1 MNLLKKNKYSIRK
14 YKVGIFSTLI
24 GTVLLLSN
32 PNGAQALTTD
42 HNVQGGSNQALPG
55 NSQNTNADTNRDI
68 VNDSQNTPNAHATD
82 NTSTNQALTNHQN
95 VDVANQ
101 VGPAP
106 IQPSASPAQNNNNS
120 NANST
125 ATEPAANTNNNL
137 ASNNNTL
144 NVPNNTDNN
153 DSARHLTLKEIQ
165 EDVRHSSDK
174 PELVAIAEEASN
186 RPKKRSRRAAPTDP
200 NATPADPTATPADPT
215 AGNGSAPVAIT
226 APYTPTTDPN
236 ANNIGQN
243 APNEVLSFDDN
254 NIRPSTNR
262 SVPTV
267 TVVDNLPGY
276 TLINGGKVG
285 VFSHAMVRTSMFDSG
300 DAKNYQAQGNVIALG
315 RIRGNDTN
323 DHGDFNGIEKTLTVN
338 PNSELIFEFNTMTT
352 KNYQA
357 QGNVIALGR
366 IRGNDTND
374 HGDFNGIEKTLT
386 VNPNSELIFEFNTMT
401 TKNYQGMTNLIIKNA
416 DNDTVIGEK
425 VVAYGPIWR
434 LLKVP
439 ENVSHLKIQFVPK
452 NDAITDARGIYQL
465 RDGYKYY
472 DFVDSIGL
480 HSGSHV
486 YVERRTMEPTATNNK
501 EFTVTTS
508 LKNNGNFG
516 ASFNTDDFVYKIQ
529 LPEGVEYVNN
539 SLTKDFPSGNSGVDI
554 NDMNV
559 TYDAANRIIT
569 IKSTGGGTGN
579 SPARLMP
586 DKILDL
592 KYKLRVNNV
601 PTPRTVTFN
610 DTLTYKTYSQDFI
623 NSPAESHTV
632 STNPYTID
640 IIMNKDALQAEV
652 DRRIQQADY
661 TFASLDIFNDLKRRA
676 QTILDENRNNVPLNK
691 RVSQADI
698 DSLANQMQ
706 HTLIRSVDAE
716 NAVNRKVD
724 DMEDLVNQ
732 NDELTDEEKQAAIQ
746 VIEEHKNEIIG
757 NIGDQTTDD
766 GVTRIK
772 DQGIQTL
779 SGDTATP
786 VVKPNAKQAIRDKA
800 AKQREIINH
809 TPDATQDEIQDAL
822 NQLTTDETDAID
834 NVTNATTNADVETAK
849 NNGINTIGAV
859 APQVTHKQAARDA
872 INQATAT
879 KRQQINSN
887 REATQEEKNAAL
899 NELTQATNHA
909 LEQINQATTNDDV
922 DTAKGDGLNAI
933 NPIAP
938 VTVVKQA
945 ARDAV
950 SHDAQQHIAE
960 INANPD
966 ATQEERQA
974 AIEKVNAAVAVANT
988 NILNANT
995 NADVEQ
1001 VKTNAIQGIQAI
1013 EPATKVKTDAKN
1025 AIDQSAETQHNAIF
1039 NNNDATLEEQQAA
1052 QQLLDQAVATAKQ
1065 NINAAD
1071 TNQEVAQAKDQ
1082 GTQNIVVIQPATQ
1095 VKTDARNAVNE
1106 KAREAITNINATP
1119 GATREEKQ
1127 EAINRVNTLKNR
1139 ALNDIGVTSTTA
1151 MVNSIRDDAV
1161 NQIGAVQPHV
1171 TKKQTATGV
1180 LTDLATAKKQEINQ
1194 NTNATTEEKQVAL
1207 NQVDQDLAT
1216 AINNIN
1222 QADTNAEVDQ
1232 AQQLGTKAIN
1242 AIQPNIVKKPAAL
1255 AQTNQHYSA
1264 KLVEINATPD
1274 ATDDEKNAAIN
1285 TLNQDRQQAI
1295 ESIKQANTNAEVD
1308 QAATVA
1314 ENNIDAVQ
1322 VDVVKK
1328 QAARDKITA
1337 EVAKRIEAVKQ
1348 TPNATDEEKQA
1359 AVNQINQ
1366 LKDQAFNQI
1375 NQNQTN
1381 DQVDATTN
1389 QAINAIDN
1397 VEAEVVIKPKAIA
1410 DIEKAVKEKQQQI
1423 DNSLDSTDNEKEV
1436 ALQALAKEKEKA
1448 LAAIDQAQTNSQVN
1462 QAATN
1467 GVSAIKIIQP
1477 ETKIKPAAR
1486 EKINQKANEL
1496 RAQINQDKEAT
1507 AEERQAALDKINDLV
1522 AKAMTNITNDR
1533 TNQQVNDSTN
1543 QALDDIALVTP
1554 DHIVRAAAR
1563 DAVKQ
1568 QYEAKKHEI
1577 EQAEHATD
1585 EEKQVALNQLANNEK
1600 RALQNINQAIA
1611 NNDVKRVESNGIA
1624 TLKGV
1629 EPHIV
1634 VKPEA
1639 QEAIK
1644 ASADN
1649 QVESIKDTPHATT
1662 DELDEANQQIN
1673 DTLKQGQQDIDNTTQ
1688 DAAVNDVRNQTI
1700 KAIEQIKPKVRR
1712 KRAALDNIDESN
1724 NNQLDA
1730 IRNTLDTTQDERN
1743 VAIAALN
1750 KIVNAIK
1757 NDIAQNKTN
1766 AEVDQTEADGNNN
1779 IKVILPKVQVKPA
1792 ARQSVSAKAEAQN
1805 ALIDQSDLST
1815 EEERLAA
1822 KHLVE
1827 QALNQAIDQINH
1839 ADKTAQVNQNSIDAQ
1854 NIISKIKPA
1863 TTVKATALQQI
1874 QNIATN
1880 KINLIKANNEATDE
1894 EQNAAIVQVEKELIK
1909 AKQQIAGAV
1918 TNADVAYL
1926 LHDGKNEIREIEPVI
1941 NKKATAREQLT
1952 TLFNDKKQAI
1962 EANVQAT
1969 VEERNSIL
1977 AQLQNIYDTAIG
1989 QIDQDR
1995 SNAQVDKTA
2004 TLNLQTIHDLDVHPI
2019 KKPDA
2024 EKTIN
2029 DDLARVTHLVQNY
2042 RKVSDRNKA
2051 DALKAITALKLQMDE
2066 ELKTARTNADVDAVL
2081 KRFNVA
2087 LGDIEAVITEKE
2099 NSLLRI
2105 DNIAQQTYAKF
2116 KAIATPEQ
2124 LAKVKA
2130 LIDQYVADGNRM
2142 VDEDATLND
2151 IKKDTQLI
2159 IDEILAIKLP
2169 AEVIKASP
2177 KVGQPA
2183 PKVCTPIKKEDKQ
2196 EVRKVVKELPNTGS
2210 EEMDLPLKELA
2221 LITGAAL
2228 LARRRSKKEKES

>member
-42 HNVQGGSNQALPG
+42 NNVQSDTNQATPV
-55 NSQNTNADTNRDI
+55 NSQDTNVANNRGLA
-68 VNDSQNTPNAHATD
+68 NSAQNTPNQSATT
-82 NTSTNQALTNHQN
+82 NQSTNQALVNHN
-95 VDVANQ
+95 NGSIANQ
-101 VGPAP
+101 ATPTSV
-106 IQPSASPAQNNNNS
+106 QSSTPSAQNNNHTDGNTTATETVS
-120 NANST
+120 NAN
-125 ATEPAANTNNNL
+125 NKDVV
-137 ASNNNTL
+137 SNNTIL
-144 NVPNNTDNN
+144 NVPNKTNENG
-153 DSARHLTLKEIQ
+153 SGGHLTLKEIQ

-174 PELVAIAEEASN
+174 PELVAIAEQASN
-186 RPKKRSRRAAPTDP
+186 RPKKRSRRAAPADP
-200 NATPADPTATPADPT
+200 NATPADPAAAA
-215 AGNGSAPVAIT
+215 AGNGGAPVAIT

-236 ANNIGQN
+236 ANNAGQN

-254 NIRPSTNR
+254 GIRPSTNR
-262 SVPTV
+262 SVPSV
-267 TVVDNLPGY
+267 TVVDNLPGF

-315 RIRGNDTN
+315 RIKGNDTN
-323 DHGDFNGIEKTLTVN
+323 DHGDFNGIEK
-338 PNSELIFEFNTMTT
+338 S
-352 KNYQA
+352 
-357 QGNVIALGR
+357 
-366 IRGNDTND
+366 
-374 HGDFNGIEKTLT
+374 LT

-401 TKNYQGMTNLIIKNA
+401 TKNYQGVTNLIIKNA
-416 DNDTVIGEK
+416 DNDTVIAEK
-425 VVAYGPIWR
+425 SVAYGPIWR
-434 LLKVP
+434 LFKVP

-516 ASFNTDDFVYKIQ
+516 ASFNTDDFVYKVQ

-539 SLTKDFPSGNSGVDI
+539 SLTKDFPSSNSGVDM
-554 NDMNV
+554 NDFNV
-559 TYDAANRIIT
+559 TYDAANRVIT
-569 IKSTGGGTGN
+569 IKSTGGGSGN

-610 DTLTYKTYSQDFI
+610 DTLTYKTYTQDFI

-698 DSLANQMQ
+698 DSLTNQMQ

-716 NAVNRKVD
+716 NAVNKKVD
-724 DMEDLVNQ
+724 QMEDLVNQ

-786 VVKPNAKQAIRDKA
+786 VVKPNAKKAIRDKA
-800 AKQREIINH
+800 MKQREIINA
-809 TPDATQDEIQDAL
+809 TPDATEDEIQDAL
-822 NQLTTDETDAID
+822 NQLATDETDAID
-834 NVTNATTNADVETAK
+834 NVTNATTNADVEIAK

-859 APQVTHKQAARDA
+859 VPQVTHKQAARDA

-909 LEQINQATTNDDV
+909 LEQINQATTNADV
-922 DTAKGDGLNAI
+922 DNAKGDGLNAI

-974 AIEKVNAAVAVANT
+974 AIDKVNAAVTAANT

-1013 EPATKVKTDAKN
+1013 TPATKVKTDAKN
-1025 AIDQSAETQHNAIF
+1025 AIDKSAETQHNTIF

-1095 VKTDARNAVNE
+1095 VKTDARNAVND

-1139 ALNDIGVTSTTA
+1139 ALTDIGVTSTTA

-1180 LTDLATAKKQEINQ
+1180 LNDLATAKKQEINQ

-1207 NQVDQDLAT
+1207 NQVDQELAT

-1255 AQTNQHYSA
+1255 AQINQHYNA
-1264 KLVEINATPD
+1264 KLAEINATPD
-1274 ATDDEKNAAIN
+1274 ATNDEKNAAIN

-1366 LKDQAFNQI
+1366 LKDQAINQI

-1381 DQVDATTN
+1381 DQVDTTTN
-1389 QAINAIDN
+1389 QAVNAIDN

-1436 ALQALAKEKEKA
+1436 ASQALAKEKEKA

-1477 ETKIKPAAR
+1477 ETKVKPAAR

-1496 RAQINQDKEAT
+1496 RAKINQDKEAT
-1507 AEERQAALDKINDLV
+1507 AEERQVALDKINEFV
-1522 AKAMTNITNDR
+1522 NQAMTDITNNR
-1533 TNQQVNDSTN
+1533 TNQQVDDTTS
-1543 QALDDIALVTP
+1543 QALDSIALVAP
-1554 DHIVRAAAR
+1554 EHIVRAAAR

-1568 QYEAKKHEI
+1568 QYEAKKQEI

-1600 RALQNINQAIA
+1600 LALQNINQAVT
-1611 NNDVKRVESNGIA
+1611 NNDVKRVETNGIA

-1629 EPHIV
+1629 QPHIV
-1634 VKPEA
+1634 IKPEA
-1639 QEAIK
+1639 QQAIK
-1644 ASADN
+1644 ATAEN
-1649 QVESIKDTPHATT
+1649 QVESIKDTPHATV
-1662 DELDEANQQIN
+1662 DELDEANQLIS
-1673 DTLKQGQQDIDNTTQ
+1673 DTLKQAQQEIENTNQ
-1688 DAAVNDVRNQTI
+1688 DAAVTDVRNQTI

-1712 KRAALDNIDESN
+1712 KRAALDSIEEN
-1724 NNQLDA
+1724 NKNQLDA
-1730 IRNTLDTTQDERN
+1730 IRNTLDTTQDERD
-1743 VAIAALN
+1743 VAIDTLN
-1750 KIVNAIK
+1750 KIVNTIK

-1766 AEVDQTEADGNNN
+1766 AEVDRTETDGNDN

-1792 ARQSVSAKAEAQN
+1792 ARQSVGVKAEAQN

-1839 ADKTAQVNQNSIDAQ
+1839 ADKTAQVNQDSIDAQ

-1894 EQNAAIVQVEKELIK
+1894 EQNIAIAQVEKELIK
-1909 AKQQIAGAV
+1909 AKQQIASAV

-1926 LHDGKNEIREIEPVI
+1926 LHDEKNEIREIEPVI
-1941 NKKATAREQLT
+1941 NRKASAREQLT

-1962 EANVQAT
+1962 EANIQAT

-2004 TLNLQTIHDLDVHPI
+2004 SLNLQTIHDLDVHPI

-2029 DDLARVTHLVQNY
+2029 DDLARVTALVQNY
-2042 RKVSDRNKA
+2042 RKVSNRNKA

-2087 LGDIEAVITEKE
+2087 LSDIEAVITEKE

-2124 LAKVKA
+2124 LAKVKV

-2142 VDEDATLND
+2142 IDEDATLND
-2151 IKKDTQLI
+2151 IKQHTQFI
-2159 IDEILAIKLP
+2159 VDEILAIKLP
-2169 AEVIKASP
+2169 AEATKVSP
-2177 KVGQPA
+2177 KEIQPA
-2183 PKVCTPIKKEDKQ
+2183 PKVCTPIKKE
-2196 EVRKVVKELPNTGS
+2196 ETHESRKVEKELPNTGS
-2210 EEMDLPLKELA
+2210 EGMDLPLKEFA

-2228 LARRRSKKEKES
+2228 LARRRTKNEKES

>member
-42 HNVQGGSNQALPG
+42 NNVQSDTNQATPV
-55 NSQNTNADTNRDI
+55 NSQDTNVANNRGLA
-68 VNDSQNTPNAHATD
+68 NSAQNTPNQSATT
-82 NTSTNQALTNHQN
+82 NQSTNQALVNHN
-95 VDVANQ
+95 NGSIANQ
-101 VGPAP
+101 ATPTSV
-106 IQPSASPAQNNNNS
+106 QSSTPSAQNNNHTDGNTTATETVS
-120 NANST
+120 NAN
-125 ATEPAANTNNNL
+125 NKDVV
-137 ASNNNTL
+137 SNNTTL
-144 NVPNNTDNN
+144 NVPNKTNENG
-153 DSARHLTLKEIQ
+153 SGGHLTLKEIQ

-174 PELVAIAEEASN
+174 PELVAIAEQASN
-186 RPKKRSRRAAPTDP
+186 RPKKRSRRAAPADP
-200 NATPADPTATPADPT
+200 NATPADPAAAA
-215 AGNGSAPVAIT
+215 AGNGGAPVAIT

-236 ANNIGQN
+236 ANNAGQN

-254 NIRPSTNR
+254 GIRPSTNR
-262 SVPTV
+262 SVPSV
-267 TVVDNLPGY
+267 TVVDNLPGF

-315 RIRGNDTN
+315 RIKGNDTN
-323 DHGDFNGIEKTLTVN
+323 DHGDFNGIEK
-338 PNSELIFEFNTMTT
+338 S
-352 KNYQA
+352 
-357 QGNVIALGR
+357 
-366 IRGNDTND
+366 
-374 HGDFNGIEKTLT
+374 LT

-401 TKNYQGMTNLIIKNA
+401 TKNYQGVTNLIIKNA
-416 DNDTVIGEK
+416 DNDTVIAEK
-425 VVAYGPIWR
+425 SVAYGPIWR
-434 LLKVP
+434 LFKVP

-516 ASFNTDDFVYKIQ
+516 ASFNTDDFVYKVQ

-539 SLTKDFPSGNSGVDI
+539 SLTKDFPSSNSGVDM
-554 NDMNV
+554 NDFNV
-559 TYDAANRIIT
+559 TYDAANRVIT
-569 IKSTGGGTGN
+569 IKSTGGGSGN

-610 DTLTYKTYSQDFI
+610 DTLTYKTYTQDFI

-691 RVSQADI
+691 RVSQVDI
-698 DSLANQMQ
+698 DSLTNQMQ

-716 NAVNRKVD
+716 NAVNKKVD
-724 DMEDLVNQ
+724 QMEDLVNQ

-786 VVKPNAKQAIRDKA
+786 VVKPNAKKAIRDKA
-800 AKQREIINH
+800 TKQREIINA
-809 TPDATQDEIQDAL
+809 TPDATEDEIQDAL
-822 NQLTTDETDAID
+822 NQLATDETDAID
-834 NVTNATTNADVETAK
+834 NVTNATTNADVEIAK

-859 APQVTHKQAARDA
+859 VPQVTHKQAARDA

-909 LEQINQATTNDDV
+909 LEQINQATTNADV
-922 DTAKGDGLNAI
+922 DNAKGDGLNAI

-974 AIEKVNAAVAVANT
+974 AIDKVNAAVTAANT

-1013 EPATKVKTDAKN
+1013 TPATKVKTDAKN
-1025 AIDQSAETQHNAIF
+1025 AIDKSAETQHNTIF

-1095 VKTDARNAVNE
+1095 VKTDARNAVND

-1139 ALNDIGVTSTTA
+1139 ALTDIGVTSTTA

-1180 LTDLATAKKQEINQ
+1180 LNDLATAKKQEINQ

-1207 NQVDQDLAT
+1207 NQVDQELAT

-1255 AQTNQHYSA
+1255 AQINQHYNA
-1264 KLVEINATPD
+1264 KLAEINATPD
-1274 ATDDEKNAAIN
+1274 ATNDEKNAAIN

-1366 LKDQAFNQI
+1366 LKDQAINQI

-1381 DQVDATTN
+1381 DQVDTTTN
-1389 QAINAIDN
+1389 QAVNAIDN
-1397 VEAEVVIKPKAIA
+1397 VEAEVVIKPTAIA

-1436 ALQALAKEKEKA
+1436 ASQALAKEKEKA

-1477 ETKIKPAAR
+1477 ETKVKPAAR

-1496 RAQINQDKEAT
+1496 RAKINQDKEAT
-1507 AEERQAALDKINDLV
+1507 AEERQVALDKINEFV
-1522 AKAMTNITNDR
+1522 NQAMTDITNNR
-1533 TNQQVNDSTN
+1533 TNQQVDDTTS
-1543 QALDDIALVTP
+1543 QALDSIALVAP
-1554 DHIVRAAAR
+1554 EHIVRAAAR

-1568 QYEAKKHEI
+1568 QYEAKKQEI

-1600 RALQNINQAIA
+1600 LALQNINQAVT
-1611 NNDVKRVESNGIA
+1611 NNDVKRVETNGIA

-1629 EPHIV
+1629 QPHIV
-1634 VKPEA
+1634 IKPEA
-1639 QEAIK
+1639 QQAIK
-1644 ASADN
+1644 ATAEN
-1649 QVESIKDTPHATT
+1649 QVESIKDTPHATV
-1662 DELDEANQQIN
+1662 DELDEANQLIS
-1673 DTLKQGQQDIDNTTQ
+1673 DTLKQAQQEIENTNQ
-1688 DAAVNDVRNQTI
+1688 DAAVTDVRNQTI

-1712 KRAALDNIDESN
+1712 KRAALDSIEEN
-1724 NNQLDA
+1724 NKNQLDA
-1730 IRNTLDTTQDERN
+1730 IRNTLDTTQDERD
-1743 VAIAALN
+1743 VAIDTLN
-1750 KIVNAIK
+1750 KIVNTIK
-1757 NDIAQNKTN
+1757 NDIAKNKTN
-1766 AEVDQTEADGNNN
+1766 AEVDRTETDGNDN

-1792 ARQSVSAKAEAQN
+1792 ARQSVGVKAEAQN

-1839 ADKTAQVNQNSIDAQ
+1839 ADKTAQVNQDSIDAQ

-1894 EQNAAIVQVEKELIK
+1894 EQNIAIAQVEKELIK
-1909 AKQQIAGAV
+1909 AKQQIASAV

-1926 LHDGKNEIREIEPVI
+1926 LHDEKNEIREIEPVI
-1941 NKKATAREQLT
+1941 NRKASAREQLT

-1962 EANVQAT
+1962 EANIQAT

-2004 TLNLQTIHDLDVHPI
+2004 SLNLQTIHDLDVHPI

-2029 DDLARVTHLVQNY
+2029 DDLARVTALVQNY
-2042 RKVSDRNKA
+2042 RKVSNRNKA

-2087 LGDIEAVITEKE
+2087 LSDIEAVITEKE

-2124 LAKVKA
+2124 LAKVKV

-2142 VDEDATLND
+2142 IDEDATLND
-2151 IKKDTQLI
+2151 IKQHTQFI
-2159 IDEILAIKLP
+2159 VDEILAIKLP
-2169 AEVIKASP
+2169 AEATKVSP
-2177 KVGQPA
+2177 KEIQPA
-2183 PKVCTPIKKEDKQ
+2183 PKVCTPIKKE
-2196 EVRKVVKELPNTGS
+2196 ETHESRKVEKELPNTGS
-2210 EEMDLPLKELA
+2210 EGMDLPLKEFA

-2228 LARRRSKKEKES
+2228 LARRRTKNEKES

>member
-42 HNVQGGSNQALPG
+42 NNVQSDTNQATPV
-55 NSQNTNADTNRDI
+55 NSQDTNVANNRGLA
-68 VNDSQNTPNAHATD
+68 NSAQNTPNQSATT
-82 NTSTNQALTNHQN
+82 NQSTNQALVNHN
-95 VDVANQ
+95 NGSIANQ
-101 VGPAP
+101 ATPTSV
-106 IQPSASPAQNNNNS
+106 QSSTPSAQNNNHTDGNTTATETVS
-120 NANST
+120 NAN
-125 ATEPAANTNNNL
+125 NKDVV
-137 ASNNNTL
+137 SNNTTL
-144 NVPNNTDNN
+144 NVPNKTNENG
-153 DSARHLTLKEIQ
+153 SGGHLTLKEIQ

-174 PELVAIAEEASN
+174 PELVAIAEQASN
-186 RPKKRSRRAAPTDP
+186 RPKKRSRRAAPADP
-200 NATPADPTATPADPT
+200 NATPADPAAAA
-215 AGNGSAPVAIT
+215 AGNGGAPVAIT

-236 ANNIGQN
+236 ANNAGQN

-254 NIRPSTNR
+254 GIRPSTNR
-262 SVPTV
+262 SVPSV
-267 TVVDNLPGY
+267 TVVDNLPGF

-315 RIRGNDTN
+315 RIKGNDTN
-323 DHGDFNGIEKTLTVN
+323 DHGDFNGIEK
-338 PNSELIFEFNTMTT
+338 S
-352 KNYQA
+352 
-357 QGNVIALGR
+357 
-366 IRGNDTND
+366 
-374 HGDFNGIEKTLT
+374 LT

-401 TKNYQGMTNLIIKNA
+401 TKNYQGVTNLIIKNA
-416 DNDTVIGEK
+416 DNDTVIAEK
-425 VVAYGPIWR
+425 SVAYGPIWR
-434 LLKVP
+434 LFKVP

-516 ASFNTDDFVYKIQ
+516 ASFNTDDFVYKVQ

-539 SLTKDFPSGNSGVDI
+539 SLTKDFPSSNSGVDM
-554 NDMNV
+554 NDFNV
-559 TYDAANRIIT
+559 TYDAANRVIT
-569 IKSTGGGTGN
+569 IKSTGGGSGN

-610 DTLTYKTYSQDFI
+610 DTLTYKTYTQDFI

-698 DSLANQMQ
+698 DSLTNQMQ

-716 NAVNRKVD
+716 NAVNKKVD
-724 DMEDLVNQ
+724 QMEDLVNQ

-786 VVKPNAKQAIRDKA
+786 VVKPNAKKAIRDKA
-800 AKQREIINH
+800 TKQREIINA
-809 TPDATQDEIQDAL
+809 TPDATEDEIQDAL
-822 NQLTTDETDAID
+822 NQLATDETDAID
-834 NVTNATTNADVETAK
+834 NVTNATTNADVEIAK

-859 APQVTHKQAARDA
+859 VPQVTHKQAARDA

-909 LEQINQATTNDDV
+909 LEQINQATTNADV
-922 DTAKGDGLNAI
+922 DNAKGDGLNAI

-974 AIEKVNAAVAVANT
+974 AIDKVNAAVTAANT

-1013 EPATKVKTDAKN
+1013 TPATKVKTDAKN
-1025 AIDQSAETQHNAIF
+1025 AIDKSAETQHNTIF

-1095 VKTDARNAVNE
+1095 VKTDARNAVND

-1139 ALNDIGVTSTTA
+1139 ALTDIGVTSTTA

-1180 LTDLATAKKQEINQ
+1180 LNDLATAKKQEINQ

-1207 NQVDQDLAT
+1207 NQVDQELAT

-1255 AQTNQHYSA
+1255 AQINQHYNA
-1264 KLVEINATPD
+1264 KLAEINATPD
-1274 ATDDEKNAAIN
+1274 ATNDEKNAAIN

-1366 LKDQAFNQI
+1366 LKDQAINQI

-1381 DQVDATTN
+1381 DQVDTTTN
-1389 QAINAIDN
+1389 QAVNAIDN
-1397 VEAEVVIKPKAIA
+1397 VEAEVVIKPTAIA

-1436 ALQALAKEKEKA
+1436 ASQALAKEKEKA

-1477 ETKIKPAAR
+1477 ETKVKPAAR

-1496 RAQINQDKEAT
+1496 RAKINQDKEAT
-1507 AEERQAALDKINDLV
+1507 AEERQVALDKINEFV
-1522 AKAMTNITNDR
+1522 NQAMTDITNNR
-1533 TNQQVNDSTN
+1533 TNQQVDDTTS
-1543 QALDDIALVTP
+1543 QALDSIALVAP
-1554 DHIVRAAAR
+1554 EHIVRAAAR

-1568 QYEAKKHEI
+1568 QYEAKKQEI

-1600 RALQNINQAIA
+1600 LALQNINQAVT
-1611 NNDVKRVESNGIA
+1611 NNDVKRVETNGIA

-1629 EPHIV
+1629 QPHIV
-1634 VKPEA
+1634 IKPEA
-1639 QEAIK
+1639 QQAIK
-1644 ASADN
+1644 ATAEN
-1649 QVESIKDTPHATT
+1649 QVESIKDTPHATV
-1662 DELDEANQQIN
+1662 DELDEANQLIS
-1673 DTLKQGQQDIDNTTQ
+1673 DTLKQAQQEIENTNQ
-1688 DAAVNDVRNQTI
+1688 DAAVTDVRNQTI

-1712 KRAALDNIDESN
+1712 KRAALDSIEEN
-1724 NNQLDA
+1724 NKNQLDA
-1730 IRNTLDTTQDERN
+1730 IRNTLDTTQDERD
-1743 VAIAALN
+1743 VAIDTLN
-1750 KIVNAIK
+1750 KIVNTIK

-1766 AEVDQTEADGNNN
+1766 AEVDRTETDGNDN

-1792 ARQSVSAKAEAQN
+1792 ARQSVGVKAEAQN

-1839 ADKTAQVNQNSIDAQ
+1839 ADKTAQVNQDSIDAQ

-1894 EQNAAIVQVEKELIK
+1894 EQNIAIAQVEKELIK
-1909 AKQQIAGAV
+1909 AKQQIASAV

-1926 LHDGKNEIREIEPVI
+1926 LHDEKNEIREIEPVI
-1941 NKKATAREQLT
+1941 NRKASAREQLT

-1962 EANVQAT
+1962 EANIQAT

-2004 TLNLQTIHDLDVHPI
+2004 SLNLQTIHDLDVHPI

-2029 DDLARVTHLVQNY
+2029 DDLARVTALVQNY
-2042 RKVSDRNKA
+2042 RKVSNRNKA

-2087 LGDIEAVITEKE
+2087 LSDIEAVITEKE

-2124 LAKVKA
+2124 LAKVKV

-2142 VDEDATLND
+2142 IDEDATLND
-2151 IKKDTQLI
+2151 IKQHTQFI
-2159 IDEILAIKLP
+2159 VDEILAIKLP
-2169 AEVIKASP
+2169 AEATKVSP
-2177 KVGQPA
+2177 KEIQPA
-2183 PKVCTPIKKEDKQ
+2183 PKVCTPIKKE
-2196 EVRKVVKELPNTGS
+2196 ETHESRKVGKELPNTGS
-2210 EEMDLPLKELA
+2210 EGMDLPLKEFA

-2228 LARRRSKKEKES
+2228 LARRRTKNEKES

>member
-42 HNVQGGSNQALPG
+42 NNVQSDTNQATPV
-55 NSQNTNADTNRDI
+55 NSQDTNVSNNRGLA
-68 VNDSQNTPNAHATD
+68 NSAQNTPNQSATT
-82 NTSTNQALTNHQN
+82 NQSTNQALVNHN
-95 VDVANQ
+95 NGSIANQ
-101 VGPAP
+101 ATPTSV
-106 IQPSASPAQNNNNS
+106 QSSTPSAQNNNHTDGNTTATETVS
-120 NANST
+120 NAN
-125 ATEPAANTNNNL
+125 NKDVV
-137 ASNNNTL
+137 SNNTTL
-144 NVPNNTDNN
+144 NVPNKTNENG
-153 DSARHLTLKEIQ
+153 SGGHLTLKEIQ

-174 PELVAIAEEASN
+174 PELVAIAEQASN
-186 RPKKRSRRAAPTDP
+186 RPKKRSRRAAPADP
-200 NATPADPTATPADPT
+200 NATPADPAAAA
-215 AGNGSAPVAIT
+215 AGNGGAPVAIT

-236 ANNIGQN
+236 ANNAGQN

-254 NIRPSTNR
+254 GIRPSTNR
-262 SVPTV
+262 SVPSV
-267 TVVDNLPGY
+267 TVVDNLPGF

-315 RIRGNDTN
+315 RIKGNDTN
-323 DHGDFNGIEKTLTVN
+323 DHGDFNGIEK
-338 PNSELIFEFNTMTT
+338 S
-352 KNYQA
+352 
-357 QGNVIALGR
+357 
-366 IRGNDTND
+366 
-374 HGDFNGIEKTLT
+374 LT

-401 TKNYQGMTNLIIKNA
+401 TKNYQGVTNLIIKNA
-416 DNDTVIGEK
+416 DNDTVIAEK
-425 VVAYGPIWR
+425 SVAYGPIWR
-434 LLKVP
+434 LFKVP

-516 ASFNTDDFVYKIQ
+516 ASFNTDDFVYKVQ

-539 SLTKDFPSGNSGVDI
+539 SLTKDFPSSNSGVDM
-554 NDMNV
+554 NDFNV
-559 TYDAANRIIT
+559 TYDAANRVIT
-569 IKSTGGGTGN
+569 IKSTGGGSGN

-610 DTLTYKTYSQDFI
+610 DTLTYKTYTQDFI

-698 DSLANQMQ
+698 DSLTNQMQ

-716 NAVNRKVD
+716 NAVNKKVD
-724 DMEDLVNQ
+724 QMEDLVNQ

-786 VVKPNAKQAIRDKA
+786 VVKPNAKKAIRDKA
-800 AKQREIINH
+800 TKQREIINA
-809 TPDATQDEIQDAL
+809 TPDATEDEIQDAL
-822 NQLTTDETDAID
+822 NQLATDETDAID
-834 NVTNATTNADVETAK
+834 NVTNATTNADVEIAK

-859 APQVTHKQAARDA
+859 VPQVTHKQAARDA

-909 LEQINQATTNDDV
+909 LEQINQATTNADV
-922 DTAKGDGLNAI
+922 DNAKGDGLNAI

-974 AIEKVNAAVAVANT
+974 AIDKVNAAVTAANT

-1013 EPATKVKTDAKN
+1013 TPATKVKTDAKN
-1025 AIDQSAETQHNAIF
+1025 AIDKSAETQHNTIF

-1095 VKTDARNAVNE
+1095 VKTDARNAVND

-1139 ALNDIGVTSTTA
+1139 ALTDIGVTSTTA

-1180 LTDLATAKKQEINQ
+1180 LNDLATAKKQEINQ

-1207 NQVDQDLAT
+1207 NQVDQELAT

-1255 AQTNQHYSA
+1255 AQINQHYNA
-1264 KLVEINATPD
+1264 KLAEINATPD
-1274 ATDDEKNAAIN
+1274 ATNDEKNAAIN

-1366 LKDQAFNQI
+1366 LKDQAINQI

-1381 DQVDATTN
+1381 DQVDTTTN
-1389 QAINAIDN
+1389 QAVNAIDN
-1397 VEAEVVIKPKAIA
+1397 VEAEVVIKPTAIA

-1436 ALQALAKEKEKA
+1436 ASQALAKEKEKA

-1477 ETKIKPAAR
+1477 ETKVKPAAR

-1496 RAQINQDKEAT
+1496 RAKINQDKEAT
-1507 AEERQAALDKINDLV
+1507 AEERQVALDKINEFV
-1522 AKAMTNITNDR
+1522 NQAMTDITNNR
-1533 TNQQVNDSTN
+1533 TNQQVDDTTS
-1543 QALDDIALVTP
+1543 QALDSIALVAP
-1554 DHIVRAAAR
+1554 EHIVRAAAR

-1568 QYEAKKHEI
+1568 QYEAKKQEI

-1600 RALQNINQAIA
+1600 LALQNINQAVT
-1611 NNDVKRVESNGIA
+1611 NNDVKRVETNGIA

-1629 EPHIV
+1629 QPHIV
-1634 VKPEA
+1634 IKPEA
-1639 QEAIK
+1639 QQAIK
-1644 ASADN
+1644 ATAEN
-1649 QVESIKDTPHATT
+1649 QVESIKDTPHATV
-1662 DELDEANQQIN
+1662 DELDEANQLIS
-1673 DTLKQGQQDIDNTTQ
+1673 DTLKQAQQEIENTNQ
-1688 DAAVNDVRNQTI
+1688 DAAVTDVRNQTI

-1712 KRAALDNIDESN
+1712 KRAALDSIEEN
-1724 NNQLDA
+1724 NKNQLDA
-1730 IRNTLDTTQDERN
+1730 IRNTLDTTQDERD
-1743 VAIAALN
+1743 VAIDTLN
-1750 KIVNAIK
+1750 KIVNTIK

-1766 AEVDQTEADGNNN
+1766 AEVDRTETDGNDN

-1792 ARQSVSAKAEAQN
+1792 ARQSVGVKAEAQN

-1839 ADKTAQVNQNSIDAQ
+1839 ADKTAQVNQDSIDAQ

-1894 EQNAAIVQVEKELIK
+1894 EQNIAIAQVEKELIK
-1909 AKQQIAGAV
+1909 AKQQIASAV

-1926 LHDGKNEIREIEPVI
+1926 LHDEKNEIREIEPVI
-1941 NKKATAREQLT
+1941 NRKASAREQLT

-1962 EANVQAT
+1962 EANIQAT

-2004 TLNLQTIHDLDVHPI
+2004 SLNLQTIHDLDVHPI

-2029 DDLARVTHLVQNY
+2029 DDLARVTALVQNY
-2042 RKVSDRNKA
+2042 RKVSNRNKA

-2087 LGDIEAVITEKE
+2087 LSDIEAVITEKE

-2124 LAKVKA
+2124 LAKVKV

-2142 VDEDATLND
+2142 IDEDATLND
-2151 IKKDTQLI
+2151 IKQHTQFI
-2159 IDEILAIKLP
+2159 VDEILAIKLP
-2169 AEVIKASP
+2169 AEATKVSP
-2177 KVGQPA
+2177 KEIQPA
-2183 PKVCTPIKKEDKQ
+2183 PKVCTPIKKE
-2196 EVRKVVKELPNTGS
+2196 ETHESRKVEKELPNTGS
-2210 EEMDLPLKELA
+2210 EGMDLPLKEFA

-2228 LARRRSKKEKES
+2228 LARRRTKNEKES

>member
-55 NSQNTNADTNRDI
+55 NSPNTNADTNRDI
-68 VNDSQNTPNAHATD
+68 VNGSQNTPNAHATD

-95 VDVANQ
+95 VGVANQ
-101 VGPAP
+101 VAPAP
-106 IQPSASPAQNNNNS
+106 IQPSTSSASNNNHS
-120 NANST
+120 DANST

-186 RPKKRSRRAAPTDP
+186 RPKKRSRRAAPADP
-200 NATPADPTATPADPT
+200 NATPADPT

-226 APYTPTTDPN
+226 APFTPTTDPN

-243 APNEVLSFDDN
+243 APNEVLTFDDN

-315 RIRGNDTN
+315 RIKGNDTN
-323 DHGDFNGIEKTLTVN
+323 DHGG
-338 PNSELIFEFNTMTT
+338 
-352 KNYQA
+352 
-357 QGNVIALGR
+357 
-366 IRGNDTND
+366 
-374 HGDFNGIEKTLT
+374 FNGIEKTLT

-610 DTLTYKTYSQDFI
+610 DILTYKTYTQDFI

-640 IIMNKDALQAEV
+640 IIMNKDVLQAEV

-661 TFASLDIFNDLKRRA
+661 TFASLDIFNELKRRA

-698 DSLANQMQ
+698 DSLVNQMQ

-779 SGDTATP
+779 SGGTATP
-786 VVKPNAKQAIRDKA
+786 VVKTNAKQAIRDKA
-800 AKQREIINH
+800 AKQREIINN

-974 AIEKVNAAVAVANT
+974 AIEKVNAAVAAANT

-1095 VKTDARNAVNE
+1095 VKTDARNAVND

-1194 NTNATTEEKQVAL
+1194 NTNATDEEKQVAL

-1242 AIQPNIVKKPAAL
+1242 AIQPNIVKKPTAL
-1255 AQTNQHYSA
+1255 AQINQHYNA
-1264 KLVEINATPD
+1264 KLAEINATPD

-1397 VEAEVVIKPKAIA
+1397 VEAKVVIKPKAIA

-1436 ALQALAKEKEKA
+1436 ALLALAKEKEKA

-1477 ETKIKPAAR
+1477 ETKVKPAAR

-1554 DHIVRAAAR
+1554 DHIVRATAR

-1600 RALQNINQAIA
+1600 RALQNIDQAIA

-1909 AKQQIAGAV
+1909 AKQQIASAV

-1952 TLFNDKKQAI
+1952 TLFNDKKLAI

-2004 TLNLQTIHDLDVHPI
+2004 SLNLQTIHDLDVHPI

-2130 LIDQYVADGNRM
+2130 LIDQYVADGIRM
-2142 VDEDATLND
+2142 IDEDATLND
-2151 IKKDTQLI
+2151 IKQHTQFI
-2159 IDEILAIKLP
+2159 VDEILAIKLP
-2169 AEVIKASP
+2169 AEATKVLP

-2183 PKVCTPIKKEDKQ
+2183 PKLCTSIKKVDKQ

-2228 LARRRSKKEKES
+2228 LARRRNKNEKES

>member
-42 HNVQGGSNQALPG
+42 NNVQSDTNQATPV
-55 NSQNTNADTNRDI
+55 NSQDTNVANNRGLA
-68 VNDSQNTPNAHATD
+68 NSAQNTPNQSATT
-82 NTSTNQALTNHQN
+82 NQSTNQALVNHN
-95 VDVANQ
+95 NGSIANQ
-101 VGPAP
+101 ATPTSV
-106 IQPSASPAQNNNNS
+106 QSSTPSAQNNNHTDGNTTATETVS
-120 NANST
+120 NAN
-125 ATEPAANTNNNL
+125 NKDVV
-137 ASNNNTL
+137 SNNTTL
-144 NVPNNTDNN
+144 NVPNKTNENG
-153 DSARHLTLKEIQ
+153 SGGHLTLKEIQ

-174 PELVAIAEEASN
+174 PELVAIAEQASN
-186 RPKKRSRRAAPTDP
+186 RPKKRSRRAAPADP
-200 NATPADPTATPADPT
+200 NATPADPAAAA
-215 AGNGSAPVAIT
+215 AGNGGAPVAIT

-236 ANNIGQN
+236 ANNAGQN

-254 NIRPSTNR
+254 GIRPSTNR
-262 SVPTV
+262 SVPSV
-267 TVVDNLPGY
+267 TVVDNLPGF

-315 RIRGNDTN
+315 RIKGNDTN
-323 DHGDFNGIEKTLTVN
+323 DHGDFNGIEK
-338 PNSELIFEFNTMTT
+338 S
-352 KNYQA
+352 
-357 QGNVIALGR
+357 
-366 IRGNDTND
+366 
-374 HGDFNGIEKTLT
+374 LT

-401 TKNYQGMTNLIIKNA
+401 TKNYQGVTNLIIKNA
-416 DNDTVIGEK
+416 DNDTVIAEK
-425 VVAYGPIWR
+425 SVAYGPIWR
-434 LLKVP
+434 LFKVP

-516 ASFNTDDFVYKIQ
+516 ASFNTDDFVYKVQ

-539 SLTKDFPSGNSGVDI
+539 SLTKDFPSSNSGVDM
-554 NDMNV
+554 NDFNV
-559 TYDAANRIIT
+559 TYDAANRVIT
-569 IKSTGGGTGN
+569 IKSTGGGSGN

-601 PTPRTVTFN
+601 PIPRTVTFN
-610 DTLTYKTYSQDFI
+610 DTLTYKTYTQDFI

-698 DSLANQMQ
+698 DSLTNQMQ

-716 NAVNRKVD
+716 NAVNKKVD
-724 DMEDLVNQ
+724 QMEDLVNQ

-786 VVKPNAKQAIRDKA
+786 VVKPNAKKAIRDKA
-800 AKQREIINH
+800 TKQREIINA
-809 TPDATQDEIQDAL
+809 TPDATEDEIQDAL
-822 NQLTTDETDAID
+822 NQLATDETDAID
-834 NVTNATTNADVETAK
+834 NVTNATTNADVEIAK

-859 APQVTHKQAARDA
+859 VPQVTHKQAARDA

-909 LEQINQATTNDDV
+909 LEQINQATTNADV
-922 DTAKGDGLNAI
+922 DNAKGDGLNAI

-974 AIEKVNAAVAVANT
+974 AIDKVNAAVTAANT

-1013 EPATKVKTDAKN
+1013 TPATKVKTDAKN
-1025 AIDQSAETQHNAIF
+1025 AIDKSAETQHNTIF

-1095 VKTDARNAVNE
+1095 VKTDARNAVND

-1139 ALNDIGVTSTTA
+1139 ALTDIGVTSTTA

-1180 LTDLATAKKQEINQ
+1180 LNDLATAKKQEINQ

-1207 NQVDQDLAT
+1207 NQVDQELAT

-1255 AQTNQHYSA
+1255 AQINQHYNA
-1264 KLVEINATPD
+1264 KLAEINATPD
-1274 ATDDEKNAAIN
+1274 ATNDEKNAAIN

-1366 LKDQAFNQI
+1366 LKDQAINQI

-1381 DQVDATTN
+1381 DQVDTTTN
-1389 QAINAIDN
+1389 QAVNAIDN

-1436 ALQALAKEKEKA
+1436 ASQALAKEKEKA

-1477 ETKIKPAAR
+1477 ETKVKPAAR

-1496 RAQINQDKEAT
+1496 RAKINQDKEAT
-1507 AEERQAALDKINDLV
+1507 AEERQVALDKINEFV
-1522 AKAMTNITNDR
+1522 NQAMTDITNNR
-1533 TNQQVNDSTN
+1533 TNQQVDDTTS
-1543 QALDDIALVTP
+1543 QALDSIALVAP
-1554 DHIVRAAAR
+1554 EHIVRAAAR

-1568 QYEAKKHEI
+1568 QYEAKKQEI

-1600 RALQNINQAIA
+1600 LALQNINQAVT
-1611 NNDVKRVESNGIA
+1611 NNDVKRVETNGIA

-1629 EPHIV
+1629 QPHIV
-1634 VKPEA
+1634 IKPEA
-1639 QEAIK
+1639 QQAIK
-1644 ASADN
+1644 ATAEN
-1649 QVESIKDTPHATT
+1649 QVESIKDTPHATV
-1662 DELDEANQQIN
+1662 DELDEANQLIS
-1673 DTLKQGQQDIDNTTQ
+1673 DTLKQAQQEIENTNQ
-1688 DAAVNDVRNQTI
+1688 DAAVTDVRNQTI

-1712 KRAALDNIDESN
+1712 KRAALDSIEEN
-1724 NNQLDA
+1724 NKNQLDA
-1730 IRNTLDTTQDERN
+1730 IRNTLDTTQDERD
-1743 VAIAALN
+1743 VAIDTLN
-1750 KIVNAIK
+1750 KIVNTIK

-1766 AEVDQTEADGNNN
+1766 AEVDRTETDGNDN

-1792 ARQSVSAKAEAQN
+1792 ARQSVGVKAEAQN

-1839 ADKTAQVNQNSIDAQ
+1839 ADKTAQVNQDSIDAQ

-1894 EQNAAIVQVEKELIK
+1894 EQNIAIAQVEKELIK
-1909 AKQQIAGAV
+1909 AKQQIASAV

-1926 LHDGKNEIREIEPVI
+1926 LHDEKNEIREIEPVI
-1941 NKKATAREQLT
+1941 NRKASAREQLT

-1962 EANVQAT
+1962 EANIQAT

-2004 TLNLQTIHDLDVHPI
+2004 SLNLQTIHDLDVHPI

-2029 DDLARVTHLVQNY
+2029 DDLARVTALVQNY
-2042 RKVSDRNKA
+2042 RKVSNRNKA

-2087 LGDIEAVITEKE
+2087 LSDIEAVITEKE

-2124 LAKVKA
+2124 LAKVKV

-2142 VDEDATLND
+2142 IDEDATLND
-2151 IKKDTQLI
+2151 IKQHTQFI
-2159 IDEILAIKLP
+2159 VDEILAIKLP
-2169 AEVIKASP
+2169 AEATKVSP
-2177 KVGQPA
+2177 KEIQPA
-2183 PKVCTPIKKEDKQ
+2183 PKVCTPIKKE
-2196 EVRKVVKELPNTGS
+2196 ETHESRKVEKELPNTGS
-2210 EEMDLPLKELA
+2210 EGMDLPLKEFA

-2228 LARRRSKKEKES
+2228 LARRRTKNEKES

>member
-42 HNVQGGSNQALPG
+42 NNVQSDTNQATPV
-55 NSQNTNADTNRDI
+55 NSQDTNVANNRGLA
-68 VNDSQNTPNAHATD
+68 NSAQNTPNQSATT
-82 NTSTNQALTNHQN
+82 NQSTNQALVNHN
-95 VDVANQ
+95 NGSIANQ
-101 VGPAP
+101 ATPTSV
-106 IQPSASPAQNNNNS
+106 QSSTPSAQNNNHTDGNTTATETVS
-120 NANST
+120 NAN
-125 ATEPAANTNNNL
+125 NKDVV
-137 ASNNNTL
+137 SNNTTL
-144 NVPNNTDNN
+144 NVPNKTNENG
-153 DSARHLTLKEIQ
+153 SGGHLTLKEIQ

-174 PELVAIAEEASN
+174 PELVAIAEQASN
-186 RPKKRSRRAAPTDP
+186 RPKKRSRRAAPADP
-200 NATPADPTATPADPT
+200 NATPADPAAAA
-215 AGNGSAPVAIT
+215 AGNGGAPVAIT

-236 ANNIGQN
+236 ANNAGQN

-254 NIRPSTNR
+254 GIRPSTNR
-262 SVPTV
+262 SVPSV
-267 TVVDNLPGY
+267 TVVDNLPGF

-315 RIRGNDTN
+315 RIKGNDTN
-323 DHGDFNGIEKTLTVN
+323 DHGDFNGIEK
-338 PNSELIFEFNTMTT
+338 S
-352 KNYQA
+352 
-357 QGNVIALGR
+357 
-366 IRGNDTND
+366 
-374 HGDFNGIEKTLT
+374 LT

-401 TKNYQGMTNLIIKNA
+401 TKNYQGVTNLIIKNA
-416 DNDTVIGEK
+416 DNDTVIAEK
-425 VVAYGPIWR
+425 SVAYGPIWR
-434 LLKVP
+434 LFKVP

-516 ASFNTDDFVYKIQ
+516 ASFNTDDFVYKVQ

-539 SLTKDFPSGNSGVDI
+539 SLTKDFPSSNSGVDM
-554 NDMNV
+554 NDFNV
-559 TYDAANRIIT
+559 TYDAANRVIT
-569 IKSTGGGTGN
+569 IKSTGGGSGN

-610 DTLTYKTYSQDFI
+610 DTLTYKTYTQDFI

-698 DSLANQMQ
+698 DSLTNQMQ

-716 NAVNRKVD
+716 NAVNKKVD
-724 DMEDLVNQ
+724 QMEDLVNQ

-786 VVKPNAKQAIRDKA
+786 VVKPNAKKAIRDKA
-800 AKQREIINH
+800 TKQREIINA
-809 TPDATQDEIQDAL
+809 TPDATEDEIQDAL
-822 NQLTTDETDAID
+822 NQLATDETDAID
-834 NVTNATTNADVETAK
+834 NVTNATTNADVEIAK

-859 APQVTHKQAARDA
+859 VPQVTHKQAARDA

-909 LEQINQATTNDDV
+909 LEQINQATTNADV
-922 DTAKGDGLNAI
+922 DNAKGDGLNAI

-974 AIEKVNAAVAVANT
+974 AIDKVNAAVTAANT

-1013 EPATKVKTDAKN
+1013 TPATKVKTDAKN
-1025 AIDQSAETQHNAIF
+1025 AIDKSAETQHNTIF

-1095 VKTDARNAVNE
+1095 VKTDARNAVND

-1139 ALNDIGVTSTTA
+1139 ALTDIGVTSTTA

-1180 LTDLATAKKQEINQ
+1180 LNDLATAKKQKINQ

-1207 NQVDQDLAT
+1207 NQVDQELAT

-1255 AQTNQHYSA
+1255 AQINQHYNA
-1264 KLVEINATPD
+1264 KLAEINATPD
-1274 ATDDEKNAAIN
+1274 ATNDEKNAAIN

-1366 LKDQAFNQI
+1366 LKDQAINQI

-1381 DQVDATTN
+1381 DQVDTTTN
-1389 QAINAIDN
+1389 QAVNAIDN

-1436 ALQALAKEKEKA
+1436 ASQALAKEKA

-1477 ETKIKPAAR
+1477 ETKVKPAAR

-1496 RAQINQDKEAT
+1496 RAKINQDKEAT
-1507 AEERQAALDKINDLV
+1507 AEERQVALDKINEFV
-1522 AKAMTNITNDR
+1522 NQAMTDITNNR
-1533 TNQQVNDSTN
+1533 TNQQVDDTTS
-1543 QALDDIALVTP
+1543 QALDSIALVAP
-1554 DHIVRAAAR
+1554 EHIVRAAAR

-1568 QYEAKKHEI
+1568 QYEAKKQEI

-1600 RALQNINQAIA
+1600 LALQNINQAVT
-1611 NNDVKRVESNGIA
+1611 NNDVKRVETNGIA

-1629 EPHIV
+1629 QPHIV
-1634 VKPEA
+1634 IKPEA
-1639 QEAIK
+1639 QQAIK
-1644 ASADN
+1644 ATAEN
-1649 QVESIKDTPHATT
+1649 QVESIKDTPHATV
-1662 DELDEANQQIN
+1662 DELDEANQLIS
-1673 DTLKQGQQDIDNTTQ
+1673 DTLKQAQQEIENTNQ
-1688 DAAVNDVRNQTI
+1688 DAAVTDVRNQTI

-1712 KRAALDNIDESN
+1712 KRAALDSIEEN
-1724 NNQLDA
+1724 NKNQLDA
-1730 IRNTLDTTQDERN
+1730 IRNTLDTTQDERD
-1743 VAIAALN
+1743 VAIDTLN
-1750 KIVNAIK
+1750 KIVNTIK

-1766 AEVDQTEADGNNN
+1766 AEVDRTETDGNDN

-1792 ARQSVSAKAEAQN
+1792 ARQSVGVKAEAQN

-1839 ADKTAQVNQNSIDAQ
+1839 ADKTAQVNQDSIDAQ

-1894 EQNAAIVQVEKELIK
+1894 EQNIAIAQVEKELIK
-1909 AKQQIAGAV
+1909 AKQQIASAV

-1926 LHDGKNEIREIEPVI
+1926 LHDEKNEIREIEPVI
-1941 NKKATAREQLT
+1941 NRKASAREQLT

-1962 EANVQAT
+1962 EANIQAT

-2004 TLNLQTIHDLDVHPI
+2004 SLNLQTIHDLDVHPI

-2029 DDLARVTHLVQNY
+2029 DDLARVTALVQNY
-2042 RKVSDRNKA
+2042 RKVSNRNKA

-2087 LGDIEAVITEKE
+2087 LSDIEAVITEKE

-2124 LAKVKA
+2124 LAKVKV

-2142 VDEDATLND
+2142 IDEDATLND
-2151 IKKDTQLI
+2151 IKQHTQFI
-2159 IDEILAIKLP
+2159 VDEILAIKLP
-2169 AEVIKASP
+2169 AEATKVSP
-2177 KVGQPA
+2177 KEIQPA
-2183 PKVCTPIKKEDKQ
+2183 PKVCTPIKKE
-2196 EVRKVVKELPNTGS
+2196 ETHESRKVEKELPNTGS
-2210 EEMDLPLKELA
+2210 EGMDLPLKEFA

-2228 LARRRSKKEKES
+2228 LARRRTKNEKES

>member
-42 HNVQGGSNQALPG
+42 NNVQSDTNQATPV
-55 NSQNTNADTNRDI
+55 NSQDTNVANNRGLA
-68 VNDSQNTPNAHATD
+68 NSAQNTPNQSATT
-82 NTSTNQALTNHQN
+82 NQSTNQALVNHN
-95 VDVANQ
+95 NGSIANQ
-101 VGPAP
+101 ATPTSV
-106 IQPSASPAQNNNNS
+106 QSSTPSAQNNNHTDGNTTATETVS
-120 NANST
+120 NAN
-125 ATEPAANTNNNL
+125 NKDVV
-137 ASNNNTL
+137 SNNTTL
-144 NVPNNTDNN
+144 NVPNKTNENG
-153 DSARHLTLKEIQ
+153 SGGHLTLKEIQ

-174 PELVAIAEEASN
+174 PELVAIAEQASN
-186 RPKKRSRRAAPTDP
+186 RPKKRSRRAAPADP
-200 NATPADPTATPADPT
+200 NATPADPAAAA
-215 AGNGSAPVAIT
+215 AGNGGAPVAIT

-236 ANNIGQN
+236 ANNAGQN

-254 NIRPSTNR
+254 GIRPSTNR
-262 SVPTV
+262 SVPSV
-267 TVVDNLPGY
+267 TVVDNLPGF

-300 DAKNYQAQGNVIALG
+300 YAKNYQAQGNVIALG
-315 RIRGNDTN
+315 RIKGNDTN
-323 DHGDFNGIEKTLTVN
+323 DHGDFNGIEK
-338 PNSELIFEFNTMTT
+338 S
-352 KNYQA
+352 
-357 QGNVIALGR
+357 
-366 IRGNDTND
+366 
-374 HGDFNGIEKTLT
+374 LT

-401 TKNYQGMTNLIIKNA
+401 TKNYQGVTNLIIKNA
-416 DNDTVIGEK
+416 DNDTVIAEK
-425 VVAYGPIWR
+425 SVAYGPIWR
-434 LLKVP
+434 LFKVP

-516 ASFNTDDFVYKIQ
+516 ASFNTDDFVYKVQ

-539 SLTKDFPSGNSGVDI
+539 SLTKDFPSSNSGVDM
-554 NDMNV
+554 NDFNV
-559 TYDAANRIIT
+559 TYDAANRVIT
-569 IKSTGGGTGN
+569 IKSTGGGSGN

-610 DTLTYKTYSQDFI
+610 DTLTYKTYTQDFI

-698 DSLANQMQ
+698 DSLTNQMQ

-716 NAVNRKVD
+716 NAVNKKVD
-724 DMEDLVNQ
+724 QMEDLVNQ

-786 VVKPNAKQAIRDKA
+786 VVKPNAKKAIRDKA
-800 AKQREIINH
+800 TKQREIINA
-809 TPDATQDEIQDAL
+809 TPDATEDEIQDAL
-822 NQLTTDETDAID
+822 NQLATDETDAID
-834 NVTNATTNADVETAK
+834 NVTNATTNADVEIAK

-859 APQVTHKQAARDA
+859 VPQVTHKQAARDA

-909 LEQINQATTNDDV
+909 LEQINQATTNADV
-922 DTAKGDGLNAI
+922 DNAKGDGLNAI

-974 AIEKVNAAVAVANT
+974 AIDKVNAAVTAANT

-1013 EPATKVKTDAKN
+1013 TPATKVKTDAKN
-1025 AIDQSAETQHNAIF
+1025 AIDKSAETQHNTIF

-1095 VKTDARNAVNE
+1095 VKTDARNAVND

-1139 ALNDIGVTSTTA
+1139 ALTDIGVTSTTA

-1180 LTDLATAKKQEINQ
+1180 LNDLATAKKQEINQ

-1207 NQVDQDLAT
+1207 NQVDQELAT

-1255 AQTNQHYSA
+1255 AQINQHYNA
-1264 KLVEINATPD
+1264 KLAEINATPD
-1274 ATDDEKNAAIN
+1274 ATNDEKNAAIN

-1366 LKDQAFNQI
+1366 LKDQAINQI

-1381 DQVDATTN
+1381 DQVDTTTN
-1389 QAINAIDN
+1389 QAVNAIDN

-1436 ALQALAKEKEKA
+1436 ASQALAKEKEKA

-1477 ETKIKPAAR
+1477 ETKVKPAAR

-1496 RAQINQDKEAT
+1496 RAKINQDKEAT
-1507 AEERQAALDKINDLV
+1507 AEERQVALDKINEFV
-1522 AKAMTNITNDR
+1522 NQAMTDITNNR
-1533 TNQQVNDSTN
+1533 TNQQVDDTTS
-1543 QALDDIALVTP
+1543 QALDSIALVAP
-1554 DHIVRAAAR
+1554 EHIVRAAAR

-1568 QYEAKKHEI
+1568 QYEAKKQEI

-1600 RALQNINQAIA
+1600 LALQNINQAVT
-1611 NNDVKRVESNGIA
+1611 NNDVKRVETNGIA

-1629 EPHIV
+1629 QPHIV
-1634 VKPEA
+1634 IKPEA
-1639 QEAIK
+1639 QQAIK
-1644 ASADN
+1644 ASAEN
-1649 QVESIKDTPHATT
+1649 QVESIKDTPHATV
-1662 DELDEANQQIN
+1662 DELDEANQLIS
-1673 DTLKQGQQDIDNTTQ
+1673 DTLKQAQQEIENTNQ
-1688 DAAVNDVRNQTI
+1688 DAAVTDVRNQTI

-1712 KRAALDNIDESN
+1712 KRAALDSIEEN
-1724 NNQLDA
+1724 NKNQLDA
-1730 IRNTLDTTQDERN
+1730 IRNTLDTTQDERD
-1743 VAIAALN
+1743 VAIDTLN
-1750 KIVNAIK
+1750 KIVNTIK

-1766 AEVDQTEADGNNN
+1766 AEVDRTETDGNDN

-1792 ARQSVSAKAEAQN
+1792 ARQSVGVKAEAQN

-1839 ADKTAQVNQNSIDAQ
+1839 ADKTAQVNQDSIDAQ

-1894 EQNAAIVQVEKELIK
+1894 EQNIAIAQVEKELIK
-1909 AKQQIAGAV
+1909 AKQQIASAV

-1926 LHDGKNEIREIEPVI
+1926 LHDEKNEIREIEPVI
-1941 NKKATAREQLT
+1941 NRKASAREQLT

-1962 EANVQAT
+1962 EANIQAT

-2004 TLNLQTIHDLDVHPI
+2004 SLNLQTIHDLDVHPI

-2029 DDLARVTHLVQNY
+2029 DDLARVTALVQNY
-2042 RKVSDRNKA
+2042 RKVSNGNKA

-2087 LGDIEAVITEKE
+2087 LSDIEAVITEKE

-2124 LAKVKA
+2124 
-2130 LIDQYVADGNRM
+2130 
-2142 VDEDATLND
+2142 
-2151 IKKDTQLI
+2151 
-2159 IDEILAIKLP
+2159 
-2169 AEVIKASP
+2169 
-2177 KVGQPA
+2177 
-2183 PKVCTPIKKEDKQ
+2183 
-2196 EVRKVVKELPNTGS
+2196 
-2210 EEMDLPLKELA
+2210 
-2221 LITGAAL
+2221 
-2228 LARRRSKKEKES
+2228 

>member
-42 HNVQGGSNQALPG
+42 NNVQSDTNQATPV
-55 NSQNTNADTNRDI
+55 NSQDTNVANNRGLA
-68 VNDSQNTPNAHATD
+68 NSAQNTPNQSATT
-82 NTSTNQALTNHQN
+82 NQSTNQALVNHN
-95 VDVANQ
+95 NGSIANQ
-101 VGPAP
+101 ATPTSV
-106 IQPSASPAQNNNNS
+106 QSSTPSAQNNNHTDGNTTATETVS
-120 NANST
+120 NAN
-125 ATEPAANTNNNL
+125 NKDVV
-137 ASNNNTL
+137 SNNTTL
-144 NVPNNTDNN
+144 NVPNKTNENG
-153 DSARHLTLKEIQ
+153 SGGHLTLKEIQ

-174 PELVAIAEEASN
+174 PELVAIAEQASN
-186 RPKKRSRRAAPTDP
+186 RPKKRSRRAAPADP
-200 NATPADPTATPADPT
+200 NATPADPAAAA
-215 AGNGSAPVAIT
+215 AGNGGAPVAIT

-236 ANNIGQN
+236 ANNAGQN

-254 NIRPSTNR
+254 GIRPSTNR
-262 SVPTV
+262 SVPSV
-267 TVVDNLPGY
+267 TVVDNLPGF

-315 RIRGNDTN
+315 RIKGNDTN
-323 DHGDFNGIEKTLTVN
+323 DHGDFNGIEK
-338 PNSELIFEFNTMTT
+338 S
-352 KNYQA
+352 
-357 QGNVIALGR
+357 
-366 IRGNDTND
+366 
-374 HGDFNGIEKTLT
+374 LT

-401 TKNYQGMTNLIIKNA
+401 TKNYQGVTNLIIKNA
-416 DNDTVIGEK
+416 DNDTVIAEK
-425 VVAYGPIWR
+425 SVAYGPIWR
-434 LLKVP
+434 LFKVP

-516 ASFNTDDFVYKIQ
+516 ASFNTDDFVYKVQ

-539 SLTKDFPSGNSGVDI
+539 SLTKDFPSSNSGVDM
-554 NDMNV
+554 NDFNV
-559 TYDAANRIIT
+559 TYDAANRVIT
-569 IKSTGGGTGN
+569 IKSTGGGSGN

-610 DTLTYKTYSQDFI
+610 DTLTYKTYTQDFI

-698 DSLANQMQ
+698 DSLTNQMQ

-716 NAVNRKVD
+716 NAVNKKVD
-724 DMEDLVNQ
+724 QMEDLVNQ

-786 VVKPNAKQAIRDKA
+786 VVKPNAKKAIRDKA
-800 AKQREIINH
+800 TKQREIINA
-809 TPDATQDEIQDAL
+809 TPDATEDEIQDAL
-822 NQLTTDETDAID
+822 NQLATDETDAID
-834 NVTNATTNADVETAK
+834 NVTNATTNADVEIAK

-859 APQVTHKQAARDA
+859 VPQVTHKQAARDA

-909 LEQINQATTNDDV
+909 LEQINQATTNADV
-922 DTAKGDGLNAI
+922 DNAKGDGLNAI

-974 AIEKVNAAVAVANT
+974 AIDKVNAAVTAANT

-1013 EPATKVKTDAKN
+1013 TPATKVKTDAKN
-1025 AIDQSAETQHNAIF
+1025 AIDKSAETQHNTIF

-1095 VKTDARNAVNE
+1095 VKTDARNAVND

-1139 ALNDIGVTSTTA
+1139 ALTDIGVTSTTA

-1180 LTDLATAKKQEINQ
+1180 LNDLATAKKQEINQ

-1207 NQVDQDLAT
+1207 NQVDQELAT

-1255 AQTNQHYSA
+1255 AQINQHYNA
-1264 KLVEINATPD
+1264 KLAEINATPD
-1274 ATDDEKNAAIN
+1274 ATNDEKNAAIN

-1366 LKDQAFNQI
+1366 LKDQAINQI

-1381 DQVDATTN
+1381 DQVDTTTN
-1389 QAINAIDN
+1389 QAVNAIDN
-1397 VEAEVVIKPKAIA
+1397 VEAEVVIKPTAIA

-1436 ALQALAKEKEKA
+1436 ASQALAKEKEKA

-1477 ETKIKPAAR
+1477 ETKVKPAAR

-1496 RAQINQDKEAT
+1496 RAKINQDKEAT
-1507 AEERQAALDKINDLV
+1507 AEERQVALDKINEFV
-1522 AKAMTNITNDR
+1522 NQAMTDITNNR
-1533 TNQQVNDSTN
+1533 TNQQVDDTTS
-1543 QALDDIALVTP
+1543 QALDSIALVAP
-1554 DHIVRAAAR
+1554 EHIVRAAAR

-1568 QYEAKKHEI
+1568 QYEAKKQEI

-1600 RALQNINQAIA
+1600 LALQNINQAVT
-1611 NNDVKRVESNGIA
+1611 NNDVKRVETNGIA

-1629 EPHIV
+1629 QPHIV
-1634 VKPEA
+1634 IKPEA
-1639 QEAIK
+1639 QQAIK
-1644 ASADN
+1644 ATAEN
-1649 QVESIKDTPHATT
+1649 QVESIKDTPHATV
-1662 DELDEANQQIN
+1662 DELDEANQLIS
-1673 DTLKQGQQDIDNTTQ
+1673 DTLKQAQQEIENTNQ
-1688 DAAVNDVRNQTI
+1688 DAAVTDVRNQTI

-1712 KRAALDNIDESN
+1712 KRAALDSIEEN
-1724 NNQLDA
+1724 NKNQLDA
-1730 IRNTLDTTQDERN
+1730 IRNTLDTTQDERD
-1743 VAIAALN
+1743 VAIDILN
-1750 KIVNAIK
+1750 KIVNTIK

-1766 AEVDQTEADGNNN
+1766 AEVDRTETDGNDN

-1792 ARQSVSAKAEAQN
+1792 ARQSVGVKAEAQN

-1839 ADKTAQVNQNSIDAQ
+1839 ADKTAQVNQDSIDAQ

-1894 EQNAAIVQVEKELIK
+1894 EQNIAIAQVEKELIK
-1909 AKQQIAGAV
+1909 AKQQIASAV

-1926 LHDGKNEIREIEPVI
+1926 LHDEKNEIREIEPVI
-1941 NKKATAREQLT
+1941 NRKASAREQLT

-1962 EANVQAT
+1962 EANIQAT

-2004 TLNLQTIHDLDVHPI
+2004 SLNLQTIHDLDVHPI

-2029 DDLARVTHLVQNY
+2029 DDLARVTALVQNY
-2042 RKVSDRNKA
+2042 RKVSNRNKA

-2087 LGDIEAVITEKE
+2087 LSDIEAVITEKE

-2124 LAKVKA
+2124 LAKVKV

-2142 VDEDATLND
+2142 IDEDATLND
-2151 IKKDTQLI
+2151 IKQHTQFI
-2159 IDEILAIKLP
+2159 VDEILAIKLP
-2169 AEVIKASP
+2169 AEATKVSP
-2177 KVGQPA
+2177 KEIQPA
-2183 PKVCTPIKKEDKQ
+2183 PKVCTPIKKE
-2196 EVRKVVKELPNTGS
+2196 ETHESRKVEKELPNTGS
-2210 EEMDLPLKELA
+2210 EGMDLPLKEFA

-2228 LARRRSKKEKES
+2228 LARRRTKNEKES

>member
-14 YKVGIFSTLI
+14 YKIGIFSTLI

-42 HNVQGGSNQALPG
+42 NNVQSDTNQATPV
-55 NSQNTNADTNRDI
+55 NSQDKDVANNRGLA
-68 VNDSQNTPNAHATD
+68 NSAQNTPNQSATT
-82 NTSTNQALTNHQN
+82 NQATNQALVNHN
-95 VDVANQ
+95 NGSIVNQ
-101 VGPAP
+101 ATPTSV
-106 IQPSASPAQNNNNS
+106 QSSTPSAQNNNHTDGNTTATETVS
-120 NANST
+120 NAN
-125 ATEPAANTNNNL
+125 NNDV
-137 ASNNNTL
+137 ASNNTTL
-144 NVPNNTDNN
+144 NVPNKTNENG
-153 DSARHLTLKEIQ
+153 SGGHLTLKEIQ

-174 PELVAIAEEASN
+174 PELVAIAEPASN
-186 RPKKRSRRAAPTDP
+186 RPKKRSRRAAPADP
-200 NATPADPTATPADPT
+200 NATPADPGAAA
-215 AGNGSAPVAIT
+215 AGNGGAPVAIT

-236 ANNIGQN
+236 ANNAGQN

-254 NIRPSTNR
+254 SIRPSTNR
-262 SVPTV
+262 SVPSV
-267 TVVDNLPGY
+267 TVVDNLPGF

-285 VFSHAMVRTSMFDSG
+285 VLSHAMVRTSMFEAGS
-300 DAKNYQAQGNVIALG
+300 NRTYQAQGNVLALG
-315 RIRGNDTN
+315 RISGTDASN
-323 DHGDFNGIEKTLTVN
+323 HGDFNGIEKSLTVN
-338 PNSELIFEFNTMTT
+338 PNSELIFEFNTMPT
-352 KNYQA
+352 KNG
-357 QGNVIALGR
+357 QGATNV
-366 IRGNDTND
+366 
-374 HGDFNGIEKTLT
+374 
-386 VNPNSELIFEFNTMT
+386 
-401 TKNYQGMTNLIIKNA
+401 IIKNA
-416 DNDTVIGEK
+416 DTNDTIAEK
-425 VVAYGPIWR
+425 TVEGGPTLR
-434 LLKVP
+434 LFKVP
-439 ENVSHLKIQFVPK
+439 DNVRNLKIQFVPK

-465 RDGYKYY
+465 KDGYKYY
-472 DFVDSIGL
+472 SFVDSIGL

-508 LKNNGNFG
+508 LKNNGNSG
-516 ASFNTDDFVYKIQ
+516 ASLDTDEFVYKIQ

-539 SLTKDFPSGNSGVDI
+539 SLTKDFPSNNSGVDV

-559 TYDAANRIIT
+559 TYDAANRVIT
-569 IKSTGGGTGN
+569 IKSTGGGTTN

-610 DTLTYKTYSQDFI
+610 DTLTYKTYTQDFI
-623 NSPAESHTV
+623 NSAAESHTV

-661 TFASLDIFNDLKRRA
+661 TFASLDIFNDLKKRA
-676 QTILDENRNNVPLNK
+676 QTILAENRNNVPLNK

-698 DSLANQMQ
+698 DSLTNQMQ

-716 NAVNRKVD
+716 NAVNQKAD
-724 DMEDLVNQ
+724 QMEDLVNQ

-746 VIEEHKNEIIG
+746 VIEEHKGNIIG
-757 NIGDQTTDD
+757 DIGDQTTDD

-786 VVKPNAKQAIRDKA
+786 VVKPNAKKAIRDKA
-800 AKQREIINH
+800 TKQREIINA
-809 TPDATQDEIQDAL
+809 TPDATEDEIQDAL
-822 NQLTTDETDAID
+822 NQLATDETDAID

-859 APQVTHKQAARDA
+859 VPQVTHKKAARDA

-909 LEQINQATTNDDV
+909 LEQINQATTNADV
-922 DTAKGDGLNAI
+922 DNAKGDGLNAI

-974 AIEKVNAAVAVANT
+974 AIDKVNAAVTAANT

-1013 EPATKVKTDAKN
+1013 TPATKVKTDAKN
-1025 AIDQSAETQHNAIF
+1025 AIDKSAETQHNTIF

-1095 VKTDARNAVNE
+1095 VKTDARNVVND

-1139 ALNDIGVTSTTA
+1139 ALTDIGVTSTTA

-1180 LTDLATAKKQEINQ
+1180 LNDLATAKKQEINQ

-1207 NQVDQDLAT
+1207 NQVDQELAT

-1222 QADTNAEVDQ
+1222 QADTNEEVDQ

-1255 AQTNQHYSA
+1255 AQINQHYNA
-1264 KLVEINATPD
+1264 KLAEINATPD
-1274 ATDDEKNAAIN
+1274 ATNDEKNAAIN

-1295 ESIKQANTNAEVD
+1295 ESIKKANTNAEVD

-1389 QAINAIDN
+1389 QAVNAIDN

-1436 ALQALAKEKEKA
+1436 ASQALAKEKEKA

-1477 ETKIKPAAR
+1477 ETKVKPAAR

-1496 RAQINQDKEAT
+1496 RAKINQDKEAT
-1507 AEERQAALDKINDLV
+1507 AEERQVALDKINEFV
-1522 AKAMTNITNDR
+1522 NQAMTDIMNNR
-1533 TNQQVNDSTN
+1533 TNQQVDDTTS
-1543 QALDDIALVTP
+1543 QALDSIALVAP
-1554 DHIVRAAAR
+1554 EHIVRAAAR

-1568 QYEAKKHEI
+1568 QYEAKKQEI

-1600 RALQNINQAIA
+1600 LALQNINQAVT
-1611 NNDVKRVESNGIA
+1611 NNDVKRVETNGIA

-1629 EPHIV
+1629 QPHIV
-1634 VKPEA
+1634 IKPEA
-1639 QEAIK
+1639 QQAIK
-1644 ASADN
+1644 ASAEN
-1649 QVESIKDTPHATT
+1649 QVESIKDTPHATV
-1662 DELDEANQQIN
+1662 DELDEANQLIS
-1673 DTLKQGQQDIDNTTQ
+1673 DTLKQAQQEIENTNQ
-1688 DAAVNDVRNQTI
+1688 DAAVTDVRNQTI

-1712 KRAALDNIDESN
+1712 KRAALDSIEEN
-1724 NNQLDA
+1724 NKNQLDA
-1730 IRNTLDTTQDERN
+1730 IRNTLDTTQDERD
-1743 VAIAALN
+1743 VAIDTLN
-1750 KIVNAIK
+1750 KIVNTIK

-1766 AEVDQTEADGNNN
+1766 AEVDRTETDGNDN

-1792 ARQSVSAKAEAQN
+1792 ARQSVGVKAEAQN

-1839 ADKTAQVNQNSIDAQ
+1839 ADKTAQVNQDSINAQ

-1894 EQNAAIVQVEKELIK
+1894 EQNIAIAQVEKELIK
-1909 AKQQIAGAV
+1909 AKQQIASAV

-1926 LHDGKNEIREIEPVI
+1926 LHN
-1941 NKKATAREQLT
+1941 
-1952 TLFNDKKQAI
+1952 
-1962 EANVQAT
+1962 
-1969 VEERNSIL
+1969 
-1977 AQLQNIYDTAIG
+1977 
-1989 QIDQDR
+1989 
-1995 SNAQVDKTA
+1995 
-2004 TLNLQTIHDLDVHPI
+2004 
-2019 KKPDA
+2019 
-2024 EKTIN
+2024 EKTKFVKSN
-2029 DDLARVTHLVQNY
+2029 LL
-2042 RKVSDRNKA
+2042 
-2051 DALKAITALKLQMDE
+2051 L
-2066 ELKTARTNADVDAVL
+2066 
-2081 KRFNVA
+2081 
-2087 LGDIEAVITEKE
+2087 TERRLLE
-2099 NSLLRI
+2099 N
-2105 DNIAQQTYAKF
+2105 N
-2116 KAIATPEQ
+2116 
-2124 LAKVKA
+2124 
-2130 LIDQYVADGNRM
+2130 
-2142 VDEDATLND
+2142 
-2151 IKKDTQLI
+2151 
-2159 IDEILAIKLP
+2159 
-2169 AEVIKASP
+2169 
-2177 KVGQPA
+2177 
-2183 PKVCTPIKKEDKQ
+2183 
-2196 EVRKVVKELPNTGS
+2196 
-2210 EEMDLPLKELA
+2210 
-2221 LITGAAL
+2221 
-2228 LARRRSKKEKES
+2228 

>member
-42 HNVQGGSNQALPG
+42 NNVQSDTNQATPV
-55 NSQNTNADTNRDI
+55 NSQDKDVANNRGLA
-68 VNDSQNTPNAHATD
+68 NSAQNTPNQSATT
-82 NTSTNQALTNHQN
+82 NQATNQALVNHN
-95 VDVANQ
+95 NGSIVNQ
-101 VGPAP
+101 ATPTSV
-106 IQPSASPAQNNNNS
+106 QSSTPSAQNNNHTDGNTTATETVS
-120 NANST
+120 NAN
-125 ATEPAANTNNNL
+125 NND
-137 ASNNNTL
+137 AVSNNTTL
-144 NVPNNTDNN
+144 NVPNKTNENG
-153 DSARHLTLKEIQ
+153 SGGHLTLKEIQ

-174 PELVAIAEEASN
+174 PELVAIAEPASN
-186 RPKKRSRRAAPTDP
+186 RPKKRSRRAAPADP
-200 NATPADPTATPADPT
+200 NATPADPAAAA
-215 AGNGSAPVAIT
+215 AGNGGAPVAIT

-236 ANNIGQN
+236 ANNAGQN

-254 NIRPSTNR
+254 GIRPSTNR
-262 SVPTV
+262 SVPSV
-267 TVVDNLPGY
+267 TVVDNLPGF

-285 VFSHAMVRTSMFDSG
+285 VFSHAMVRTSMFDSA

-315 RIRGNDTN
+315 RI
-323 DHGDFNGIEKTLTVN
+323 K
-338 PNSELIFEFNTMTT
+338 
-352 KNYQA
+352 
-357 QGNVIALGR
+357 
-366 IRGNDTND
+366 GNDTND

-401 TKNYQGMTNLIIKNA
+401 TKNYQGVTNLIIKNA
-416 DNDTVIGEK
+416 DNDTVIAEK
-425 VVAYGPIWR
+425 SVAYGPIWR
-434 LLKVP
+434 LFKVP

-516 ASFNTDDFVYKIQ
+516 ASFNTDDFVYQVQ

-539 SLTKDFPSGNSGVDI
+539 SLTKDFPSSNSGVDM
-554 NDMNV
+554 NDFNV
-559 TYDAANRIIT
+559 TYDAANRVIT
-569 IKSTGGGTGN
+569 IKSTGGGSGN

-610 DTLTYKTYSQDFI
+610 DTLTYKTYTQDFI

-698 DSLANQMQ
+698 DSLTNQMQ

-716 NAVNRKVD
+716 NAVNKKVD
-724 DMEDLVNQ
+724 QMEDLVNQ

-786 VVKPNAKQAIRDKA
+786 VVKPNAKKAIRDKA
-800 AKQREIINH
+800 TKQREIINA
-809 TPDATQDEIQDAL
+809 TPDATEDEIQDAL
-822 NQLTTDETDAID
+822 NQLATDETDAID

-859 APQVTHKQAARDA
+859 VPQVTHKKAARDA

-909 LEQINQATTNDDV
+909 LEQINQATTNADV
-922 DTAKGDGLNAI
+922 DNAKGDGLNAI

-974 AIEKVNAAVAVANT
+974 AIDKVNAAVTAANT

-1013 EPATKVKTDAKN
+1013 TPATKVKTDAKN
-1025 AIDQSAETQHNAIF
+1025 AIDKSAETQHNTIF

-1095 VKTDARNAVNE
+1095 VKTDARNVVND

-1139 ALNDIGVTSTTA
+1139 ALTDIGVTSTTA

-1180 LTDLATAKKQEINQ
+1180 LNDLATAKKQEINQ

-1207 NQVDQDLAT
+1207 NQVDQELAT

-1255 AQTNQHYSA
+1255 AQINQHYNA
-1264 KLVEINATPD
+1264 KLAEINATPD

-1295 ESIKQANTNAEVD
+1295 ESVKQANTNAEVD

-1381 DQVDATTN
+1381 DQVDTTTN
-1389 QAINAIDN
+1389 QALNAIDN

-1436 ALQALAKEKEKA
+1436 ASQALAKEKEKA

-1477 ETKIKPAAR
+1477 ETKVKPAAR
-1486 EKINQKANEL
+1486 EKINQKVNEL
-1496 RAQINQDKEAT
+1496 RAKINQDKEAT
-1507 AEERQAALDKINDLV
+1507 AEERQVALDKINEFV
-1522 AKAMTNITNDR
+1522 NQAMTDITNNR
-1533 TNQQVNDSTN
+1533 TNQQVDDTTS
-1543 QALDDIALVTP
+1543 QALDSIALVAP
-1554 DHIVRAAAR
+1554 EHIVRAAAR

-1568 QYEAKKHEI
+1568 QYEAKNQEI

-1600 RALQNINQAIA
+1600 LALQNINQAVT
-1611 NNDVKRVESNGIA
+1611 NNDVKRVETNGIA

-1629 EPHIV
+1629 QPHIV
-1634 VKPEA
+1634 IKPEV
-1639 QEAIK
+1639 QQAIK
-1644 ASADN
+1644 ASAEN
-1649 QVESIKDTPHATT
+1649 QVESIKDTPHATV
-1662 DELDEANQQIN
+1662 DELDEANQLIS
-1673 DTLKQGQQDIDNTTQ
+1673 DTLKQAQQEIENTNQ
-1688 DAAVNDVRNQTI
+1688 DAAVTDVRNQTI

-1712 KRAALDNIDESN
+1712 KRAALDSIEEN
-1724 NNQLDA
+1724 NKNQLDA
-1730 IRNTLDTTQDERN
+1730 IRNTLDTTQDERD
-1743 VAIAALN
+1743 VAIDTLN
-1750 KIVNAIK
+1750 KIVNTIK

-1766 AEVDQTEADGNNN
+1766 AEVDRTETDGNDN

-1792 ARQSVSAKAEAQN
+1792 ARQSVGVKAEAQN

-1839 ADKTAQVNQNSIDAQ
+1839 ADKTAQVNQDSIDAQ

-1880 KINLIKANNEATDE
+1880 KINLSKANNEATDE
-1894 EQNAAIVQVEKELIK
+1894 EQNIAIAQVEKELIK
-1909 AKQQIAGAV
+1909 AKQQIASAV

-1926 LHDGKNEIREIEPVI
+1926 LHDEKNEIREIEPVI
-1941 NKKATAREQLT
+1941 NRKASAREQLT

-1962 EANVQAT
+1962 EANIQAT

-2004 TLNLQTIHDLDVHPI
+2004 SLNLQTIHDLDVHPI

-2029 DDLARVTHLVQNY
+2029 DDLARVTALVQNY
-2042 RKVSDRNKA
+2042 RKVSNRNKA

-2087 LGDIEAVITEKE
+2087 LSDIEAVITEKE

-2124 LAKVKA
+2124 LAKVKV

-2142 VDEDATLND
+2142 IDEDATLND
-2151 IKKDTQLI
+2151 IKQHTQFI
-2159 IDEILAIKLP
+2159 VDEILAIKLP
-2169 AEVIKASP
+2169 AEPTKVSP
-2177 KVGQPA
+2177 KVIQPA
-2183 PKVCTPIKKEDKQ
+2183 PKVCTPIKKE
-2196 EVRKVVKELPNTGS
+2196 ETHESRKVEKELPNTGS
-2210 EEMDLPLKELA
+2210 EGMDLPLKEFA

-2228 LARRRSKKEKES
+2228 LARRRTKNEKES

>member
-42 HNVQGGSNQALPG
+42 NNVQSDTNQATPV
-55 NSQNTNADTNRDI
+55 NSQDTNVANNRGLA
-68 VNDSQNTPNAHATD
+68 NSAQNTPNQSATT
-82 NTSTNQALTNHQN
+82 NQSTNQALVNHN
-95 VDVANQ
+95 NGSIANQ
-101 VGPAP
+101 ATPTSV
-106 IQPSASPAQNNNNS
+106 QSSTPSVQNNNHTDGNTTATETVS
-120 NANST
+120 NAN
-125 ATEPAANTNNNL
+125 NNDVV
-137 ASNNNTL
+137 SNNTTL
-144 NVPNNTDNN
+144 NVPNKTNENG
-153 DSARHLTLKEIQ
+153 SGGHLTLKEIQ

-174 PELVAIAEEASN
+174 PELVAIAEQASN
-186 RPKKRSRRAAPTDP
+186 RPKKRSRRAAPADP
-200 NATPADPTATPADPT
+200 NATSADPAVAAANGTVPAGNTAT
-215 AGNGSAPVAIT
+215 
-226 APYTPTTDPN
+226 YTPTTDPN
-236 ANNIGQN
+236 ANNAGQN

-254 NIRPSTNR
+254 GIRPSTNR

-267 TVVDNLPGY
+267 NVVNNLPGF

-300 DAKNYQAQGNVIALG
+300 DNKNYQAQGNVIALG
-315 RIRGNDTN
+315 RIHGTDTN

-352 KNYQA
+352 KNG
-357 QGNVIALGR
+357 QGATNV
-366 IRGNDTND
+366 
-374 HGDFNGIEKTLT
+374 
-386 VNPNSELIFEFNTMT
+386 
-401 TKNYQGMTNLIIKNA
+401 IIKNA
-416 DNDTVIGEK
+416 DTNDTIAEK
-425 VVAYGPIWR
+425 TVEGGPTLR
-434 LLKVP
+434 LFKVP
-439 ENVSHLKIQFVPK
+439 DNVRNLKIQFVPK

-465 RDGYKYY
+465 KDGYKYY
-472 DFVDSIGL
+472 SFVDSIGL

-516 ASFNTDDFVYKIQ
+516 ASFNTDDFVYKVQ

-539 SLTKDFPSGNSGVDI
+539 SLTKDFPSSNSGVDM
-554 NDMNV
+554 NDFNV
-559 TYDAANRIIT
+559 TYDAANRVIT
-569 IKSTGGGTGN
+569 IKSTGGGSGN

-610 DTLTYKTYSQDFI
+610 DTLTYKTYTQDFI

-661 TFASLDIFNDLKRRA
+661 TFASLDIFNSLKRRA

-698 DSLANQMQ
+698 DALANQMQ

-716 NAVNRKVD
+716 NAVNQKVNQ
-724 DMEDLVNQ
+724 MEDLVNQ
-732 NDELTDEEKQAAIQ
+732 NDELTDEEKQDAIQ
-746 VIEEHKNEIIG
+746 VIEQHKDEIIG

-786 VVKPNAKQAIRDKA
+786 VVKPNAKKAIRDKA
-800 AKQREIINH
+800 TKQREIINA
-809 TPDATQDEIQDAL
+809 TPDATEDEIQDAI
-822 NQLTTDETDAID
+822 NQLATDETDAID

-859 APQVTHKQAARDA
+859 VPQVTHKKAARDA

-879 KRQQINSN
+879 KRQQINNN
-887 REATQEEKNAAL
+887 REATQEEKDAAL

-909 LEQINQATTNDDV
+909 LEQINQATTNADV
-922 DTAKGDGLNAI
+922 DNAKGDGLNAI

-974 AIEKVNAAVAVANT
+974 AIDKVNAAVTAANT

-995 NADVEQ
+995 NANVEQ

-1013 EPATKVKTDAKN
+1013 TPATKVKTDAKN
-1025 AIDQSAETQHNAIF
+1025 AIDKSSETQHNTIF

-1095 VKTDARNAVNE
+1095 VKTDARNVVND

-1139 ALNDIGVTSTTA
+1139 ALTDIGVTSTTA

-1180 LTDLATAKKQEINQ
+1180 LNDLATAKKQEINQ

-1207 NQVDQDLAT
+1207 NQVDQELAT

-1255 AQTNQHYSA
+1255 AQINQHYNA
-1264 KLVEINATPD
+1264 KLAEINATPD
-1274 ATDDEKNAAIN
+1274 ATNDEKNAAIN

-1337 EVAKRIEAVKQ
+1337 EVAKRVEAVKQ

-1366 LKDQAFNQI
+1366 FKDQAFNQI

-1389 QAINAIDN
+1389 QAVNAIDN

-1436 ALQALAKEKEKA
+1436 ASQALAKEKEKA

-1477 ETKIKPAAR
+1477 ETKVKPAAR

-1496 RAQINQDKEAT
+1496 RAKINQDKEAT
-1507 AEERQAALDKINDLV
+1507 AEERQVALDKINEFV
-1522 AKAMTNITNDR
+1522 NQAMTDITNNR
-1533 TNQQVNDSTN
+1533 TNQQVDDTTS
-1543 QALDDIALVTP
+1543 QALDSIALVTP
-1554 DHIVRAAAR
+1554 EHIVRAGAR

-1568 QYEAKKHEI
+1568 QYEAKKQEI

-1600 RALQNINQAIA
+1600 LALQNINQAVT
-1611 NNDVKRVESNGIA
+1611 NNDVKRVETNGIA

-1629 EPHIV
+1629 QPHIV
-1634 VKPEA
+1634 IKPEA
-1639 QEAIK
+1639 QQAIK
-1644 ASADN
+1644 ASAEN
-1649 QVESIKDTPHATT
+1649 QVESIKDTPHATV
-1662 DELDEANQQIN
+1662 DELDEANQLIS
-1673 DTLKQGQQDIDNTTQ
+1673 DTLKQAQQEIENTNQ
-1688 DAAVNDVRNQTI
+1688 DAAVTDVRNQTI

-1712 KRAALDNIDESN
+1712 KRAALDSIEEN
-1724 NNQLDA
+1724 NKNQLDA
-1730 IRNTLDTTQDERN
+1730 IRDTLDTTQDERD
-1743 VAIAALN
+1743 VAIDTLN
-1750 KIVNAIK
+1750 KIVNTIK

-1766 AEVDQTEADGNNN
+1766 AEVDRTETDGNDN
-1779 IKVILPKVQVKPA
+1779 IKVILPKVQVKPS
-1792 ARQSVSAKAEAQN
+1792 ARQSVGVKAEAQN

-1839 ADKTAQVNQNSIDAQ
+1839 ADKTAQVNQDSINAQ

-1894 EQNAAIVQVEKELIK
+1894 EQNAAIAQVEKELIK
-1909 AKQQIAGAV
+1909 AKQQIASAV

-1926 LHDGKNEIREIEPVI
+1926 LHDEKNEIREIEPVI
-1941 NKKATAREQLT
+1941 NRKASAREQLT

-1962 EANVQAT
+1962 EANIQAT

-2004 TLNLQTIHDLDVHPI
+2004 SLNIQTIHDLDVHPI

-2029 DDLARVTHLVQNY
+2029 DDLARVTALVQNY

-2087 LGDIEAVITEKE
+2087 LSDIEAVITEKE

-2124 LAKVKA
+2124 LAKVKV

-2142 VDEDATLND
+2142 IDEDATLND
-2151 IKKDTQLI
+2151 IKQHTQFI
-2159 IDEILAIKLP
+2159 VDEILAIKLP
-2169 AEVIKASP
+2169 AEATKVSP
-2177 KVGQPA
+2177 KVIQSA
-2183 PKVCTPIKKEDKQ
+2183 PKVCTPIKKE
-2196 EVRKVVKELPNTGS
+2196 EIHESRKVEKELPNTGS
-2210 EEMDLPLKELA
+2210 EGMDLPLKEFA

-2228 LARRRSKKEKES
+2228 LARRRTKNEKES

>member
-42 HNVQGGSNQALPG
+42 NNVQSDTNQATPV
-55 NSQNTNADTNRDI
+55 NSQDKDVANNRGLA
-68 VNDSQNTPNAHATD
+68 NSAQNTPNQSATT
-82 NTSTNQALTNHQN
+82 NQSTNQALVNHN
-95 VDVANQ
+95 NGSIVNQ
-101 VGPAP
+101 ATPTSV
-106 IQPSASPAQNNNNS
+106 QSSTPSAQNNNHTDGNTTATETVS
-120 NANST
+120 NAN
-125 ATEPAANTNNNL
+125 NND
-137 ASNNNTL
+137 AVSNNTTL
-144 NVPNNTDNN
+144 NVPNKTNENG
-153 DSARHLTLKEIQ
+153 SGGHLTLKEIQ
-165 EDVRHSSDK
+165 EDVRHSSDT
-174 PELVAIAEEASN
+174 PELVAIAEPASN
-186 RPKKRSRRAAPTDP
+186 RPKKRSRRAAPADP
-200 NATPADPTATPADPT
+200 NATPADPGAAA
-215 AGNGSAPVAIT
+215 AGNGGAPVAIT

-236 ANNIGQN
+236 ANNAGQN

-254 NIRPSTNR
+254 SIRPSTNR
-262 SVPTV
+262 SVPSV
-267 TVVDNLPGY
+267 TVVDNLPGF

-285 VFSHAMVRTSMFDSG
+285 VLSHAMVRTSMFEAGS
-300 DAKNYQAQGNVIALG
+300 NRTYQAQGNVLALG
-315 RIRGNDTN
+315 RISGTDASN
-323 DHGDFNGIEKTLTVN
+323 HGDFNGIEKSLTVN

-352 KNYQA
+352 KNG
-357 QGNVIALGR
+357 QGATNV
-366 IRGNDTND
+366 
-374 HGDFNGIEKTLT
+374 
-386 VNPNSELIFEFNTMT
+386 
-401 TKNYQGMTNLIIKNA
+401 IIKNA
-416 DNDTVIGEK
+416 DTNDTIAEK
-425 VVAYGPIWR
+425 TVEGGPTLR
-434 LLKVP
+434 LFKVP
-439 ENVSHLKIQFVPK
+439 DNVRNLKIQFVPK

-465 RDGYKYY
+465 KDGYKYY
-472 DFVDSIGL
+472 SFVDSIGL

-486 YVERRTMEPTATNNK
+486 YVERRTMDPTATNNK

-508 LKNNGNFG
+508 LKNNGNSG
-516 ASFNTDDFVYKIQ
+516 ASLDTNDFVYQVQ

-539 SLTKDFPSGNSGVDI
+539 SLTKDFPSNNSGVDV

-559 TYDAANRIIT
+559 TYDAANRVIT
-569 IKSTGGGTGN
+569 IKSTGGGTAN

-592 KYKLRVNNV
+592 RYKLRVNNV
-601 PTPRTVTFN
+601 PTPRRVTFN
-610 DTLTYKTYSQDFI
+610 ETLTYKTYTQDFI

-661 TFASLDIFNDLKRRA
+661 TFASLDIFNDLKKRA
-676 QTILDENRNNVPLNK
+676 QTILAENRNNVPLNK

-698 DSLANQMQ
+698 DTLTNQMQ

-716 NAVNRKVD
+716 NAVNQKAD
-724 DMEDLVNQ
+724 QMEDLVNQ

-746 VIEEHKNEIIG
+746 VIEEHKGNIIG
-757 NIGDQTTDD
+757 DIGDQTTDD

-786 VVKPNAKQAIRDKA
+786 VVKPNAKKAIRDKA
-800 AKQREIINH
+800 TKQREIINA
-809 TPDATQDEIQDAL
+809 TPDATEDEIQDAI
-822 NQLTTDETDAID
+822 NQLATDETDAID

-859 APQVTHKQAARDA
+859 VPQVTHKKAARDA

-909 LEQINQATTNDDV
+909 LEQINQATTNADV
-922 DTAKGDGLNAI
+922 DNAKGDGLNAI

-974 AIEKVNAAVAVANT
+974 AIDKVNAAVTAANT

-995 NADVEQ
+995 NAEVEQ

-1013 EPATKVKTDAKN
+1013 TPATKVKTDAKN
-1025 AIDQSAETQHNAIF
+1025 VIDKSAETQHNTIF

-1095 VKTDARNAVNE
+1095 VKTDARNVVND

-1127 EAINRVNTLKNR
+1127 EAINRVNTLKYR
-1139 ALNDIGVTSTTA
+1139 ALTDIGVTSTTA

-1180 LTDLATAKKQEINQ
+1180 LNDLATAKKQEINQ

-1207 NQVDQDLAT
+1207 NQVDQELAT

-1222 QADTNAEVDQ
+1222 
-1232 AQQLGTKAIN
+1232 
-1242 AIQPNIVKKPAAL
+1242 
-1255 AQTNQHYSA
+1255 
-1264 KLVEINATPD
+1264 
-1274 ATDDEKNAAIN
+1274 
-1285 TLNQDRQQAI
+1285 
-1295 ESIKQANTNAEVD
+1295 QANTNAEVD

-1389 QAINAIDN
+1389 QAVNAIDN

-1436 ALQALAKEKEKA
+1436 ASQALAKEKEKA

-1477 ETKIKPAAR
+1477 ETKVKPAAR

-1496 RAQINQDKEAT
+1496 RAKINQDKEAT
-1507 AEERQAALDKINDLV
+1507 AEERQVALDKINEFV
-1522 AKAMTNITNDR
+1522 NQAMTDITNNR
-1533 TNQQVNDSTN
+1533 TNQQVDDTTS
-1543 QALDDIALVTP
+1543 QALDSIALVTP

-1568 QYEAKKHEI
+1568 QYEAKKREI

-1600 RALQNINQAIA
+1600 RALQNIDQAIA
-1611 NNDVKRVESNGIA
+1611 NNDVKRVETNGIA

-1629 EPHIV
+1629 QPHIV
-1634 VKPEA
+1634 IKPEA
-1639 QEAIK
+1639 QQAIK
-1644 ASADN
+1644 ASAEN
-1649 QVESIKDTPHATT
+1649 QVESIKDTPHATV
-1662 DELDEANQQIN
+1662 DELDEANQLIS
-1673 DTLKQGQQDIDNTTQ
+1673 DTLKQAQQEIENTNQ
-1688 DAAVNDVRNQTI
+1688 DAAVTDVRNQTI

-1712 KRAALDNIDESN
+1712 KRAALDSIEEN
-1724 NNQLDA
+1724 NKNQLDA
-1730 IRNTLDTTQDERN
+1730 IRNTLDTTQDERD
-1743 VAIAALN
+1743 VAIDTLN
-1750 KIVNAIK
+1750 KIVNTIK

-1766 AEVDQTEADGNNN
+1766 AEVDRTETDGNDN

-1792 ARQSVSAKAEAQN
+1792 ARQSVGVKAEAQN

-1839 ADKTAQVNQNSIDAQ
+1839 ADKTAQVNQDSIDAQ

-1894 EQNAAIVQVEKELIK
+1894 EQNIAIAQVEKELIK
-1909 AKQQIAGAV
+1909 AKQQIASAV

-1926 LHDGKNEIREIEPVI
+1926 LHDEKNEIREIEPVI
-1941 NKKATAREQLT
+1941 SRKASAREQLT

-1962 EANVQAT
+1962 EANIQAT

-2004 TLNLQTIHDLDVHPI
+2004 SLNLQTIHDLDVHPI

-2029 DDLARVTHLVQNY
+2029 DDLARVTALVQNY

-2087 LGDIEAVITEKE
+2087 LSDIEAVITEKE

-2124 LAKVKA
+2124 LAKVKV

-2142 VDEDATLND
+2142 IDEDATLND
-2151 IKKDTQLI
+2151 IKQHTQFI
-2159 IDEILAIKLP
+2159 VDEILAIKLP
-2169 AEVIKASP
+2169 AEAMKVSP
-2177 KVGQPA
+2177 KVIQPA
-2183 PKVCTPIKKEDKQ
+2183 PKVCTPIKKE
-2196 EVRKVVKELPNTGS
+2196 ETHESRKVEKELPNTGS
-2210 EEMDLPLKELA
+2210 EGMDLPLKEFA

-2228 LARRRSKKEKES
+2228 LARRRTKNEKES

>member
-55 NSQNTNADTNRDI
+55 NSPNTNADTNRDI
-68 VNDSQNTPNAHATD
+68 VNGSQNTPNAHATD

-95 VDVANQ
+95 VGVANQ
-101 VGPAP
+101 VAPAP
-106 IQPSASPAQNNNNS
+106 IQPSTSSASNNNHS
-120 NANST
+120 DANST

-186 RPKKRSRRAAPTDP
+186 RPKKRSRRAAPADP
-200 NATPADPTATPADPT
+200 NATPADPT

-226 APYTPTTDPN
+226 APFTPTTDPN

-243 APNEVLSFDDN
+243 APNEVLTFDDN

-315 RIRGNDTN
+315 RIKGNDTN
-323 DHGDFNGIEKTLTVN
+323 DHGG
-338 PNSELIFEFNTMTT
+338 
-352 KNYQA
+352 
-357 QGNVIALGR
+357 
-366 IRGNDTND
+366 
-374 HGDFNGIEKTLT
+374 FNGIEKTLT

-472 DFVDSIGL
+472 DFIDSIGL

-610 DTLTYKTYSQDFI
+610 DILTYKTYTQDFI

-640 IIMNKDALQAEV
+640 IIMNKDVLQAEV

-661 TFASLDIFNDLKRRA
+661 TFASLDIFNELKRRA

-698 DSLANQMQ
+698 DSLVNQMQ

-786 VVKPNAKQAIRDKA
+786 VVKTNAKQAIRDKA
-800 AKQREIINH
+800 AKQREIINN

-974 AIEKVNAAVAVANT
+974 AIEKVNAAVAAANT

-1095 VKTDARNAVNE
+1095 VKTDARNAVND

-1194 NTNATTEEKQVAL
+1194 NTNATDEEKQVAL

-1242 AIQPNIVKKPAAL
+1242 AIQPNIVKKPTAL
-1255 AQTNQHYSA
+1255 AQINQHYNA
-1264 KLVEINATPD
+1264 KLAEINATPD

-1397 VEAEVVIKPKAIA
+1397 VEAKVVIKPKAIA

-1436 ALQALAKEKEKA
+1436 ALLALAKEKEKA

-1477 ETKIKPAAR
+1477 ETKVKPAAR

-1554 DHIVRAAAR
+1554 DHIVRATAR

-1600 RALQNINQAIA
+1600 RALQNIDQAIA

-1909 AKQQIAGAV
+1909 AKQQIASAV

-1952 TLFNDKKQAI
+1952 TLFNDKKLAI

-2004 TLNLQTIHDLDVHPI
+2004 SLNLQTIHDLDVHPI

-2130 LIDQYVADGNRM
+2130 LIDQYVADGIRM
-2142 VDEDATLND
+2142 IDEDATLND
-2151 IKKDTQLI
+2151 IKQHTQFI
-2159 IDEILAIKLP
+2159 VDEILAIKLP
-2169 AEVIKASP
+2169 AEATKVLP

-2183 PKVCTPIKKEDKQ
+2183 PKLCTSIKKVDKQ

-2228 LARRRSKKEKES
+2228 LARRRNKNEKES

>member
-42 HNVQGGSNQALPG
+42 NNVQSDTNQATPV
-55 NSQNTNADTNRDI
+55 NSQDTNVANNRGLA
-68 VNDSQNTPNAHATD
+68 NSAQNTPNQSATT
-82 NTSTNQALTNHQN
+82 NQSTNQALVNHN
-95 VDVANQ
+95 NGSIANQ
-101 VGPAP
+101 ATPTSV
-106 IQPSASPAQNNNNS
+106 QSSTPSAQNNNHTDGNTTATETVS
-120 NANST
+120 NAN
-125 ATEPAANTNNNL
+125 NKDVL
-137 ASNNNTL
+137 SNNTTL
-144 NVPNNTDNN
+144 NVPNKTNENG
-153 DSARHLTLKEIQ
+153 SGGHLTLKEIQ

-174 PELVAIAEEASN
+174 PELVAIAEQASN
-186 RPKKRSRRAAPTDP
+186 RPKKRSRRAAPADP
-200 NATPADPTATPADPT
+200 NATPADPAAAA
-215 AGNGSAPVAIT
+215 AGNGGAPVAIT

-236 ANNIGQN
+236 ANNAGQN

-254 NIRPSTNR
+254 GIRPSTNR
-262 SVPTV
+262 SVPSV
-267 TVVDNLPGY
+267 TVVDNLPGF

-315 RIRGNDTN
+315 RIKGNDTN
-323 DHGDFNGIEKTLTVN
+323 DHGDFNGIEK
-338 PNSELIFEFNTMTT
+338 S
-352 KNYQA
+352 
-357 QGNVIALGR
+357 
-366 IRGNDTND
+366 
-374 HGDFNGIEKTLT
+374 LT

-401 TKNYQGMTNLIIKNA
+401 TKNYQGVTNLIIKNA
-416 DNDTVIGEK
+416 DNDTVIAEK
-425 VVAYGPIWR
+425 SVAYGPIWR
-434 LLKVP
+434 LFKVP

-516 ASFNTDDFVYKIQ
+516 ASFNTDDFVYKVQ

-539 SLTKDFPSGNSGVDI
+539 SLTKDFPSSNSGVDM
-554 NDMNV
+554 NDFNV
-559 TYDAANRIIT
+559 TYDAANRVIT
-569 IKSTGGGTGN
+569 IKSTGGGSGN

-610 DTLTYKTYSQDFI
+610 DTLTYKTYTQDFI

-698 DSLANQMQ
+698 DSLTNQMQ

-716 NAVNRKVD
+716 NAVNKKVD
-724 DMEDLVNQ
+724 QMEDLVNQ

-786 VVKPNAKQAIRDKA
+786 VVKPNAKKAIRDKA
-800 AKQREIINH
+800 TKQREIINA
-809 TPDATQDEIQDAL
+809 TPDATEDEIQDAL
-822 NQLTTDETDAID
+822 NQLATDETDAID
-834 NVTNATTNADVETAK
+834 NVTNATTNADVEIAK

-859 APQVTHKQAARDA
+859 VPQVTHKQAARDA

-909 LEQINQATTNDDV
+909 LEQINQATTNADV
-922 DTAKGDGLNAI
+922 DNAKGDGLNAI

-974 AIEKVNAAVAVANT
+974 AIDKVNAAVTAANT

-1013 EPATKVKTDAKN
+1013 TPATKVKTDAKN
-1025 AIDQSAETQHNAIF
+1025 AIDKSAETQHNTIF

-1095 VKTDARNAVNE
+1095 VKTDARNAVND

-1139 ALNDIGVTSTTA
+1139 ALTDIGVTSTTA

-1180 LTDLATAKKQEINQ
+1180 LNDLATAKKQEINQ

-1207 NQVDQDLAT
+1207 NQVDQELAT

-1255 AQTNQHYSA
+1255 AQINQHYNA
-1264 KLVEINATPD
+1264 KLAEINATPD
-1274 ATDDEKNAAIN
+1274 ATNDEKNAAIN

-1366 LKDQAFNQI
+1366 LKDQAINQI

-1381 DQVDATTN
+1381 DQVDTTTN
-1389 QAINAIDN
+1389 QAVNAIDN

-1436 ALQALAKEKEKA
+1436 ASQALAKEKEKA

-1477 ETKIKPAAR
+1477 ETKVKPAAR

-1496 RAQINQDKEAT
+1496 RAKINQDKEAT
-1507 AEERQAALDKINDLV
+1507 AEERQVALDKINEFV
-1522 AKAMTNITNDR
+1522 NQAMTDITNNR
-1533 TNQQVNDSTN
+1533 TNQQVDDTTS
-1543 QALDDIALVTP
+1543 QALDSIALVAP
-1554 DHIVRAAAR
+1554 EHIVRAAAR

-1568 QYEAKKHEI
+1568 QYEAKKQEI

-1600 RALQNINQAIA
+1600 LALQNINQAVT
-1611 NNDVKRVESNGIA
+1611 NNDVKRVETNGIA

-1629 EPHIV
+1629 QPHIV
-1634 VKPEA
+1634 IKPEA
-1639 QEAIK
+1639 QQAIK
-1644 ASADN
+1644 ATAEN
-1649 QVESIKDTPHATT
+1649 QVESIKDTSHATV
-1662 DELDEANQQIN
+1662 DELDEANQLIS
-1673 DTLKQGQQDIDNTTQ
+1673 DTLKQAQQEIENTNQ
-1688 DAAVNDVRNQTI
+1688 DAAVTDVRNQTI

-1712 KRAALDNIDESN
+1712 KRAALDSIEEN
-1724 NNQLDA
+1724 NKNQLDA
-1730 IRNTLDTTQDERN
+1730 IRNTLDTTQDERD
-1743 VAIAALN
+1743 VAIDTLN
-1750 KIVNAIK
+1750 KIVNTIK

-1766 AEVDQTEADGNNN
+1766 AEVDRTETDGNDN

-1792 ARQSVSAKAEAQN
+1792 ARQSVGVKAEAQN

-1839 ADKTAQVNQNSIDAQ
+1839 ADKTAQVNQDSIDAQ

-1894 EQNAAIVQVEKELIK
+1894 EQNIAIAQVEKELIK
-1909 AKQQIAGAV
+1909 AKQQIASAV

-1926 LHDGKNEIREIEPVI
+1926 LHDEKNEIREIEPVI
-1941 NKKATAREQLT
+1941 NRKASAREQLT

-1962 EANVQAT
+1962 EANIQAT

-2004 TLNLQTIHDLDVHPI
+2004 SLNLQTIHDLDVHPI

-2029 DDLARVTHLVQNY
+2029 DDLARVTALVQNY
-2042 RKVSDRNKA
+2042 RKVSNRNKA

-2087 LGDIEAVITEKE
+2087 LSDIEAVITEKE

-2124 LAKVKA
+2124 LAKVKV

-2142 VDEDATLND
+2142 IDEDATLND
-2151 IKKDTQLI
+2151 IKQHTQFI
-2159 IDEILAIKLP
+2159 VDEILAIKLP
-2169 AEVIKASP
+2169 AEATKVSP
-2177 KVGQPA
+2177 KEIQPA
-2183 PKVCTPIKKEDKQ
+2183 PKVCTPIKKE
-2196 EVRKVVKELPNTGS
+2196 ETHESRKVEKELPNTGS
-2210 EEMDLPLKELA
+2210 EGMDLPLKEFA

-2228 LARRRSKKEKES
+2228 LARRRTKNEKES

>member
-42 HNVQGGSNQALPG
+42 NNVQSDTNQATPV
-55 NSQNTNADTNRDI
+55 NSQDTNVANNRGLA
-68 VNDSQNTPNAHATD
+68 NSAQNTPNQSATT
-82 NTSTNQALTNHQN
+82 NQSTNQALVNHN
-95 VDVANQ
+95 NGSIANQ
-101 VGPAP
+101 ATPAP
-106 IQPSASPAQNNNNS
+106 IQPSASPAQNNNHS
-120 NANST
+120 DANST
-125 ATEPAANTNNNL
+125 ATETVSNANNNDVV
-137 ASNNNTL
+137 SNNTTL
-144 NVPNNTDNN
+144 NVPNRTNENG
-153 DSARHLTLKEIQ
+153 SGGHLTLKEIQ

-174 PELVAIAEEASN
+174 PELVAIAEQASN
-186 RPKKRSRRAAPTDP
+186 RPKKRSRRAAPADP
-200 NATPADPTATPADPT
+200 NATPADPAAAA
-215 AGNGSAPVAIT
+215 AGNGGAPVAIT

-236 ANNIGQN
+236 ANNAGQN

-254 NIRPSTNR
+254 GIRPSTNR
-262 SVPTV
+262 SVPSV
-267 TVVDNLPGY
+267 TVVDNLPGF

-315 RIRGNDTN
+315 RIKGNDTN
-323 DHGDFNGIEKTLTVN
+323 DHGDFNGIEK
-338 PNSELIFEFNTMTT
+338 S
-352 KNYQA
+352 
-357 QGNVIALGR
+357 
-366 IRGNDTND
+366 
-374 HGDFNGIEKTLT
+374 LT

-401 TKNYQGMTNLIIKNA
+401 TKNYQGVTNLIIKNA
-416 DNDTVIGEK
+416 DNDTVIAEK
-425 VVAYGPIWR
+425 SVAYGPIWR
-434 LLKVP
+434 LFKVP

-516 ASFNTDDFVYKIQ
+516 ASFNTDDFVYKVQ

-539 SLTKDFPSGNSGVDI
+539 SLTKDFPSSNSGVDM
-554 NDMNV
+554 NDFNV
-559 TYDAANRIIT
+559 TYDAANRVIT
-569 IKSTGGGTGN
+569 IKSTGGGSGN

-610 DTLTYKTYSQDFI
+610 DTLTYKTYTQDFI

-661 TFASLDIFNDLKRRA
+661 TFASLDIFNGLKRRA

-698 DSLANQMQ
+698 DSLTNQMQ

-716 NAVNRKVD
+716 NAVNKKVD
-724 DMEDLVNQ
+724 QMEDLVNQ

-786 VVKPNAKQAIRDKA
+786 VVKPNAKKAIRDKA
-800 AKQREIINH
+800 TKQREIINA
-809 TPDATQDEIQDAL
+809 TPDATEDEIQDAI
-822 NQLTTDETDAID
+822 NQLATDETDAID

-859 APQVTHKQAARDA
+859 VPQVTHKKAARDA

-909 LEQINQATTNDDV
+909 LEQINQATTNADV
-922 DTAKGDGLNAI
+922 DNAKGDGLNAI

-974 AIEKVNAAVAVANT
+974 AIDKVNAAVTAANT

-995 NADVEQ
+995 NANVEQ

-1013 EPATKVKTDAKN
+1013 TPATKVKTDAKN
-1025 AIDQSAETQHNAIF
+1025 AIDKSAETQHNTIF

-1095 VKTDARNAVNE
+1095 VKTDARNAVND

-1139 ALNDIGVTSTTA
+1139 ALTDIGVTSTTA

-1180 LTDLATAKKQEINQ
+1180 LNDLATAKKQEINQ

-1207 NQVDQDLAT
+1207 NQVDQELAR

-1255 AQTNQHYSA
+1255 AQINQHYNA
-1264 KLVEINATPD
+1264 KLAEINATPD
-1274 ATDDEKNAAIN
+1274 ATNDEKNAAIN

-1295 ESIKQANTNAEVD
+1295 ESVKQANTNAEVD

-1389 QAINAIDN
+1389 QAVNAIDN

-1436 ALQALAKEKEKA
+1436 ASQALTKEKEKA

-1477 ETKIKPAAR
+1477 ETKVKPAAR

-1496 RAQINQDKEAT
+1496 RAKINQDKEAT
-1507 AEERQAALDKINDLV
+1507 AEERQVALDKINEFV
-1522 AKAMTNITNDR
+1522 NQAMTDITNNR
-1533 TNQQVNDSTN
+1533 TNQQVDDTTS
-1543 QALDDIALVTP
+1543 QALDSIALVTP
-1554 DHIVRAAAR
+1554 EHIVRAGAR

-1568 QYEAKKHEI
+1568 QYEAKKQEI

-1600 RALQNINQAIA
+1600 LALQNINQAVT
-1611 NNDVKRVESNGIA
+1611 NNDVKRVETNGIA

-1629 EPHIV
+1629 QPHIV
-1634 VKPEA
+1634 IKPEA
-1639 QEAIK
+1639 QQAIK
-1644 ASADN
+1644 ASAEN
-1649 QVESIKDTPHATT
+1649 QVESIKDTPHATV
-1662 DELDEANQQIN
+1662 DELDEANQLIS
-1673 DTLKQGQQDIDNTTQ
+1673 DTLKKAQQEIENTNQ
-1688 DAAVNDVRNQTI
+1688 DAAVTDVRNQTI

-1743 VAIAALN
+1743 VAIDALN

-1894 EQNAAIVQVEKELIK
+1894 EQNAAIAQVEKELIK
-1909 AKQQIAGAV
+1909 AKQQIASAV

-1941 NKKATAREQLT
+1941 NRKASAREQLT
-1952 TLFNDKKQAI
+1952 TLLNDKKQAI
-1962 EANVQAT
+1962 EANIQAT

-2004 TLNLQTIHDLDVHPI
+2004 SLNLQTIHDLDVHLI

-2130 LIDQYVADGNRM
+2130 LIDQYVTDGNRM
-2142 VDEDATLND
+2142 IDEDATLND
-2151 IKKDTQLI
+2151 IKQHTQFI
-2159 IDEILAIKLP
+2159 VDEILAIKLP
-2169 AEVIKASP
+2169 AEATKVSP

-2196 EVRKVVKELPNTGS
+2196 EVSKVEKELPNTGS

-2228 LARRRSKKEKES
+2228 LARRRTKNEKES

>member
-42 HNVQGGSNQALPG
+42 NNVQSDTNQATPV
-55 NSQNTNADTNRDI
+55 NSQDTNVANNRGLA
-68 VNDSQNTPNAHATD
+68 NSAQNTPNQSATT
-82 NTSTNQALTNHQN
+82 NQSTNQALVNHN
-95 VDVANQ
+95 NGSIANQ
-101 VGPAP
+101 ATPAP
-106 IQPSASPAQNNNNS
+106 IQPSASPAQNNNHS
-120 NANST
+120 DANST
-125 ATEPAANTNNNL
+125 ATETVSNANNNDVV
-137 ASNNNTL
+137 SNNTTL
-144 NVPNNTDNN
+144 NVPNRTNENG
-153 DSARHLTLKEIQ
+153 SGGHLTLKEIQ

-174 PELVAIAEEASN
+174 PELVAIAEQASN
-186 RPKKRSRRAAPTDP
+186 RPKKRSRRAAPADP
-200 NATPADPTATPADPT
+200 NATPADPAAAA
-215 AGNGSAPVAIT
+215 AGNGGAPVAIT

-236 ANNIGQN
+236 ANNAGQN

-254 NIRPSTNR
+254 GIRPSTNR
-262 SVPTV
+262 SVPSV
-267 TVVDNLPGY
+267 TVVDNLPGF

-315 RIRGNDTN
+315 RIKGNDTN
-323 DHGDFNGIEKTLTVN
+323 DHGDFNGIEK
-338 PNSELIFEFNTMTT
+338 S
-352 KNYQA
+352 
-357 QGNVIALGR
+357 
-366 IRGNDTND
+366 
-374 HGDFNGIEKTLT
+374 LT

-401 TKNYQGMTNLIIKNA
+401 TKNYQGVTNLIIKNA
-416 DNDTVIGEK
+416 DNDTVIAEK
-425 VVAYGPIWR
+425 SVAYGPIWR
-434 LLKVP
+434 LFKVP
-439 ENVSHLKIQFVPK
+439 DNVSHLKIQFVPK

-516 ASFNTDDFVYKIQ
+516 ASFNTDDFVYKVQ

-539 SLTKDFPSGNSGVDI
+539 SLTKDFPSSNLGVDM
-554 NDMNV
+554 NDFNV
-559 TYDAANRIIT
+559 TYDAANRVIT
-569 IKSTGGGTGN
+569 IKSTGGGSGN

-610 DTLTYKTYSQDFI
+610 DTLTYKTYTQDFI

-640 IIMNKDALQAEV
+640 IIMNKDALQAKV

-661 TFASLDIFNDLKRRA
+661 TFASLDIFNGLKRRA

-698 DSLANQMQ
+698 DSLTNQMQ

-716 NAVNRKVD
+716 NAVNKKVD
-724 DMEDLVNQ
+724 QMEDLVNQ

-757 NIGDQTTDD
+757 DIGDQTTDA

-786 VVKPNAKQAIRDKA
+786 VVKPNAKKAIRDKA
-800 AKQREIINH
+800 TKQREIINA
-809 TPDATQDEIQDAL
+809 TPDATEDEIQDAI
-822 NQLTTDETDAID
+822 NQLATDETDAID

-859 APQVTHKQAARDA
+859 VPQVTHKKAARDA

-887 REATQEEKNAAL
+887 REATQEEKDAAL

-909 LEQINQATTNDDV
+909 LEQINQATTNADV
-922 DTAKGDGLNAI
+922 DNAKGDGLNAI

-974 AIEKVNAAVAVANT
+974 AIDKVNAAVTAANT

-995 NADVEQ
+995 NANVEQ

-1013 EPATKVKTDAKN
+1013 TPATKVKTDAKN
-1025 AIDQSAETQHNAIF
+1025 AIDKSAETQHNTIF

-1052 QQLLDQAVATAKQ
+1052 QQLLDQSVATAKQ

-1095 VKTDARNAVNE
+1095 VKTDARNAVND

-1139 ALNDIGVTSTTA
+1139 ALTDIGVTSTTA

-1180 LTDLATAKKQEINQ
+1180 LNDLATAKKQEINQ

-1207 NQVDQDLAT
+1207 NQVDQELAT

-1255 AQTNQHYSA
+1255 AQINQHYNA
-1264 KLVEINATPD
+1264 KLAEINATPD
-1274 ATDDEKNAAIN
+1274 ATNDEKNAAIN

-1389 QAINAIDN
+1389 QAVNAIDN

-1436 ALQALAKEKEKA
+1436 ASQALAKEKEKA

-1477 ETKIKPAAR
+1477 ETKVKPAAR

-1496 RAQINQDKEAT
+1496 RAKINQDKEAT
-1507 AEERQAALDKINDLV
+1507 AEERQVALDKINEFV
-1522 AKAMTNITNDR
+1522 NQAMTDITNNR
-1533 TNQQVNDSTN
+1533 TNQQVDDTTS
-1543 QALDDIALVTP
+1543 QALDSIALVTP
-1554 DHIVRAAAR
+1554 EHIVRAGAR

-1568 QYEAKKHEI
+1568 QYEAKKQEI

-1600 RALQNINQAIA
+1600 LALQNINQAVT
-1611 NNDVKRVESNGIA
+1611 NNDVKRVETNGIA

-1629 EPHIV
+1629 QPHIV
-1634 VKPEA
+1634 IKPEA
-1639 QEAIK
+1639 QQAIK
-1644 ASADN
+1644 ASAEN
-1649 QVESIKDTPHATT
+1649 QVESIKDTPHATV
-1662 DELDEANQQIN
+1662 DELDEANQLIS
-1673 DTLKQGQQDIDNTTQ
+1673 DTLKQAQQEIENTNQ
-1688 DAAVNDVRNQTI
+1688 DAAVTDVRNQTI

-1712 KRAALDNIDESN
+1712 KRAALDSIEEN
-1724 NNQLDA
+1724 NKNQLDA

-1743 VAIAALN
+1743 VAIDTLN
-1750 KIVNAIK
+1750 KIVNTIK

-1766 AEVDQTEADGNNN
+1766 AEVDRTETDGNDN

-1792 ARQSVSAKAEAQN
+1792 ARQSVGVKAEAQN
-1805 ALIDQSDLST
+1805 TLIDQSDLST

-1839 ADKTAQVNQNSIDAQ
+1839 ADKTAQVNQDSINAQ

-1894 EQNAAIVQVEKELIK
+1894 EQNAAIAQVEKELIK
-1909 AKQQIAGAV
+1909 DKQQIASAV

-1941 NKKATAREQLT
+1941 NRKASAREQLT
-1952 TLFNDKKQAI
+1952 TLLNDKKQAI
-1962 EANVQAT
+1962 EANIQAT

-2004 TLNLQTIHDLDVHPI
+2004 SLNLQTIHDLDVHPI

-2130 LIDQYVADGNRM
+2130 LIDQYVTDGNRM
-2142 VDEDATLND
+2142 IDEDATLND
-2151 IKKDTQLI
+2151 IKQHTQFI
-2159 IDEILAIKLP
+2159 VDEILAIKLP
-2169 AEVIKASP
+2169 AEATKVSP

-2196 EVRKVVKELPNTGS
+2196 EVSKVEKELPNTGS

-2228 LARRRSKKEKES
+2228 LARRRTKNEKES

>member
-55 NSQNTNADTNRDI
+55 NSPNTNADTNRDI
-68 VNDSQNTPNAHATD
+68 VNGSQNTPNAHATD

-95 VDVANQ
+95 VGVANQ
-101 VGPAP
+101 VAPAP
-106 IQPSASPAQNNNNS
+106 IQPSTSSASNNNHS
-120 NANST
+120 DANST

-186 RPKKRSRRAAPTDP
+186 RPKKRSRRAAPADP
-200 NATPADPTATPADPT
+200 NATPADPT

-226 APYTPTTDPN
+226 APFTPTTDPN

-243 APNEVLSFDDN
+243 APNEVLTFDDN

-315 RIRGNDTN
+315 RIKGNDTN
-323 DHGDFNGIEKTLTVN
+323 DHGG
-338 PNSELIFEFNTMTT
+338 
-352 KNYQA
+352 
-357 QGNVIALGR
+357 
-366 IRGNDTND
+366 
-374 HGDFNGIEKTLT
+374 FNGIEKTLT

-610 DTLTYKTYSQDFI
+610 DILTYKTYTQDFI

-661 TFASLDIFNDLKRRA
+661 TFASLDIFNELKRRA

-698 DSLANQMQ
+698 DSLVNQMQ

-800 AKQREIINH
+800 AKQREIINN

-974 AIEKVNAAVAVANT
+974 AIEKVNAAVAAANT

-1039 NNNDATLEEQQAA
+1039 NNNDATIEEQQAA

-1095 VKTDARNAVNE
+1095 VKTDARNAVND

-1194 NTNATTEEKQVAL
+1194 NTNATDEEKQVAL

-1242 AIQPNIVKKPAAL
+1242 AIQPNIVKKPTAL
-1255 AQTNQHYSA
+1255 AQINQHYNA
-1264 KLVEINATPD
+1264 KLAEINATPD

-1397 VEAEVVIKPKAIA
+1397 VEAKVVIKPKAIA

-1436 ALQALAKEKEKA
+1436 ALLALAKEKEKA

-1477 ETKIKPAAR
+1477 ETKVKPAAR

-1554 DHIVRAAAR
+1554 DHIVRATAR

-1600 RALQNINQAIA
+1600 RALQNIDQAIA

-1909 AKQQIAGAV
+1909 AKQQIASAV

-1952 TLFNDKKQAI
+1952 TLFNDKKLAI

-2004 TLNLQTIHDLDVHPI
+2004 SLNLQTIHDLDVHPI

-2130 LIDQYVADGNRM
+2130 LIDQYVADGIRM
-2142 VDEDATLND
+2142 IDEDATLND
-2151 IKKDTQLI
+2151 IKQHTQFI
-2159 IDEILAIKLP
+2159 VDEILAIKLP
-2169 AEVIKASP
+2169 AEATKVLP

-2183 PKVCTPIKKEDKQ
+2183 PKLCTSIKKVDKQ

-2228 LARRRSKKEKES
+2228 LARRRNKNEKES

>member
-42 HNVQGGSNQALPG
+42 NNVQSDTNQATPV
-55 NSQNTNADTNRDI
+55 NSQDKDVANNRGLA
-68 VNDSQNTPNAHATD
+68 NSAQNTPNQSATT
-82 NTSTNQALTNHQN
+82 NQATNQALVNHN
-95 VDVANQ
+95 NGSIVNQ
-101 VGPAP
+101 ATPTSV
-106 IQPSASPAQNNNNS
+106 QSSTPSAQNNNHTDGNTTATETVS
-120 NANST
+120 NAN
-125 ATEPAANTNNNL
+125 NND
-137 ASNNNTL
+137 AVSNNTTL
-144 NVPNNTDNN
+144 NVPNKTNENG
-153 DSARHLTLKEIQ
+153 SGGHLTLKEIQ

-174 PELVAIAEEASN
+174 PELVAIAEPASN
-186 RPKKRSRRAAPTDP
+186 RPKKRSRRAAPADP
-200 NATPADPTATPADPT
+200 NATPADPAAAA
-215 AGNGSAPVAIT
+215 AGNGGAPVAIT

-236 ANNIGQN
+236 ANNAGQN

-254 NIRPSTNR
+254 GIRPSTNG
-262 SVPTV
+262 SVPSV
-267 TVVDNLPGY
+267 TVVDNLPGF

-285 VFSHAMVRTSMFDSG
+285 VFSHAMVRTSMFDSA

-315 RIRGNDTN
+315 RI
-323 DHGDFNGIEKTLTVN
+323 K
-338 PNSELIFEFNTMTT
+338 
-352 KNYQA
+352 
-357 QGNVIALGR
+357 
-366 IRGNDTND
+366 GNDTND

-401 TKNYQGMTNLIIKNA
+401 TKNYQGVTNLIIKNA
-416 DNDTVIGEK
+416 DNDTVIAEK
-425 VVAYGPIWR
+425 SVAYGPIWR
-434 LLKVP
+434 LFKVP

-516 ASFNTDDFVYKIQ
+516 ASFNTDDFVYQVQ

-539 SLTKDFPSGNSGVDI
+539 SLTKDFPSSNSGVDM
-554 NDMNV
+554 NDFNV
-559 TYDAANRIIT
+559 TYDAANRVIT
-569 IKSTGGGTGN
+569 IKSTGGGSGN

-610 DTLTYKTYSQDFI
+610 DTLTYKTYTQDFI

-698 DSLANQMQ
+698 DSLTNQMQ

-716 NAVNRKVD
+716 NAVNKKVD
-724 DMEDLVNQ
+724 QMEDLVNQ

-786 VVKPNAKQAIRDKA
+786 VVKPNAKKAIRDKA
-800 AKQREIINH
+800 TKQREIINA
-809 TPDATQDEIQDAL
+809 TPDATEDEIQDAL
-822 NQLTTDETDAID
+822 NQLATDETDAID

-859 APQVTHKQAARDA
+859 VPQVTHKKAARDA

-909 LEQINQATTNDDV
+909 LEQINQATTNADV
-922 DTAKGDGLNAI
+922 DNAKGDGLNAI

-974 AIEKVNAAVAVANT
+974 AIDKVNAAVTAANT

-1013 EPATKVKTDAKN
+1013 TPATKVKTDAKN
-1025 AIDQSAETQHNAIF
+1025 AIDKSAETQHNTIF

-1095 VKTDARNAVNE
+1095 VKTDARNVVND

-1139 ALNDIGVTSTTA
+1139 ALTDIGVTSTTA

-1180 LTDLATAKKQEINQ
+1180 LNDLATAKKQEINQ

-1207 NQVDQDLAT
+1207 NQVDQELAT

-1255 AQTNQHYSA
+1255 AQINQHYNA
-1264 KLVEINATPD
+1264 KLAEINATPD

-1295 ESIKQANTNAEVD
+1295 ESVKQANTNAEVD

-1381 DQVDATTN
+1381 DQVDTTTN
-1389 QAINAIDN
+1389 QALNAIDN

-1436 ALQALAKEKEKA
+1436 ASQALAKEKEKA

-1477 ETKIKPAAR
+1477 ETKVKPAAR
-1486 EKINQKANEL
+1486 EKINQKVNEL
-1496 RAQINQDKEAT
+1496 RAKINQDKEAT
-1507 AEERQAALDKINDLV
+1507 AEERQVALDKINEFV
-1522 AKAMTNITNDR
+1522 NQAMTDITNNR
-1533 TNQQVNDSTN
+1533 TNQQVDDTTS
-1543 QALDDIALVTP
+1543 QALDSIALVAP
-1554 DHIVRAAAR
+1554 EHIVRAAAR

-1568 QYEAKKHEI
+1568 QYEAKKQEI

-1600 RALQNINQAIA
+1600 LALQNINQAVT
-1611 NNDVKRVESNGIA
+1611 NNDVKRVETNGIA

-1629 EPHIV
+1629 QPHIV
-1634 VKPEA
+1634 IKPEA
-1639 QEAIK
+1639 QQAIK
-1644 ASADN
+1644 ASAEN
-1649 QVESIKDTPHATT
+1649 QVESIKDTPHATV
-1662 DELDEANQQIN
+1662 DELDEANQLIS
-1673 DTLKQGQQDIDNTTQ
+1673 DTLKQAQQEIENTNQ
-1688 DAAVNDVRNQTI
+1688 DAAVTDVRNQTI

-1712 KRAALDNIDESN
+1712 KRAALDSIEEN
-1724 NNQLDA
+1724 NKNQLDA
-1730 IRNTLDTTQDERN
+1730 IRNTLDTTQDERD
-1743 VAIAALN
+1743 VAIDTLN
-1750 KIVNAIK
+1750 KIVNTIK

-1766 AEVDQTEADGNNN
+1766 AEVDRTETDGNDN

-1792 ARQSVSAKAEAQN
+1792 ARQSVGVKAEAQN

-1839 ADKTAQVNQNSIDAQ
+1839 ADKTAQVNQDSIDAQ

-1880 KINLIKANNEATDE
+1880 KINLSKANNEATDE
-1894 EQNAAIVQVEKELIK
+1894 EQNIAIAQVEKELIK
-1909 AKQQIAGAV
+1909 AKQQIASAV

-1926 LHDGKNEIREIEPVI
+1926 LHDEKNEIREIEPVI
-1941 NKKATAREQLT
+1941 NRKASAREQLT

-1962 EANVQAT
+1962 EANIQAT

-2004 TLNLQTIHDLDVHPI
+2004 SLNLQTIHDLDVHPI

-2029 DDLARVTHLVQNY
+2029 DDLARVTALVQNY
-2042 RKVSDRNKA
+2042 RKVSNRNKA

-2087 LGDIEAVITEKE
+2087 LSDIEAVITEKE

-2124 LAKVKA
+2124 LAKVKV

-2142 VDEDATLND
+2142 IDEDATLND
-2151 IKKDTQLI
+2151 IKQHTQFI
-2159 IDEILAIKLP
+2159 VDEILAIKLP
-2169 AEVIKASP
+2169 AEPTKVSP
-2177 KVGQPA
+2177 KVIQPA
-2183 PKVCTPIKKEDKQ
+2183 PKVCTPIKKE
-2196 EVRKVVKELPNTGS
+2196 ETHESRKVEKELPNTGS
-2210 EEMDLPLKELA
+2210 EGMDLPLKEFA

-2228 LARRRSKKEKES
+2228 LARRRTKNEKES

>member
-42 HNVQGGSNQALPG
+42 NNVQSDTNQATPV
-55 NSQNTNADTNRDI
+55 NSQDKDVANNRGLA
-68 VNDSQNTPNAHATD
+68 NSAQNTPNQSATT
-82 NTSTNQALTNHQN
+82 NQATNQALVNHN
-95 VDVANQ
+95 NGSIVNQ
-101 VGPAP
+101 ATPTSV
-106 IQPSASPAQNNNNS
+106 QSSTPSAQNNNHTDGNTTATETVS
-120 NANST
+120 NAN
-125 ATEPAANTNNNL
+125 NND
-137 ASNNNTL
+137 AVSNNTTL
-144 NVPNNTDNN
+144 NVPNKTNENG
-153 DSARHLTLKEIQ
+153 SGGHLTLKEIQ

-174 PELVAIAEEASN
+174 PELVAIAEPASN
-186 RPKKRSRRAAPTDP
+186 RPKKRSKRAAPADP
-200 NATPADPTATPADPT
+200 NATPADPAAAA
-215 AGNGSAPVAIT
+215 AGNGGAPVAIT

-236 ANNIGQN
+236 ANNAGQN

-254 NIRPSTNR
+254 GIRPSTNR
-262 SVPTV
+262 SVPSV
-267 TVVDNLPGY
+267 TVVDNLPGF

-285 VFSHAMVRTSMFDSG
+285 VFSHAMVRTSMFDSA

-315 RIRGNDTN
+315 RI
-323 DHGDFNGIEKTLTVN
+323 K
-338 PNSELIFEFNTMTT
+338 
-352 KNYQA
+352 
-357 QGNVIALGR
+357 
-366 IRGNDTND
+366 GNDTND

-401 TKNYQGMTNLIIKNA
+401 TKNYQGVTNLIIKNA
-416 DNDTVIGEK
+416 DNDTVIAEK
-425 VVAYGPIWR
+425 SVAYGPIWR
-434 LLKVP
+434 LFKVP

-516 ASFNTDDFVYKIQ
+516 ASFNTDDFVYQVQ

-539 SLTKDFPSGNSGVDI
+539 SLTKDFPSSNSGVDM
-554 NDMNV
+554 NDFNV
-559 TYDAANRIIT
+559 TYDAANRVIT
-569 IKSTGGGTGN
+569 IKSTGGGSGN

-610 DTLTYKTYSQDFI
+610 DTLTYKTYTQDFI

-632 STNPYTID
+632 RTNPYTID

-698 DSLANQMQ
+698 DSLTNQMQ

-716 NAVNRKVD
+716 NAVNKKVD
-724 DMEDLVNQ
+724 QMEDLVNQ

-786 VVKPNAKQAIRDKA
+786 VVKPNAKKAIRDKA
-800 AKQREIINH
+800 TKQREIINA
-809 TPDATQDEIQDAL
+809 TPDATEDEIQDAL
-822 NQLTTDETDAID
+822 NQLATDETDAID
-834 NVTNATTNADVETAK
+834 NVTNATTNADVEIAK

-859 APQVTHKQAARDA
+859 VPQVTHKQAARDA

-909 LEQINQATTNDDV
+909 LEQINQATTNADV
-922 DTAKGDGLNAI
+922 DNAKGDGLNAI
-933 NPIAP
+933 KPIAP

-974 AIEKVNAAVAVANT
+974 AIDKVNAAVTAANT

-1013 EPATKVKTDAKN
+1013 TPATKVKTDAKN
-1025 AIDQSAETQHNAIF
+1025 AIDKSAETQHNTIF

-1095 VKTDARNAVNE
+1095 VKTDARNVVND

-1139 ALNDIGVTSTTA
+1139 ALTDIGVTSTTA

-1180 LTDLATAKKQEINQ
+1180 LNDLATAKKQEINQ

-1207 NQVDQDLAT
+1207 NQVDQELAT

-1255 AQTNQHYSA
+1255 AQINQHYNA
-1264 KLVEINATPD
+1264 KLAEINATPD
-1274 ATDDEKNAAIN
+1274 ATNDEKNAAIN
-1285 TLNQDRQQAI
+1285 TLNLDRQQAI

-1381 DQVDATTN
+1381 DQVDTTTN
-1389 QAINAIDN
+1389 QALKAIDN

-1436 ALQALAKEKEKA
+1436 ASQALAKEKEKA

-1477 ETKIKPAAR
+1477 ETKVKPAAR

-1496 RAQINQDKEAT
+1496 RAKINQDKEAT
-1507 AEERQAALDKINDLV
+1507 AEERQVALDKINEFV
-1522 AKAMTNITNDR
+1522 NQAMTDITNNR
-1533 TNQQVNDSTN
+1533 TNQQVDDTTS
-1543 QALDDIALVTP
+1543 QALDSIALVTP

-1568 QYEAKKHEI
+1568 QYEAKKREI

-1600 RALQNINQAIA
+1600 RALQNINQAVT
-1611 NNDVKRVESNGIA
+1611 NNDVKRVETNGIA

-1629 EPHIV
+1629 QPHIV
-1634 VKPEA
+1634 IKPEA
-1639 QEAIK
+1639 QQAIK
-1644 ASADN
+1644 ASAEN
-1649 QVESIKDTPHATT
+1649 QVESIKDTPHATV
-1662 DELDEANQQIN
+1662 DELDEANQLIS
-1673 DTLKQGQQDIDNTTQ
+1673 DTLKQAQQEIENTNQ
-1688 DAAVNDVRNQTI
+1688 DAAVTDVRNQTI

-1712 KRAALDNIDESN
+1712 KRAALDSIEEN
-1724 NNQLDA
+1724 NKNQLDA
-1730 IRNTLDTTQDERN
+1730 IRNTLDTTQDERD
-1743 VAIAALN
+1743 VAIDTLN
-1750 KIVNAIK
+1750 KIVNTIK

-1766 AEVDQTEADGNNN
+1766 AEVDRTETDGNDN

-1792 ARQSVSAKAEAQN
+1792 ARQSVGVKAEAQN

-1839 ADKTAQVNQNSIDAQ
+1839 ADKTAQVNQDSINAQ

-1894 EQNAAIVQVEKELIK
+1894 EQNIAIAQVEKELIK
-1909 AKQQIAGAV
+1909 AKQQIASAV

-1926 LHDGKNEIREIEPVI
+1926 LHDEKNEIREIEPVI
-1941 NKKATAREQLT
+1941 NRKASAREQLT

-1962 EANVQAT
+1962 EANIQAT

-2004 TLNLQTIHDLDVHPI
+2004 SLNLQTIHDLDVHPI

-2029 DDLARVTHLVQNY
+2029 DDLARVTALVQNY
-2042 RKVSDRNKA
+2042 RKVSNRNKA

-2087 LGDIEAVITEKE
+2087 LSDIEAVITEKE

-2124 LAKVKA
+2124 LAKVKV

-2142 VDEDATLND
+2142 IDEDATLND
-2151 IKKDTQLI
+2151 IKQHTQFI
-2159 IDEILAIKLP
+2159 VDEILAIKLP
-2169 AEVIKASP
+2169 AEETKVSP
-2177 KVGQPA
+2177 KEIQPA
-2183 PKVCTPIKKEDKQ
+2183 PKVCTPIKKE
-2196 EVRKVVKELPNTGS
+2196 ETHESRKVEKELPNTGS
-2210 EEMDLPLKELA
+2210 EGMDLPLKEFA
-2221 LITGAAL
+2221 LITGRL
-2228 LARRRSKKEKES
+2228 C

>member
-42 HNVQGGSNQALPG
+42 NNVQSDTNQATPV
-55 NSQNTNADTNRDI
+55 NSQDTNVANNRGLI
-68 VNDSQNTPNAHATD
+68 NSAQNTPNQSATT
-82 NTSTNQALTNHQN
+82 NQSTNQALVNHN
-95 VDVANQ
+95 NGSIANQ
-101 VGPAP
+101 ATPAP
-106 IQPSASPAQNNNNS
+106 IQPSASPAQNNNHS
-120 NANST
+120 DANST
-125 ATEPAANTNNNL
+125 ATETVSNANNNDVV
-137 ASNNNTL
+137 SNNTTL
-144 NVPNNTDNN
+144 NVPNRTNENG
-153 DSARHLTLKEIQ
+153 SGGHLTLKEIQ

-174 PELVAIAEEASN
+174 PELVAIAEQASN
-186 RPKKRSRRAAPTDP
+186 RPKKRSRRAAPADP
-200 NATPADPTATPADPT
+200 NATPADPAAAAANGTVP
-215 AGNGSAPVAIT
+215 AGNT

-236 ANNIGQN
+236 ANNAGQN

-254 NIRPSTNR
+254 GIRPSTNR
-262 SVPTV
+262 SVPSV
-267 TVVDNLPGY
+267 TVVDNLPGF

-315 RIRGNDTN
+315 RIKGNDTN
-323 DHGDFNGIEKTLTVN
+323 DHGDFNGIEK
-338 PNSELIFEFNTMTT
+338 S
-352 KNYQA
+352 
-357 QGNVIALGR
+357 
-366 IRGNDTND
+366 
-374 HGDFNGIEKTLT
+374 LT

-401 TKNYQGMTNLIIKNA
+401 TKNYQGVTNLIIKNA
-416 DNDTVIGEK
+416 DNDTVIAEK
-425 VVAYGPIWR
+425 SVAYGPIWR
-434 LLKVP
+434 LFKVP
-439 ENVSHLKIQFVPK
+439 DNVSHLKIQFVPK

-516 ASFNTDDFVYKIQ
+516 ASFNTDDFVYKVQ

-539 SLTKDFPSGNSGVDI
+539 SLTKDFPSSNSGVDM
-554 NDMNV
+554 NDFNV
-559 TYDAANRIIT
+559 TYDAANRVIT
-569 IKSTGGGTGN
+569 IKSTGGGSGN

-610 DTLTYKTYSQDFI
+610 DTLTYKTYTQDFI

-661 TFASLDIFNDLKRRA
+661 TFASLDIFNGLKRRA

-698 DSLANQMQ
+698 DSLTNQMQ

-716 NAVNRKVD
+716 NAVNKKVD
-724 DMEDLVNQ
+724 QMEDLVNQ

-757 NIGDQTTDD
+757 DIGDQTTDA

-786 VVKPNAKQAIRDKA
+786 VVKPNAKKAIRDKA
-800 AKQREIINH
+800 TKQREIINA
-809 TPDATQDEIQDAL
+809 TPDATEDEIQDAI
-822 NQLTTDETDAID
+822 NQLATDETDAID

-859 APQVTHKQAARDA
+859 VPQVTHKKAARDA

-887 REATQEEKNAAL
+887 REATQEEKDAAL

-909 LEQINQATTNDDV
+909 LEQINQATTNADV
-922 DTAKGDGLNAI
+922 DNAKGDGLNAI

-974 AIEKVNAAVAVANT
+974 AIDKVNAAVTAANT

-995 NADVEQ
+995 NANVEQ

-1013 EPATKVKTDAKN
+1013 TPATKVKTDAKN
-1025 AIDQSAETQHNAIF
+1025 AIDKSAETQHNTIF

-1095 VKTDARNAVNE
+1095 VKTDARNAVND

-1139 ALNDIGVTSTTA
+1139 ALTDIGVTSTTA

-1161 NQIGAVQPHV
+1161 NQIGGVQPHV

-1180 LTDLATAKKQEINQ
+1180 LNDLATAKKQEINQ

-1207 NQVDQDLAT
+1207 NQVDQELAT

-1255 AQTNQHYSA
+1255 AQINQHYNA
-1264 KLVEINATPD
+1264 KLAEINATPD
-1274 ATDDEKNAAIN
+1274 ATNDEKNAAIN

-1348 TPNATDEEKQA
+1348 IPNATDEEKQA

-1389 QAINAIDN
+1389 QAVNAIDN

-1436 ALQALAKEKEKA
+1436 ASQALTKEKEKA

-1477 ETKIKPAAR
+1477 ETKVKPAAR

-1496 RAQINQDKEAT
+1496 RAKINQDKEAT
-1507 AEERQAALDKINDLV
+1507 AEERQVALDKINEFV
-1522 AKAMTNITNDR
+1522 NQAMTDITNNR
-1533 TNQQVNDSTN
+1533 TNQQVDDTTS
-1543 QALDDIALVTP
+1543 QALDSIALVTP
-1554 DHIVRAAAR
+1554 EHIVRAGAR

-1568 QYEAKKHEI
+1568 QYEAKKQEI

-1600 RALQNINQAIA
+1600 LALQNINQAVT
-1611 NNDVKRVESNGIA
+1611 NNDVKRVETNGIA

-1629 EPHIV
+1629 QPHIV
-1634 VKPEA
+1634 IKPEA
-1639 QEAIK
+1639 QQAIK
-1644 ASADN
+1644 ASAEN
-1649 QVESIKDTPHATT
+1649 QVESIKDTPHATV
-1662 DELDEANQQIN
+1662 DELDEANQLIS
-1673 DTLKQGQQDIDNTTQ
+1673 DTLKKAQQEIENTNQ
-1688 DAAVNDVRNQTI
+1688 DAAVTDVRNQTI

-1712 KRAALDNIDESN
+1712 KRAALDSIEEN
-1724 NNQLDA
+1724 NKNQLDA
-1730 IRNTLDTTQDERN
+1730 IRNTLDTTQDERD
-1743 VAIAALN
+1743 VAIDTLN
-1750 KIVNAIK
+1750 KIVNTIK

-1766 AEVDQTEADGNNN
+1766 AEVDRTETDGNDN

-1792 ARQSVSAKAEAQN
+1792 ARQSVGVKAEAQN

-1839 ADKTAQVNQNSIDAQ
+1839 ADKTAQVNQDSINAQ

-1894 EQNAAIVQVEKELIK
+1894 EQNAAIAQVEKELIK
-1909 AKQQIAGAV
+1909 AKQQIASAV

-1926 LHDGKNEIREIEPVI
+1926 LHDEKNEIREIEPVI
-1941 NKKATAREQLT
+1941 NRKASAREQLT

-1962 EANVQAT
+1962 EANIQAT

-2004 TLNLQTIHDLDVHPI
+2004 SLNLQTIHDLDVHPI
-2019 KKPDA
+2019 KKPDV

-2029 DDLARVTHLVQNY
+2029 DDLARVTALVQNY

-2124 LAKVKA
+2124 LAKVKV

-2142 VDEDATLND
+2142 IDEDATLND
-2151 IKKDTQLI
+2151 IKQHTQFI
-2159 IDEILAIKLP
+2159 VDEILAIKLP
-2169 AEVIKASP
+2169 AEATKVSP
-2177 KVGQPA
+2177 KVIQSA
-2183 PKVCTPIKKEDKQ
+2183 PKVCTPIKKE
-2196 EVRKVVKELPNTGS
+2196 ETHESRKVEKELPNTGS
-2210 EEMDLPLKELA
+2210 EGMDLPLKEFA

-2228 LARRRSKKEKES
+2228 LARRRTKNEKES

>member
-42 HNVQGGSNQALPG
+42 NNVQSDTNQATPV
-55 NSQNTNADTNRDI
+55 NSQDKDVANNRGLA
-68 VNDSQNTPNAHATD
+68 NSAQNTPNQSATT
-82 NTSTNQALTNHQN
+82 NQATNQALVNHN
-95 VDVANQ
+95 NGSIVNQ
-101 VGPAP
+101 ATPTSV
-106 IQPSASPAQNNNNS
+106 QSSTPSAQNNNHTDGNTTATETVS
-120 NANST
+120 NAN
-125 ATEPAANTNNNL
+125 NND
-137 ASNNNTL
+137 AVSNNTTL
-144 NVPNNTDNN
+144 NVPNKTNENG
-153 DSARHLTLKEIQ
+153 SGGHLTLKEIQ

-174 PELVAIAEEASN
+174 PELVAIAEPASN
-186 RPKKRSRRAAPTDP
+186 RPKKRSRRAAPADP
-200 NATPADPTATPADPT
+200 NATPADPAAAA
-215 AGNGSAPVAIT
+215 AGNGGAPVAIT

-236 ANNIGQN
+236 ANNAGQN

-254 NIRPSTNR
+254 GIRPSTNR
-262 SVPTV
+262 SVPSV
-267 TVVDNLPGY
+267 TVVDNLPGF

-285 VFSHAMVRTSMFDSG
+285 VFSHAMVRTSMFDSA

-315 RIRGNDTN
+315 RI
-323 DHGDFNGIEKTLTVN
+323 K
-338 PNSELIFEFNTMTT
+338 
-352 KNYQA
+352 
-357 QGNVIALGR
+357 
-366 IRGNDTND
+366 GNDTND

-401 TKNYQGMTNLIIKNA
+401 TKNYQGVTNLIIKNA
-416 DNDTVIGEK
+416 DNDTVIAEK
-425 VVAYGPIWR
+425 SVAYGPIWR
-434 LLKVP
+434 LFKVP

-516 ASFNTDDFVYKIQ
+516 ASFNTDDFVYQVQ

-539 SLTKDFPSGNSGVDI
+539 SLTKDFPSSNSGVDM
-554 NDMNV
+554 NDFNV
-559 TYDAANRIIT
+559 TYDAANRVIT
-569 IKSTGGGTGN
+569 IKSTGGGSGN

-610 DTLTYKTYSQDFI
+610 DTLTYKTYTQDFI

-698 DSLANQMQ
+698 DSLTNQMQ

-716 NAVNRKVD
+716 NAVNKKVD
-724 DMEDLVNQ
+724 QMEDLVNQ

-786 VVKPNAKQAIRDKA
+786 VVKPNAKKAIRDKA
-800 AKQREIINH
+800 TKQREIINA
-809 TPDATQDEIQDAL
+809 TPDATEDEIQDAL
-822 NQLTTDETDAID
+822 NQLATDETDAID

-859 APQVTHKQAARDA
+859 VPQVTHKKAARDA

-909 LEQINQATTNDDV
+909 LEQINQAKTNADV
-922 DTAKGDGLNAI
+922 DNAKGDGLNAI

-974 AIEKVNAAVAVANT
+974 AIDKVNAAVTAANT

-1013 EPATKVKTDAKN
+1013 TPATKVKTDAKN
-1025 AIDQSAETQHNAIF
+1025 AIDKSAETQHNTIF

-1095 VKTDARNAVNE
+1095 VKTDARNVVND

-1139 ALNDIGVTSTTA
+1139 ALTDIGVTSTTA

-1180 LTDLATAKKQEINQ
+1180 LNDLATAKKQEINQ

-1207 NQVDQDLAT
+1207 NQVDQELAT

-1255 AQTNQHYSA
+1255 AQINQHYNA
-1264 KLVEINATPD
+1264 KLAEINATPD

-1295 ESIKQANTNAEVD
+1295 ESVKQANTNAEVD

-1381 DQVDATTN
+1381 DQVDTTTN
-1389 QAINAIDN
+1389 QALNAIDN

-1436 ALQALAKEKEKA
+1436 ASQALAKEKEKA

-1477 ETKIKPAAR
+1477 ETKVKPAAR
-1486 EKINQKANEL
+1486 EKINQKVNEL
-1496 RAQINQDKEAT
+1496 RAKINQDKEAT
-1507 AEERQAALDKINDLV
+1507 AEERQVALDKINEFV
-1522 AKAMTNITNDR
+1522 NQAMTDITNNR
-1533 TNQQVNDSTN
+1533 TNQQVDDTTS
-1543 QALDDIALVTP
+1543 QALDSIALVAP
-1554 DHIVRAAAR
+1554 EHIVRAAAR

-1568 QYEAKKHEI
+1568 QYEAKKQEI

-1600 RALQNINQAIA
+1600 LALQNINQAVT
-1611 NNDVKRVESNGIA
+1611 NNDVKRVETNGIA

-1629 EPHIV
+1629 QPHIV
-1634 VKPEA
+1634 IKPEA
-1639 QEAIK
+1639 QQAIK
-1644 ASADN
+1644 ASAEN
-1649 QVESIKDTPHATT
+1649 QVESIKDTPHATV
-1662 DELDEANQQIN
+1662 DELDEANQLIS
-1673 DTLKQGQQDIDNTTQ
+1673 DTLKQAQQEIENTNQ
-1688 DAAVNDVRNQTI
+1688 DAAVTDVRNQTI

-1712 KRAALDNIDESN
+1712 KRAALDSIEEN
-1724 NNQLDA
+1724 NKNQLDA
-1730 IRNTLDTTQDERN
+1730 IRNTLDTTQDERD
-1743 VAIAALN
+1743 VAIDTLN
-1750 KIVNAIK
+1750 KIVNTIK

-1766 AEVDQTEADGNNN
+1766 AEVDRTETDGNDN

-1792 ARQSVSAKAEAQN
+1792 ARQSVGVKAEAQN

-1839 ADKTAQVNQNSIDAQ
+1839 ADKTAQVNQDSIDVQ

-1880 KINLIKANNEATDE
+1880 KINLSKANNEATDE
-1894 EQNAAIVQVEKELIK
+1894 EQNIAIAQVEKELIK
-1909 AKQQIAGAV
+1909 AKQQIASAV

-1926 LHDGKNEIREIEPVI
+1926 LHDEKNEIREIEPVI
-1941 NKKATAREQLT
+1941 NRKASAREQLT

-1962 EANVQAT
+1962 EANIQAT

-2004 TLNLQTIHDLDVHPI
+2004 SLNLQTIHDLDVHPI

-2029 DDLARVTHLVQNY
+2029 DDLARVTALVQNY
-2042 RKVSDRNKA
+2042 RKVSNRNKA

-2087 LGDIEAVITEKE
+2087 LSDIEAVITEKE

-2124 LAKVKA
+2124 LAKVKV

-2142 VDEDATLND
+2142 IDEDATLND
-2151 IKKDTQLI
+2151 IKQHTQFI
-2159 IDEILAIKLP
+2159 VDEILAIKLP
-2169 AEVIKASP
+2169 AEPTKVSP
-2177 KVGQPA
+2177 KVIQPA
-2183 PKVCTPIKKEDKQ
+2183 PKVCTPIKKE
-2196 EVRKVVKELPNTGS
+2196 ETHESRKVEKELPNTGS
-2210 EEMDLPLKELA
+2210 EGMDLPLKEFA

-2228 LARRRSKKEKES
+2228 LARRRTKNEKES

>member
-42 HNVQGGSNQALPG
+42 NNVQSDTNQATPV
-55 NSQNTNADTNRDI
+55 NSQDTNVANNRGLI
-68 VNDSQNTPNAHATD
+68 NSAQNTPNQSATT
-82 NTSTNQALTNHQN
+82 NQSTNQALVNHN
-95 VDVANQ
+95 NGSIANQ
-101 VGPAP
+101 ATPAP
-106 IQPSASPAQNNNNS
+106 IQPSASPAQNNNHS
-120 NANST
+120 DANST
-125 ATEPAANTNNNL
+125 ATETVSNANNNDVV
-137 ASNNNTL
+137 SNNTTL
-144 NVPNNTDNN
+144 NVPNRTNENG
-153 DSARHLTLKEIQ
+153 SGGHLTLKEIQ

-174 PELVAIAEEASN
+174 PELVAIAEQASN
-186 RPKKRSRRAAPTDP
+186 RPKKRSRRAAPADP
-200 NATPADPTATPADPT
+200 NATPADPAAAAANGTVP
-215 AGNGSAPVAIT
+215 AGNT

-236 ANNIGQN
+236 ANNAGQN

-254 NIRPSTNR
+254 GIRPSTNR
-262 SVPTV
+262 SVPSV
-267 TVVDNLPGY
+267 TVVDNLPGF

-315 RIRGNDTN
+315 RIKGNDTN
-323 DHGDFNGIEKTLTVN
+323 DHGDFNGIEK
-338 PNSELIFEFNTMTT
+338 S
-352 KNYQA
+352 
-357 QGNVIALGR
+357 
-366 IRGNDTND
+366 
-374 HGDFNGIEKTLT
+374 LT

-401 TKNYQGMTNLIIKNA
+401 TKNYQGVTNLIIKNA
-416 DNDTVIGEK
+416 DNDTVIAEK
-425 VVAYGPIWR
+425 SVAYGPIWR
-434 LLKVP
+434 LFKVP
-439 ENVSHLKIQFVPK
+439 DNVSHLKIQFVPK

-516 ASFNTDDFVYKIQ
+516 ASFNTDDFVYKVQ

-539 SLTKDFPSGNSGVDI
+539 SLTKDFPSSNSGVDM
-554 NDMNV
+554 NDFNV
-559 TYDAANRIIT
+559 TYDAANRVIT
-569 IKSTGGGTGN
+569 IKSTGGGSGN

-610 DTLTYKTYSQDFI
+610 DTLTYKTYTQDFI

-661 TFASLDIFNDLKRRA
+661 TFASLDIFNGLKRRA

-698 DSLANQMQ
+698 DSLTNQMQ

-716 NAVNRKVD
+716 NAVNKKVD
-724 DMEDLVNQ
+724 QMEDLVNQ

-757 NIGDQTTDD
+757 DIGDQTTDA
-766 GVTRIK
+766 GVARIK

-786 VVKPNAKQAIRDKA
+786 VVKPNAKKAIRDKA
-800 AKQREIINH
+800 TKQREIINA
-809 TPDATQDEIQDAL
+809 TPDATEDEIQDAI
-822 NQLTTDETDAID
+822 NQLATDETDAID

-859 APQVTHKQAARDA
+859 VPQVTHKKAARDA

-887 REATQEEKNAAL
+887 REATQEEKDAAL

-909 LEQINQATTNDDV
+909 LEQINQATTNADV
-922 DTAKGDGLNAI
+922 DNAKGDGLNAI

-974 AIEKVNAAVAVANT
+974 AIDKVNAAVTAANT

-995 NADVEQ
+995 NANVEQ

-1013 EPATKVKTDAKN
+1013 TPATKVKTDAKN
-1025 AIDQSAETQHNAIF
+1025 AIDKSAETQHNTIF

-1095 VKTDARNAVNE
+1095 VKTDARNAVND

-1139 ALNDIGVTSTTA
+1139 ALTDIGVTSTTA

-1161 NQIGAVQPHV
+1161 NQIGGVQPHV

-1180 LTDLATAKKQEINQ
+1180 LNDLATAKKQEINQ

-1207 NQVDQDLAT
+1207 NQVDQELAT

-1255 AQTNQHYSA
+1255 AQINQHYNA
-1264 KLVEINATPD
+1264 KLAEINATPD
-1274 ATDDEKNAAIN
+1274 ATNDEKNAAIN

-1348 TPNATDEEKQA
+1348 IPNATDEEKQA

-1389 QAINAIDN
+1389 QAVNAIDN

-1436 ALQALAKEKEKA
+1436 ASQALTKEKEKA

-1477 ETKIKPAAR
+1477 ETKVKPAAR

-1496 RAQINQDKEAT
+1496 RAKINQDKEAT
-1507 AEERQAALDKINDLV
+1507 AEERQVALDKINEFV
-1522 AKAMTNITNDR
+1522 NQAMTDITNNR
-1533 TNQQVNDSTN
+1533 TNQQVDDTTS
-1543 QALDDIALVTP
+1543 QALDSIALVTP
-1554 DHIVRAAAR
+1554 EHIVRAGAR

-1568 QYEAKKHEI
+1568 QYEAKKQEI

-1600 RALQNINQAIA
+1600 LALQNINQAVT
-1611 NNDVKRVESNGIA
+1611 NNDVKRVETNGIA

-1629 EPHIV
+1629 QPHIV
-1634 VKPEA
+1634 IKPEA
-1639 QEAIK
+1639 QQAIK
-1644 ASADN
+1644 ASAEN
-1649 QVESIKDTPHATT
+1649 QVESIKDTPHATV
-1662 DELDEANQQIN
+1662 DELDEANQLIS
-1673 DTLKQGQQDIDNTTQ
+1673 DTLKKAQQEIENTNQ
-1688 DAAVNDVRNQTI
+1688 DAAVTDVRKQTI

-1712 KRAALDNIDESN
+1712 KRAALDSIEEN
-1724 NNQLDA
+1724 NKNQLDA
-1730 IRNTLDTTQDERN
+1730 IRNTLDTTQDERD
-1743 VAIAALN
+1743 VAIDTLN
-1750 KIVNAIK
+1750 KIVNTIK

-1766 AEVDQTEADGNNN
+1766 AEVDRTETDGNDN

-1792 ARQSVSAKAEAQN
+1792 ARQSVGVKAEAQN

-1839 ADKTAQVNQNSIDAQ
+1839 ADKTAQVNQDSINAQ

-1894 EQNAAIVQVEKELIK
+1894 EQNAAIAQVEKELIK
-1909 AKQQIAGAV
+1909 AKQQIASAV

-1926 LHDGKNEIREIEPVI
+1926 LHDEKNEIREIEPVI
-1941 NKKATAREQLT
+1941 NRKASAREQLT

-1962 EANVQAT
+1962 EANIQAT

-2004 TLNLQTIHDLDVHPI
+2004 SLNLQTIHDLDVHPI
-2019 KKPDA
+2019 KKPDV

-2029 DDLARVTHLVQNY
+2029 DDLARVTALVQNY

-2124 LAKVKA
+2124 LAKVKV

-2142 VDEDATLND
+2142 IDEDATLND
-2151 IKKDTQLI
+2151 IKQHTQFI
-2159 IDEILAIKLP
+2159 VDEILAIKLP
-2169 AEVIKASP
+2169 AEATKVSP
-2177 KVGQPA
+2177 KVIQSA
-2183 PKVCTPIKKEDKQ
+2183 PKVCTPIKKE
-2196 EVRKVVKELPNTGS
+2196 ETHESRKVEKELPNTGS
-2210 EEMDLPLKELA
+2210 EGMDLPLKEFA

-2228 LARRRSKKEKES
+2228 LARRRTKNEKES

>member
-42 HNVQGGSNQALPG
+42 NNVQSDTNQATPV
-55 NSQNTNADTNRDI
+55 NSQDTNVANNRGLA
-68 VNDSQNTPNAHATD
+68 NSAQNTPNQSATT
-82 NTSTNQALTNHQN
+82 NQSTNQALVNHN
-95 VDVANQ
+95 NGSIANQ
-101 VGPAP
+101 ATPTSV
-106 IQPSASPAQNNNNS
+106 QSSTPSAQNNNHTDGNTTATETVS
-120 NANST
+120 NAN
-125 ATEPAANTNNNL
+125 NKDVV
-137 ASNNNTL
+137 SNNTTL
-144 NVPNNTDNN
+144 NVPNKTNENG
-153 DSARHLTLKEIQ
+153 SGGHLTLKEIQ

-174 PELVAIAEEASN
+174 PELVAIAEQASN
-186 RPKKRSRRAAPTDP
+186 RPKKRSRRAAPADP
-200 NATPADPTATPADPT
+200 NATPADPAAAA
-215 AGNGSAPVAIT
+215 AGNGGAPVAIT

-236 ANNIGQN
+236 ANNAGQN

-254 NIRPSTNR
+254 GIRPSTNR
-262 SVPTV
+262 SVPSV
-267 TVVDNLPGY
+267 TVVDNLPGF

-315 RIRGNDTN
+315 RIKGNDTN
-323 DHGDFNGIEKTLTVN
+323 DHGDFNGIEK
-338 PNSELIFEFNTMTT
+338 S
-352 KNYQA
+352 
-357 QGNVIALGR
+357 
-366 IRGNDTND
+366 
-374 HGDFNGIEKTLT
+374 LT

-401 TKNYQGMTNLIIKNA
+401 TKNYQGVTNLIIKNA
-416 DNDTVIGEK
+416 DNDTVIAEK
-425 VVAYGPIWR
+425 SVAYGPIWR
-434 LLKVP
+434 LFKVP

-501 EFTVTTS
+501 EFTVTIS

-516 ASFNTDDFVYKIQ
+516 ASFNTDDFVYKVQ

-539 SLTKDFPSGNSGVDI
+539 SLTKDFPSSNSGVDM
-554 NDMNV
+554 NDFNV
-559 TYDAANRIIT
+559 TYDAANRVIT
-569 IKSTGGGTGN
+569 IKSTGGGSGN

-610 DTLTYKTYSQDFI
+610 DTLTYKTYTQDFI

-698 DSLANQMQ
+698 DSLTNQMQ

-716 NAVNRKVD
+716 NAVNKKVD
-724 DMEDLVNQ
+724 QMEDLVNQ

-786 VVKPNAKQAIRDKA
+786 VVKPNAKKAIRDKA
-800 AKQREIINH
+800 TKQREIINA
-809 TPDATQDEIQDAL
+809 TPDATEDEIQDAL
-822 NQLTTDETDAID
+822 NQLATDETDAID
-834 NVTNATTNADVETAK
+834 NVTNATTNADVEIAK

-859 APQVTHKQAARDA
+859 VPQVTHKQAARDA

-909 LEQINQATTNDDV
+909 LEQINQATTNADV
-922 DTAKGDGLNAI
+922 DNAKGDGLNAI

-974 AIEKVNAAVAVANT
+974 AIDKVNAAVTAANT

-1013 EPATKVKTDAKN
+1013 TPATKVKTDAKN
-1025 AIDQSAETQHNAIF
+1025 AIDKSAETQHNTIF

-1095 VKTDARNAVNE
+1095 VKTDARNAVND

-1139 ALNDIGVTSTTA
+1139 ALTDIGVTSTTA

-1180 LTDLATAKKQEINQ
+1180 LNDLATAKKQEINQ

-1207 NQVDQDLAT
+1207 NQVDQELAT

-1255 AQTNQHYSA
+1255 AQINQHYNA
-1264 KLVEINATPD
+1264 KLAEINATPD
-1274 ATDDEKNAAIN
+1274 ATNDEKNAAIN

-1366 LKDQAFNQI
+1366 LKDQAINQI

-1381 DQVDATTN
+1381 DQVDTTTN
-1389 QAINAIDN
+1389 QAVNAIDN

-1436 ALQALAKEKEKA
+1436 ASQALAKEKEKA

-1477 ETKIKPAAR
+1477 ETKVKPAAR

-1496 RAQINQDKEAT
+1496 RAKINQDKEAT
-1507 AEERQAALDKINDLV
+1507 AEERQVALDKINEFV
-1522 AKAMTNITNDR
+1522 NQAMTDITNNR
-1533 TNQQVNDSTN
+1533 TNQQVDDTTS
-1543 QALDDIALVTP
+1543 QALDSIALVAP
-1554 DHIVRAAAR
+1554 EHIVRAAAR

-1568 QYEAKKHEI
+1568 QYEAKKQEI

-1600 RALQNINQAIA
+1600 LALQNINQAVT
-1611 NNDVKRVESNGIA
+1611 NNDVKRVETNGIA

-1629 EPHIV
+1629 QPHIV
-1634 VKPEA
+1634 IKPEA
-1639 QEAIK
+1639 QQAIK
-1644 ASADN
+1644 ASAEN
-1649 QVESIKDTPHATT
+1649 QVESIKDTPHATV
-1662 DELDEANQQIN
+1662 DELDEANQLIS
-1673 DTLKQGQQDIDNTTQ
+1673 DTLKQAQQEIENTNQ
-1688 DAAVNDVRNQTI
+1688 DAAVTDVRNQTI

-1712 KRAALDNIDESN
+1712 KRAALDSIEEN
-1724 NNQLDA
+1724 NKNQLDA
-1730 IRNTLDTTQDERN
+1730 IRNTLDTTQDERD
-1743 VAIAALN
+1743 VAIDTLN
-1750 KIVNAIK
+1750 KIVNTIK

-1766 AEVDQTEADGNNN
+1766 AEVDRTETDGNDN

-1792 ARQSVSAKAEAQN
+1792 ARQSVGVKAEAQN

-1839 ADKTAQVNQNSIDAQ
+1839 ADKTAQVNQDSIDAQ

-1894 EQNAAIVQVEKELIK
+1894 EQNIAIAQVEKELIK
-1909 AKQQIAGAV
+1909 AKQQIASAV

-1926 LHDGKNEIREIEPVI
+1926 LHDEKNEIREIEPVI
-1941 NKKATAREQLT
+1941 NRKASAREQLT

-1962 EANVQAT
+1962 EANIQAT

-2004 TLNLQTIHDLDVHPI
+2004 SLNLQTIHDLDVHPI

-2029 DDLARVTHLVQNY
+2029 DDLARVTALVQNY
-2042 RKVSDRNKA
+2042 RKVSNRNKA

-2087 LGDIEAVITEKE
+2087 LSDIEAVITEKE

-2124 LAKVKA
+2124 LAKVKV

-2142 VDEDATLND
+2142 IDEDATLND
-2151 IKKDTQLI
+2151 IKQHTQFI
-2159 IDEILAIKLP
+2159 VDEILAIKLP
-2169 AEVIKASP
+2169 AEATKVSP
-2177 KVGQPA
+2177 KEIQPA
-2183 PKVCTPIKKEDKQ
+2183 PKVCTPIKKE
-2196 EVRKVVKELPNTGS
+2196 ETHESRKVEKELPNTGS
-2210 EEMDLPLKELA
+2210 EGMDLPLKEFA

-2228 LARRRSKKEKES
+2228 LARRRTKNEKES

>member
-42 HNVQGGSNQALPG
+42 NNVQSDTNQATPV
-55 NSQNTNADTNRDI
+55 NSQDKDVANNRGLA
-68 VNDSQNTPNAHATD
+68 NSAQNTPNQSATT
-82 NTSTNQALTNHQN
+82 NQATNQALVNHN
-95 VDVANQ
+95 NGSIVNQ
-101 VGPAP
+101 ATPTSV
-106 IQPSASPAQNNNNS
+106 QSSTPSAQNNNHTDGNTTATETVS
-120 NANST
+120 NAN
-125 ATEPAANTNNNL
+125 NNDV
-137 ASNNNTL
+137 ASNNTTL
-144 NVPNNTDNN
+144 NVPNKTNENG
-153 DSARHLTLKEIQ
+153 SGGHLTLKEIQ

-174 PELVAIAEEASN
+174 PELVAIAEPASN
-186 RPKKRSRRAAPTDP
+186 RPKKRSRRAAPADP
-200 NATPADPTATPADPT
+200 NATPADPGAAA
-215 AGNGSAPVAIT
+215 AGNGGAPVAIT

-236 ANNIGQN
+236 ANNAGQN

-254 NIRPSTNR
+254 SIRPSTNR
-262 SVPTV
+262 SVPSV
-267 TVVDNLPGY
+267 TVVDNLPGF

-285 VFSHAMVRTSMFDSG
+285 VLSHAMVRTSMFEAGS
-300 DAKNYQAQGNVIALG
+300 NRTYQAQGNVLALG
-315 RIRGNDTN
+315 RISGTDASN
-323 DHGDFNGIEKTLTVN
+323 HGDFNGIEKSLTVN
-338 PNSELIFEFNTMTT
+338 PNSELIFEFNTMPT
-352 KNYQA
+352 KNG
-357 QGNVIALGR
+357 QGATNV
-366 IRGNDTND
+366 
-374 HGDFNGIEKTLT
+374 
-386 VNPNSELIFEFNTMT
+386 
-401 TKNYQGMTNLIIKNA
+401 IIKNA
-416 DNDTVIGEK
+416 DTNDTIAEK
-425 VVAYGPIWR
+425 TVEGGPTLR
-434 LLKVP
+434 LFKVP
-439 ENVSHLKIQFVPK
+439 DNVRNLKIQFVPK

-465 RDGYKYY
+465 KDGYKYY
-472 DFVDSIGL
+472 SFVDSIGL

-508 LKNNGNFG
+508 LKNNGNSG
-516 ASFNTDDFVYKIQ
+516 ASLDTDEFVYKIQ

-539 SLTKDFPSGNSGVDI
+539 SLTKDFPSNNSGVDV

-559 TYDAANRIIT
+559 TYDAANRVIT
-569 IKSTGGGTGN
+569 IKSTGGGTTN

-610 DTLTYKTYSQDFI
+610 DTLTYKTYTQDFI
-623 NSPAESHTV
+623 NSAAESHTV

-661 TFASLDIFNDLKRRA
+661 TFASLDIFNDLKKRA
-676 QTILDENRNNVPLNK
+676 QTILAENRNNVPLNK

-698 DSLANQMQ
+698 DTLTNQMQ

-716 NAVNRKVD
+716 NAVNQKAD
-724 DMEDLVNQ
+724 QMEDLVNQ

-746 VIEEHKNEIIG
+746 VIEEHKGNIIG
-757 NIGDQTTDD
+757 DIGDQATDD

-786 VVKPNAKQAIRDKA
+786 VVKPNAKKAIRDKA
-800 AKQREIINH
+800 TKQREIINA
-809 TPDATQDEIQDAL
+809 TPDATEDEIQDAI
-822 NQLTTDETDAID
+822 NQLATDETDAID

-849 NNGINTIGAV
+849 NNGINTIGSV
-859 APQVTHKQAARDA
+859 VPQVTHKQAARDA

-909 LEQINQATTNDDV
+909 LEQINQATTNADV
-922 DTAKGDGLNAI
+922 DNAKGDGLNAI

-974 AIEKVNAAVAVANT
+974 AIDKVNAAVTAANT

-995 NADVEQ
+995 NAEVEQ

-1013 EPATKVKTDAKN
+1013 TPATKVKTDAKN
-1025 AIDQSAETQHNAIF
+1025 AIDKSAETQHNTIF

-1095 VKTDARNAVNE
+1095 VKTDARNVVND

-1139 ALNDIGVTSTTA
+1139 ALTDIGVTSTTA

-1180 LTDLATAKKQEINQ
+1180 LNDLATAKKQEINQ

-1207 NQVDQDLAT
+1207 NQVDQELAT

-1255 AQTNQHYSA
+1255 AQINQHYNA
-1264 KLVEINATPD
+1264 KLAEINATPD
-1274 ATDDEKNAAIN
+1274 ATNDEKNAAIN

-1381 DQVDATTN
+1381 DQVDTTTN
-1389 QAINAIDN
+1389 QALNAIDN

-1436 ALQALAKEKEKA
+1436 ASQALAKEKEKA

-1477 ETKIKPAAR
+1477 ETKVKPAAR

-1496 RAQINQDKEAT
+1496 RAKINQDKEAT
-1507 AEERQAALDKINDLV
+1507 AEERQVALDKINEFV
-1522 AKAMTNITNDR
+1522 NQAMTDITNNR
-1533 TNQQVNDSTN
+1533 TNQQVDDTTS
-1543 QALDDIALVTP
+1543 QALDSIALVAP
-1554 DHIVRAAAR
+1554 EHIVRAAAR

-1568 QYEAKKHEI
+1568 QYEAKKQEI

-1585 EEKQVALNQLANNEK
+1585 EEKQVALNQLANNK
-1600 RALQNINQAIA
+1600 KLALQNINQAVT
-1611 NNDVKRVESNGIA
+1611 NNDVKRVETNGIA

-1629 EPHIV
+1629 QPHIV
-1634 VKPEA
+1634 IKPEA
-1639 QEAIK
+1639 QQAIK
-1644 ASADN
+1644 ASAEN
-1649 QVESIKDTPHATT
+1649 QVESIKDTPHATV
-1662 DELDEANQQIN
+1662 DELDEANQLIS
-1673 DTLKQGQQDIDNTTQ
+1673 DTLKQAQQEIENTNQ
-1688 DAAVNDVRNQTI
+1688 DAAVTDVRNQTI

-1712 KRAALDNIDESN
+1712 KRAALDSIEEN
-1724 NNQLDA
+1724 NKNQLDA
-1730 IRNTLDTTQDERN
+1730 IRNTLDTTQDERD
-1743 VAIAALN
+1743 VAIDTLN
-1750 KIVNAIK
+1750 KIVNTIK

-1766 AEVDQTEADGNNN
+1766 AEVDRTETDGNDN

-1792 ARQSVSAKAEAQN
+1792 ARQSVGVKAEAQN

-1839 ADKTAQVNQNSIDAQ
+1839 ADKTAQVNQDSIDAQ

-1894 EQNAAIVQVEKELIK
+1894 EQNIAIAQVEKELIK
-1909 AKQQIAGAV
+1909 GKQQIASAV

-1926 LHDGKNEIREIEPVI
+1926 LHDEKNEIREIEPVI
-1941 NKKATAREQLT
+1941 SRKASAREQLT

-1962 EANVQAT
+1962 EANIQAT

-2004 TLNLQTIHDLDVHPI
+2004 SLNLQTIHDLDVHPI

-2029 DDLARVTHLVQNY
+2029 DDLARVTALVQNY

-2087 LGDIEAVITEKE
+2087 LSDIEAVITEKE

-2124 LAKVKA
+2124 LAKVKV

-2142 VDEDATLND
+2142 IDEDATLND
-2151 IKKDTQLI
+2151 IKQHTQFI
-2159 IDEILAIKLP
+2159 VDEILAIKLP
-2169 AEVIKASP
+2169 AEAMKVSP
-2177 KVGQPA
+2177 KVIQPA
-2183 PKVCTPIKKEDKQ
+2183 PKVCTPIKKE
-2196 EVRKVVKELPNTGS
+2196 ETHESRKVEKELPNTGS
-2210 EEMDLPLKELA
+2210 EEMDLPLKEFA

-2228 LARRRSKKEKES
+2228 LARRRTKNEKES

>member
-42 HNVQGGSNQALPG
+42 NNVQSDTNQATPV
-55 NSQNTNADTNRDI
+55 NSQDTNVANNRGLA
-68 VNDSQNTPNAHATD
+68 NSAQNTPNQSATT
-82 NTSTNQALTNHQN
+82 NQSTNQALVNHN
-95 VDVANQ
+95 NGSIANQ
-101 VGPAP
+101 ATPTSV
-106 IQPSASPAQNNNNS
+106 QSSTPSAQNKNHTDGNTTATETVS
-120 NANST
+120 NAN
-125 ATEPAANTNNNL
+125 NKDVV
-137 ASNNNTL
+137 SNNTTL
-144 NVPNNTDNN
+144 NVPNKTNENG
-153 DSARHLTLKEIQ
+153 SGGHLTLKEIQ

-174 PELVAIAEEASN
+174 PELVAIAEQASN
-186 RPKKRSRRAAPTDP
+186 RPKKRSRRAAPADP
-200 NATPADPTATPADPT
+200 NATPADPAAAA
-215 AGNGSAPVAIT
+215 AGNGGAPVAIT

-236 ANNIGQN
+236 ANNAGQN

-254 NIRPSTNR
+254 GIRPSTNS
-262 SVPTV
+262 SVPSV
-267 TVVDNLPGY
+267 TVVDNLPGF

-315 RIRGNDTN
+315 RIKGNDTN
-323 DHGDFNGIEKTLTVN
+323 DHGDFNGIEK
-338 PNSELIFEFNTMTT
+338 S
-352 KNYQA
+352 
-357 QGNVIALGR
+357 
-366 IRGNDTND
+366 
-374 HGDFNGIEKTLT
+374 LT

-401 TKNYQGMTNLIIKNA
+401 TKNYQGVTNLIIKNA
-416 DNDTVIGEK
+416 DNDTVIAEK
-425 VVAYGPIWR
+425 SVAYGPIWR
-434 LLKVP
+434 LFKVP

-516 ASFNTDDFVYKIQ
+516 ASFNTDDFVYKVQ

-539 SLTKDFPSGNSGVDI
+539 SLTKDFPSSNSGVDM
-554 NDMNV
+554 NDFNV
-559 TYDAANRIIT
+559 TYDAANRVIT
-569 IKSTGGGTGN
+569 IKSTGGGSGN

-610 DTLTYKTYSQDFI
+610 DTLTYKTYTQDFI

-698 DSLANQMQ
+698 DSLTNQMQ

-716 NAVNRKVD
+716 NAVNKKVD
-724 DMEDLVNQ
+724 QMEDLVNQ

-786 VVKPNAKQAIRDKA
+786 VVKPNAKKAIRDKA
-800 AKQREIINH
+800 TKQREIINA
-809 TPDATQDEIQDAL
+809 TPDATEDEIQDAL
-822 NQLTTDETDAID
+822 NQLATDETDAID
-834 NVTNATTNADVETAK
+834 NVTNATTNADVEIAK

-859 APQVTHKQAARDA
+859 VPQVTHKQAARDA

-909 LEQINQATTNDDV
+909 LEQINQATTNADV
-922 DTAKGDGLNAI
+922 DNAKGDGLNAI

-974 AIEKVNAAVAVANT
+974 AIDKVNAAVTAANT

-1013 EPATKVKTDAKN
+1013 TPATKVKTDAKN
-1025 AIDQSAETQHNAIF
+1025 AIDKSAETQHNTIF

-1095 VKTDARNAVNE
+1095 VKTDARNAVND

-1139 ALNDIGVTSTTA
+1139 ALTDIGVTSTTA

-1180 LTDLATAKKQEINQ
+1180 LNDLATAKKQEINQ

-1207 NQVDQDLAT
+1207 NQVDQELAT

-1255 AQTNQHYSA
+1255 AQINQHYNA
-1264 KLVEINATPD
+1264 KLAEINATPD
-1274 ATDDEKNAAIN
+1274 ATNDEKNAAIN

-1366 LKDQAFNQI
+1366 LKGQAINQI

-1381 DQVDATTN
+1381 DQVDTTTN
-1389 QAINAIDN
+1389 QAVNAIDN

-1436 ALQALAKEKEKA
+1436 ASQALAKEKEKA

-1477 ETKIKPAAR
+1477 ETKVKPAAR

-1496 RAQINQDKEAT
+1496 RAKINQDKEAT
-1507 AEERQAALDKINDLV
+1507 AEERQVALDKINEFV
-1522 AKAMTNITNDR
+1522 NQAMTDITNNR
-1533 TNQQVNDSTN
+1533 TNQQVDDTTS
-1543 QALDDIALVTP
+1543 QALDSIALVAP
-1554 DHIVRAAAR
+1554 EHIVRAAAR

-1568 QYEAKKHEI
+1568 QYEAKKQEI

-1600 RALQNINQAIA
+1600 LALQNINQAVT
-1611 NNDVKRVESNGIA
+1611 NNDVKRVETNGIA

-1629 EPHIV
+1629 QPHIV
-1634 VKPEA
+1634 IKPEA
-1639 QEAIK
+1639 QQAIK
-1644 ASADN
+1644 ASAEN
-1649 QVESIKDTPHATT
+1649 QVESIKDTPHATV
-1662 DELDEANQQIN
+1662 DELNEANQLIS
-1673 DTLKQGQQDIDNTTQ
+1673 DTLKQAQQEIENTNQ
-1688 DAAVNDVRNQTI
+1688 DAAVTDVRNQTI

-1712 KRAALDNIDESN
+1712 KRAALDSIEEN
-1724 NNQLDA
+1724 NKNQLDA
-1730 IRNTLDTTQDERN
+1730 IRNTLDTTQDERD
-1743 VAIAALN
+1743 VAIDTLN
-1750 KIVNAIK
+1750 KIVNTIK

-1766 AEVDQTEADGNNN
+1766 AEVDRTETDGNDN

-1792 ARQSVSAKAEAQN
+1792 ARQSVGVKAEAQN

-1839 ADKTAQVNQNSIDAQ
+1839 ADKTAQVNQDSIDAQ

-1894 EQNAAIVQVEKELIK
+1894 EQNIAIAQVEKELIK
-1909 AKQQIAGAV
+1909 AKQQIASAV

-1926 LHDGKNEIREIEPVI
+1926 LHDEKNEIREIEPVI
-1941 NKKATAREQLT
+1941 NRKASAREQLT

-1962 EANVQAT
+1962 EANIQAT

-2004 TLNLQTIHDLDVHPI
+2004 SLNLQTIHDLDVHPI

-2029 DDLARVTHLVQNY
+2029 DDLARVTALVQNY
-2042 RKVSDRNKA
+2042 RKVSNRNKA

-2087 LGDIEAVITEKE
+2087 LSDIEAVITEKE

-2124 LAKVKA
+2124 LAKVKV

-2142 VDEDATLND
+2142 IDEDATLND
-2151 IKKDTQLI
+2151 IKQHTQFI
-2159 IDEILAIKLP
+2159 VDEILAIKLP
-2169 AEVIKASP
+2169 AEATKVSP
-2177 KVGQPA
+2177 KEIQPA
-2183 PKVCTPIKKEDKQ
+2183 PKVCTPIKKE
-2196 EVRKVVKELPNTGS
+2196 ETHESRKVEKELPNTGS
-2210 EEMDLPLKELA
+2210 EGMDLPLKEFA

-2228 LARRRSKKEKES
+2228 LARRRTKNEKES

>member
-42 HNVQGGSNQALPG
+42 NNVQSDTNQATPV
-55 NSQNTNADTNRDI
+55 NSQDTNVANNRGLA
-68 VNDSQNTPNAHATD
+68 NSAQNTPNQSATT
-82 NTSTNQALTNHQN
+82 NQSTNQALVNHN
-95 VDVANQ
+95 NGSIANQ
-101 VGPAP
+101 ATPTSV
-106 IQPSASPAQNNNNS
+106 QSSTPSAQNNNHTDGNTTATETVS
-120 NANST
+120 NAN
-125 ATEPAANTNNNL
+125 NKDVV
-137 ASNNNTL
+137 SNNTTL
-144 NVPNNTDNN
+144 NVPNKTNENG
-153 DSARHLTLKEIQ
+153 SGGHLTLKEIQ

-174 PELVAIAEEASN
+174 PELVAIAEQASN
-186 RPKKRSRRAAPTDP
+186 RPKKRSRRAAPADP
-200 NATPADPTATPADPT
+200 NATPADPAAAA
-215 AGNGSAPVAIT
+215 AGNGGAPVAIT

-236 ANNIGQN
+236 ANNAGQN

-254 NIRPSTNR
+254 GIRPSTNR
-262 SVPTV
+262 SVPSV
-267 TVVDNLPGY
+267 TVVDNLPGF

-315 RIRGNDTN
+315 RIKGNDTN
-323 DHGDFNGIEKTLTVN
+323 DHGDFNGIEK
-338 PNSELIFEFNTMTT
+338 S
-352 KNYQA
+352 
-357 QGNVIALGR
+357 
-366 IRGNDTND
+366 
-374 HGDFNGIEKTLT
+374 LT

-401 TKNYQGMTNLIIKNA
+401 TKNYQGVTNLIIKNA
-416 DNDTVIGEK
+416 DNDTVIAEK
-425 VVAYGPIWR
+425 SVAYGPIWR
-434 LLKVP
+434 LFKVP

-516 ASFNTDDFVYKIQ
+516 ASFNTDDFVYKVQ

-539 SLTKDFPSGNSGVDI
+539 SLTKDFPSSNSGVDM
-554 NDMNV
+554 NDFNV
-559 TYDAANRIIT
+559 TYDAANRVIT
-569 IKSTGGGTGN
+569 IKSTGGGSGN

-610 DTLTYKTYSQDFI
+610 DTLTYKTYTQDFI

-698 DSLANQMQ
+698 DSLTNQMQ

-716 NAVNRKVD
+716 NAVNKKVD
-724 DMEDLVNQ
+724 QMEDLVNQ

-786 VVKPNAKQAIRDKA
+786 VVKPNAKKAIRDKA
-800 AKQREIINH
+800 TKQREIINA
-809 TPDATQDEIQDAL
+809 TPDATEDEIQDAL
-822 NQLTTDETDAID
+822 NQLATDETDAID
-834 NVTNATTNADVETAK
+834 NVTNATTNADVEIAK

-859 APQVTHKQAARDA
+859 VPQVTHKQAARDA

-909 LEQINQATTNDDV
+909 LEQINQATTNADV
-922 DTAKGDGLNAI
+922 DNAKGDGLNAI

-974 AIEKVNAAVAVANT
+974 AIDKVNAAVTAANT

-1013 EPATKVKTDAKN
+1013 TPATKVKTDAKN
-1025 AIDQSAETQHNAIF
+1025 AIDKSAETQHNTIF

-1095 VKTDARNAVNE
+1095 VKTDARNAVND

-1139 ALNDIGVTSTTA
+1139 ALTDIGVTSTTA

-1180 LTDLATAKKQEINQ
+1180 LNDLATAKKQEINQ

-1207 NQVDQDLAT
+1207 NQVDQELAT

-1255 AQTNQHYSA
+1255 AQINQHYNA
-1264 KLVEINATPD
+1264 KLAEINATPD
-1274 ATDDEKNAAIN
+1274 ATNDEKNAAIN

-1366 LKDQAFNQI
+1366 LKDQAINQI

-1381 DQVDATTN
+1381 DQVDTTTN
-1389 QAINAIDN
+1389 QAVNAIDN

-1436 ALQALAKEKEKA
+1436 ASQALAKEKEKA

-1477 ETKIKPAAR
+1477 ETKVKSAAR

-1496 RAQINQDKEAT
+1496 RAKINQDKEAT
-1507 AEERQAALDKINDLV
+1507 AEERQVALDKINEFV
-1522 AKAMTNITNDR
+1522 NQAMTDITNNR
-1533 TNQQVNDSTN
+1533 TNQQVDDTTS
-1543 QALDDIALVTP
+1543 QALDSIALVAP
-1554 DHIVRAAAR
+1554 EHIVRAAAR

-1568 QYEAKKHEI
+1568 QYEAKKQEI

-1600 RALQNINQAIA
+1600 LALQNINQAVT
-1611 NNDVKRVESNGIA
+1611 NNDVKRVETNGIA

-1629 EPHIV
+1629 QPHIV
-1634 VKPEA
+1634 IKPEA
-1639 QEAIK
+1639 QQAIK
-1644 ASADN
+1644 ATAEN
-1649 QVESIKDTPHATT
+1649 QVESIKDTPHATV
-1662 DELDEANQQIN
+1662 DELDEANQLIS
-1673 DTLKQGQQDIDNTTQ
+1673 DTLKQAQQEIENTNQ
-1688 DAAVNDVRNQTI
+1688 DAAVTDVRNQTI

-1712 KRAALDNIDESN
+1712 KRAALDSIEEN
-1724 NNQLDA
+1724 NKNQLDA
-1730 IRNTLDTTQDERN
+1730 IRNTLDTTQDERD
-1743 VAIAALN
+1743 VAIDTLN
-1750 KIVNAIK
+1750 KIVNTIK

-1766 AEVDQTEADGNNN
+1766 AEVDRTETDGNDN

-1792 ARQSVSAKAEAQN
+1792 ARQSVGVKAEAQN

-1839 ADKTAQVNQNSIDAQ
+1839 ADKTAQVNQDSIDAQ

-1894 EQNAAIVQVEKELIK
+1894 EQNIAIAQVEKELIK
-1909 AKQQIAGAV
+1909 AKQQIASAV

-1926 LHDGKNEIREIEPVI
+1926 LHDEKNEIREIEPVI
-1941 NKKATAREQLT
+1941 NRKASAREQLT

-1962 EANVQAT
+1962 EANIQAT

-2004 TLNLQTIHDLDVHPI
+2004 SLNLQTIHDLDVHPI

-2029 DDLARVTHLVQNY
+2029 DDLARVTALVQNY
-2042 RKVSDRNKA
+2042 RKVSNRNKA

-2087 LGDIEAVITEKE
+2087 LSDIEAVITEKE

-2124 LAKVKA
+2124 LAKVKV

-2142 VDEDATLND
+2142 IDEDATLND
-2151 IKKDTQLI
+2151 IKQHTQFI
-2159 IDEILAIKLP
+2159 VDEILAIKLP
-2169 AEVIKASP
+2169 AEATKVSP
-2177 KVGQPA
+2177 KEIQPA
-2183 PKVCTPIKKEDKQ
+2183 PKVCTPIKKE
-2196 EVRKVVKELPNTGS
+2196 ETHESRKVEKELPNTGS
-2210 EEMDLPLKELA
+2210 EGMDLPLKEFA

-2228 LARRRSKKEKES
+2228 LARRRTKNEKES

>member
-42 HNVQGGSNQALPG
+42 NNVQSDTNQATPV
-55 NSQNTNADTNRDI
+55 NSQDKDVANNRGLA
-68 VNDSQNTPNAHATD
+68 NSAQNTPNQSATT
-82 NTSTNQALTNHQN
+82 NQATNQALVNHN
-95 VDVANQ
+95 NGSIVNQ
-101 VGPAP
+101 ATPTSV
-106 IQPSASPAQNNNNS
+106 QSSTPSAQNNNHTDGNTTATETVS
-120 NANST
+120 NAN
-125 ATEPAANTNNNL
+125 NNDV
-137 ASNNNTL
+137 ASNNTTL
-144 NVPNNTDNN
+144 NVPNKTNENG
-153 DSARHLTLKEIQ
+153 SGGHLTLKEIQ

-174 PELVAIAEEASN
+174 PELVAIAEPASN
-186 RPKKRSRRAAPTDP
+186 RPKKRSRRAAPADP
-200 NATPADPTATPADPT
+200 NATPADPGAAA
-215 AGNGSAPVAIT
+215 AGNGGAPVAIT

-236 ANNIGQN
+236 ANNAGQN

-254 NIRPSTNR
+254 SIRPSTNR
-262 SVPTV
+262 SVPSV
-267 TVVDNLPGY
+267 TVVDNLPGF

-285 VFSHAMVRTSMFDSG
+285 VLSHAMVRTSMFEAGS
-300 DAKNYQAQGNVIALG
+300 NRTYQAQGNVLALG
-315 RIRGNDTN
+315 RISGTDASN
-323 DHGDFNGIEKTLTVN
+323 HGDFNGIEKSLTVN
-338 PNSELIFEFNTMTT
+338 PNSELIFEFNTMPT
-352 KNYQA
+352 KNG
-357 QGNVIALGR
+357 QGATNV
-366 IRGNDTND
+366 
-374 HGDFNGIEKTLT
+374 
-386 VNPNSELIFEFNTMT
+386 
-401 TKNYQGMTNLIIKNA
+401 IIKNA
-416 DNDTVIGEK
+416 DTNDTIAEK
-425 VVAYGPIWR
+425 TVEGGPTLR
-434 LLKVP
+434 LFKVP
-439 ENVSHLKIQFVPK
+439 DNVRNLKIQFVPK

-465 RDGYKYY
+465 KDGYKYY
-472 DFVDSIGL
+472 SFVDSIGL

-508 LKNNGNFG
+508 LKNNGNSG
-516 ASFNTDDFVYKIQ
+516 ASLDTDEFVYKIQ

-539 SLTKDFPSGNSGVDI
+539 SLTKDFPSNNSGVDV

-559 TYDAANRIIT
+559 TYDAANRVIT
-569 IKSTGGGTGN
+569 IKSTGGGTTN

-610 DTLTYKTYSQDFI
+610 DTLTYKTYTQDFI
-623 NSPAESHTV
+623 NSAAESHTV

-661 TFASLDIFNDLKRRA
+661 TFASLDIFNDLKKRA
-676 QTILDENRNNVPLNK
+676 QTILAENRNNVPLNK

-698 DSLANQMQ
+698 DTLTNQMQ

-716 NAVNRKVD
+716 NAVNQKAD
-724 DMEDLVNQ
+724 QMEDLVNQ

-746 VIEEHKNEIIG
+746 VIEEHKGNIIG
-757 NIGDQTTDD
+757 DIGDQTTDD

-786 VVKPNAKQAIRDKA
+786 VVKPNAKKAIRDKA
-800 AKQREIINH
+800 TKQREIINA
-809 TPDATQDEIQDAL
+809 TPDATEDEIQDAI
-822 NQLTTDETDAID
+822 NQLATDETDAID

-849 NNGINTIGAV
+849 NNGINTIGSV
-859 APQVTHKQAARDA
+859 VPQVTHKQAARDA

-909 LEQINQATTNDDV
+909 LEQINQATTNADV
-922 DTAKGDGLNAI
+922 DNAKGDGLNAI

-974 AIEKVNAAVAVANT
+974 AIDKVNAAVTAANT

-995 NADVEQ
+995 NAEVEQ

-1013 EPATKVKTDAKN
+1013 TPATKVKTDAKN
-1025 AIDQSAETQHNAIF
+1025 AIDKSAETQHNTIF
-1039 NNNDATLEEQQAA
+1039 NNHDATLEEQQAA

-1095 VKTDARNAVNE
+1095 VKTDARNVVND

-1139 ALNDIGVTSTTA
+1139 ALTDIGVTSTTA

-1180 LTDLATAKKQEINQ
+1180 LNDLATAKKQEINQ

-1207 NQVDQDLAT
+1207 NQVDQELAT

-1255 AQTNQHYSA
+1255 AQINQHYNA
-1264 KLVEINATPD
+1264 KLAEINATPD
-1274 ATDDEKNAAIN
+1274 ATNDEKNAAIN

-1381 DQVDATTN
+1381 DQVDTTTN
-1389 QAINAIDN
+1389 QALNAIDN

-1436 ALQALAKEKEKA
+1436 ASQALAKEKEKA

-1477 ETKIKPAAR
+1477 ETKVKPAAR

-1496 RAQINQDKEAT
+1496 RAKINQDKEAT
-1507 AEERQAALDKINDLV
+1507 AEERQVALDKINEFV
-1522 AKAMTNITNDR
+1522 NQAMTDITNNR
-1533 TNQQVNDSTN
+1533 TNQQVDDTTS
-1543 QALDDIALVTP
+1543 QALDSIALVAP
-1554 DHIVRAAAR
+1554 EHIVRAAAR

-1568 QYEAKKHEI
+1568 QYEAKKQEI

-1585 EEKQVALNQLANNEK
+1585 EEKQVALNQLANNK
-1600 RALQNINQAIA
+1600 KLALQNINQAVT
-1611 NNDVKRVESNGIA
+1611 NNDVKRVETNGIA

-1629 EPHIV
+1629 QPHIV
-1634 VKPEA
+1634 IKPEA
-1639 QEAIK
+1639 QQAIK
-1644 ASADN
+1644 ASAEN
-1649 QVESIKDTPHATT
+1649 QVESIKDTPHATV
-1662 DELDEANQQIN
+1662 DELDEANQLIS
-1673 DTLKQGQQDIDNTTQ
+1673 DTLKQAQQEIENTNQ
-1688 DAAVNDVRNQTI
+1688 DAAVTDVRNQTI

-1712 KRAALDNIDESN
+1712 KRAALDSIEEN
-1724 NNQLDA
+1724 NKNQLDA
-1730 IRNTLDTTQDERN
+1730 IRNTLDTTQDERD
-1743 VAIAALN
+1743 VAIDTLN
-1750 KIVNAIK
+1750 KIVNTIK

-1766 AEVDQTEADGNNN
+1766 AEVDRTETDGNDN

-1792 ARQSVSAKAEAQN
+1792 ARQSVGVKAEAQN

-1839 ADKTAQVNQNSIDAQ
+1839 ADKTAQVNQDSIDAQ

-1894 EQNAAIVQVEKELIK
+1894 EQNIAIAQVEKELIK
-1909 AKQQIAGAV
+1909 AKQQIASAV

-1926 LHDGKNEIREIEPVI
+1926 LHDEKNEIREIEPVI
-1941 NKKATAREQLT
+1941 SRKASAREQLT

-1962 EANVQAT
+1962 EANIQAT

-2004 TLNLQTIHDLDVHPI
+2004 SLNLQTIHDLDVHPI

-2029 DDLARVTHLVQNY
+2029 DDLARVTALVQNY

-2087 LGDIEAVITEKE
+2087 LSDIEAVITEKE

-2124 LAKVKA
+2124 LAKVKV

-2142 VDEDATLND
+2142 IDEDATLND
-2151 IKKDTQLI
+2151 IKQHTQFI
-2159 IDEILAIKLP
+2159 VDEILAIKLP
-2169 AEVIKASP
+2169 AEAMKVSP
-2177 KVGQPA
+2177 KVIQPA
-2183 PKVCTPIKKEDKQ
+2183 PKVCTPIKKE
-2196 EVRKVVKELPNTGS
+2196 ETHESRKVEKELPNTGS
-2210 EEMDLPLKELA
+2210 EEMDLPLKEFA

-2228 LARRRSKKEKES
+2228 LARRRTKNEKES

>member
-42 HNVQGGSNQALPG
+42 NNVQSDTNQATPV
-55 NSQNTNADTNRDI
+55 NSQDKDVANNRGLA
-68 VNDSQNTPNAHATD
+68 NSAQNTPNQSATT
-82 NTSTNQALTNHQN
+82 NQATNQALVNHN
-95 VDVANQ
+95 NGSIVNQ
-101 VGPAP
+101 ATPTSV
-106 IQPSASPAQNNNNS
+106 QSSTPSAQNNNHTDGNTTATETVS
-120 NANST
+120 NAN
-125 ATEPAANTNNNL
+125 NND
-137 ASNNNTL
+137 AVSNNTTL
-144 NVPNNTDNN
+144 NVPNKTNENG
-153 DSARHLTLKEIQ
+153 SGGHLTLKEIQ

-174 PELVAIAEEASN
+174 PELVAIAEPASN
-186 RPKKRSRRAAPTDP
+186 RPKKRSRRAAPADP
-200 NATPADPTATPADPT
+200 NATPADPAAAA
-215 AGNGSAPVAIT
+215 AGNGGAPVAIT

-236 ANNIGQN
+236 ANNAGQN

-254 NIRPSTNR
+254 GIRPSTNR
-262 SVPTV
+262 SVPSV
-267 TVVDNLPGY
+267 TVVDNLPGF

-285 VFSHAMVRTSMFDSG
+285 VFSHAMVRTSMFDSA

-315 RIRGNDTN
+315 RI
-323 DHGDFNGIEKTLTVN
+323 K
-338 PNSELIFEFNTMTT
+338 
-352 KNYQA
+352 
-357 QGNVIALGR
+357 
-366 IRGNDTND
+366 GNDTND

-401 TKNYQGMTNLIIKNA
+401 TKNYQGVTNLIIKNA
-416 DNDTVIGEK
+416 DNDTVIAEK
-425 VVAYGPIWR
+425 SVAYGPIWR
-434 LLKVP
+434 LFKVP

-516 ASFNTDDFVYKIQ
+516 ASFNTDDFVYQVQ

-539 SLTKDFPSGNSGVDI
+539 SLTKDFPSSNSGVDM
-554 NDMNV
+554 NDFNV
-559 TYDAANRIIT
+559 TYDAANRVIT
-569 IKSTGGGTGN
+569 IKSTGGGSGN

-610 DTLTYKTYSQDFI
+610 DTLTYKTYTQDFI

-698 DSLANQMQ
+698 DSLTNQMQ

-716 NAVNRKVD
+716 NAVNKKVD
-724 DMEDLVNQ
+724 QMEDLVNQ

-786 VVKPNAKQAIRDKA
+786 VVKPNAKKAIRDKA
-800 AKQREIINH
+800 TKQREIINA
-809 TPDATQDEIQDAL
+809 TPDATEDEIQDAL
-822 NQLTTDETDAID
+822 NQLATDETDAID

-859 APQVTHKQAARDA
+859 VPQVTHKQAARDA

-909 LEQINQATTNDDV
+909 LEQINQATTNADV
-922 DTAKGDGLNAI
+922 DNAKGDGLNAI

-974 AIEKVNAAVAVANT
+974 AIDKVNAAVTAANT

-1013 EPATKVKTDAKN
+1013 TPATKVKTDAKN
-1025 AIDQSAETQHNAIF
+1025 AIDKSAETQHNTIF

-1095 VKTDARNAVNE
+1095 VKTDARNAVND

-1139 ALNDIGVTSTTA
+1139 ALTDIGVTSTTA

-1180 LTDLATAKKQEINQ
+1180 LNDLVTAKKQEINQ

-1207 NQVDQDLAT
+1207 NQVDQELAT

-1255 AQTNQHYSA
+1255 AQINQHYNA
-1264 KLVEINATPD
+1264 KLAEINATPD
-1274 ATDDEKNAAIN
+1274 ATNDEKNAAIN
-1285 TLNQDRQQAI
+1285 TLNLDRQQAI

-1381 DQVDATTN
+1381 DQVDTTTN
-1389 QAINAIDN
+1389 QALKAIDN

-1436 ALQALAKEKEKA
+1436 ASQALAKEKEKA

-1477 ETKIKPAAR
+1477 ETKVKPAAR

-1496 RAQINQDKEAT
+1496 RAKINQDKEAT
-1507 AEERQAALDKINDLV
+1507 AEERQVALDKINEFV
-1522 AKAMTNITNDR
+1522 NQAMTDITNNR
-1533 TNQQVNDSTN
+1533 TNQQVDDTTS
-1543 QALDDIALVTP
+1543 QALDSIALVAP
-1554 DHIVRAAAR
+1554 EHIVRAAAR

-1568 QYEAKKHEI
+1568 QYEAKKQEI

-1600 RALQNINQAIA
+1600 LALQNINQAVT
-1611 NNDVKRVESNGIA
+1611 NNDVKRVETNGIA

-1629 EPHIV
+1629 QPHIV
-1634 VKPEA
+1634 IKPEA
-1639 QEAIK
+1639 QQAIK
-1644 ASADN
+1644 ASAEN
-1649 QVESIKDTPHATT
+1649 QVESIKDTPHATV
-1662 DELDEANQQIN
+1662 DELDEANQLIS
-1673 DTLKQGQQDIDNTTQ
+1673 DTLKQAQQEIENTNQ
-1688 DAAVNDVRNQTI
+1688 DAAVTDVRNQTI

-1712 KRAALDNIDESN
+1712 KRAALDSIEEN
-1724 NNQLDA
+1724 NKNQLDA
-1730 IRNTLDTTQDERN
+1730 IRNTLDTTQDERD
-1743 VAIAALN
+1743 VAIDTLN
-1750 KIVNAIK
+1750 KIVNTIK

-1766 AEVDQTEADGNNN
+1766 AEVDRTETDGNDN

-1792 ARQSVSAKAEAQN
+1792 ARQSVGVKAEAQN

-1839 ADKTAQVNQNSIDAQ
+1839 ADKTAQVNQDSINAQ

-1894 EQNAAIVQVEKELIK
+1894 EQNAAIAQVEQALIK
-1909 AKQQIAGAV
+1909 AKQQIASAV

-1941 NKKATAREQLT
+1941 SRKASAREQLT

-1962 EANVQAT
+1962 EANIQAT

-2004 TLNLQTIHDLDVHPI
+2004 SLNLQTIHDLDVHPI

-2029 DDLARVTHLVQNY
+2029 VDLARVTALVQNY

-2087 LGDIEAVITEKE
+2087 LSDIEAVITEKE

-2124 LAKVKA
+2124 LAKIKV

-2142 VDEDATLND
+2142 IDEDATLND
-2151 IKKDTQLI
+2151 IKQHTQFI
-2159 IDEILAIKLP
+2159 VDEILAIKLP
-2169 AEVIKASP
+2169 AEATKVSP
-2177 KVGQPA
+2177 KVIQPA
-2183 PKVCTPIKKEDKQ
+2183 PKVCTPIKKE
-2196 EVRKVVKELPNTGS
+2196 ETHESRKVEKELPNTGS
-2210 EEMDLPLKELA
+2210 EGMDLPLKEFA

-2228 LARRRSKKEKES
+2228 LARRRTKNEKES

>member
-42 HNVQGGSNQALPG
+42 NNVQSDTNQATPV
-55 NSQNTNADTNRDI
+55 NSQDTNVANNRGLA
-68 VNDSQNTPNAHATD
+68 NSAQNTPNQSATT
-82 NTSTNQALTNHQN
+82 NQSTNQALVNHN
-95 VDVANQ
+95 NGSIANQ
-101 VGPAP
+101 ATPTSV
-106 IQPSASPAQNNNNS
+106 QSSTPSAQNNNHTDGNTTATETVS
-120 NANST
+120 NAN
-125 ATEPAANTNNNL
+125 NKDVV
-137 ASNNNTL
+137 SNNTTL
-144 NVPNNTDNN
+144 NVPNKTNENG
-153 DSARHLTLKEIQ
+153 SGGHLTLKEIQ

-174 PELVAIAEEASN
+174 PELVAIAEQASN
-186 RPKKRSRRAAPTDP
+186 RPKKRSRRAAPADP
-200 NATPADPTATPADPT
+200 NATPADPAAAA
-215 AGNGSAPVAIT
+215 AGNGGAPVAIT

-236 ANNIGQN
+236 ANNAGQN

-254 NIRPSTNR
+254 GIRPSTNR
-262 SVPTV
+262 SVPSV
-267 TVVDNLPGY
+267 TVVDNLPGF

-315 RIRGNDTN
+315 RIKGNDTN
-323 DHGDFNGIEKTLTVN
+323 DHGDFNGIEK
-338 PNSELIFEFNTMTT
+338 S
-352 KNYQA
+352 
-357 QGNVIALGR
+357 
-366 IRGNDTND
+366 
-374 HGDFNGIEKTLT
+374 LT

-401 TKNYQGMTNLIIKNA
+401 TKNYQGVTNLIIKNA
-416 DNDTVIGEK
+416 DNDTVIAEK
-425 VVAYGPIWR
+425 SVAYGPIWR
-434 LLKVP
+434 LFKVP

-516 ASFNTDDFVYKIQ
+516 ASFNTDDFVYKVQ

-539 SLTKDFPSGNSGVDI
+539 SLTKDFPSSNSGVDM
-554 NDMNV
+554 NDFNV
-559 TYDAANRIIT
+559 TYDAANRVIT
-569 IKSTGGGTGN
+569 IKSTGGGSGN

-610 DTLTYKTYSQDFI
+610 DTLTYKTYTQDFI

-698 DSLANQMQ
+698 DSLTNQMQ

-716 NAVNRKVD
+716 NAVNKKVD
-724 DMEDLVNQ
+724 QMEDLVNQ

-786 VVKPNAKQAIRDKA
+786 VVKPNAKKAIRDKA
-800 AKQREIINH
+800 TKQREIINA
-809 TPDATQDEIQDAL
+809 TPDATEDEIQDAL
-822 NQLTTDETDAID
+822 NQLATDETDAID
-834 NVTNATTNADVETAK
+834 NVTNATTNADVEIAK
-849 NNGINTIGAV
+849 NNGSNTIGAV
-859 APQVTHKQAARDA
+859 VPQVTHKQAARDA

-909 LEQINQATTNDDV
+909 LEQINQATTNADV
-922 DTAKGDGLNAI
+922 DNAKGDGLNAI

-974 AIEKVNAAVAVANT
+974 AIDKVNAAVTAANT

-1013 EPATKVKTDAKN
+1013 TPATKVKTDAKN
-1025 AIDQSAETQHNAIF
+1025 AIDKSAETQHNTIF

-1095 VKTDARNAVNE
+1095 VKTDARNAVND

-1139 ALNDIGVTSTTA
+1139 ALTDIGVTSTTA

-1180 LTDLATAKKQEINQ
+1180 LNDLATAKKQEINQ

-1207 NQVDQDLAT
+1207 NQVDQELAT

-1255 AQTNQHYSA
+1255 AQINQHYNA
-1264 KLVEINATPD
+1264 KLAEINATPD
-1274 ATDDEKNAAIN
+1274 ATNDEKNAAIN

-1366 LKDQAFNQI
+1366 LKDQAINQI

-1381 DQVDATTN
+1381 DQVDTTTN
-1389 QAINAIDN
+1389 QAVNAIDN

-1436 ALQALAKEKEKA
+1436 ASQALAKEKEKA

-1477 ETKIKPAAR
+1477 ETKVKPAAR

-1496 RAQINQDKEAT
+1496 RAKINQDKEAT
-1507 AEERQAALDKINDLV
+1507 AEERQVALDKINEFV
-1522 AKAMTNITNDR
+1522 NQAMTDITNNR
-1533 TNQQVNDSTN
+1533 TNQQVDDTTS
-1543 QALDDIALVTP
+1543 QALDSIALVAP
-1554 DHIVRAAAR
+1554 EHIVRAAAR

-1568 QYEAKKHEI
+1568 QYEAKKQEI

-1600 RALQNINQAIA
+1600 LALQNINQAVT
-1611 NNDVKRVESNGIA
+1611 NNDVKRVETNGIA

-1629 EPHIV
+1629 QPHIV
-1634 VKPEA
+1634 IKPEA
-1639 QEAIK
+1639 QQAIK
-1644 ASADN
+1644 ASAEN
-1649 QVESIKDTPHATT
+1649 QVESIKDTPHATV
-1662 DELDEANQQIN
+1662 DELDEANQLIS
-1673 DTLKQGQQDIDNTTQ
+1673 DTLKQAQQEIENTNQ
-1688 DAAVNDVRNQTI
+1688 DAAVTDVRNQTI

-1712 KRAALDNIDESN
+1712 KRAALDSIEEN
-1724 NNQLDA
+1724 NKNQLDA
-1730 IRNTLDTTQDERN
+1730 IRNTLDTTQDERD
-1743 VAIAALN
+1743 VAIDTLN
-1750 KIVNAIK
+1750 KIVNTIK

-1766 AEVDQTEADGNNN
+1766 AEVDRTETDGNDN

-1792 ARQSVSAKAEAQN
+1792 ARQSVGVKAEAQN

-1839 ADKTAQVNQNSIDAQ
+1839 ADKTAQVNQDSIDAQ

-1894 EQNAAIVQVEKELIK
+1894 EQNIAIAQVEKELIK
-1909 AKQQIAGAV
+1909 AKQQIASAV

-1926 LHDGKNEIREIEPVI
+1926 LHDEKNEIREIEPVI
-1941 NKKATAREQLT
+1941 NRKASAREQLT

-1962 EANVQAT
+1962 EANIQAT

-2004 TLNLQTIHDLDVHPI
+2004 SLNLQTIHDLDVHPI

-2029 DDLARVTHLVQNY
+2029 DDLARVTALVQNY
-2042 RKVSDRNKA
+2042 RKVSNRNKA

-2087 LGDIEAVITEKE
+2087 LSDIEAVITEKE

-2124 LAKVKA
+2124 LAKVKV

-2142 VDEDATLND
+2142 IDEDATLND
-2151 IKKDTQLI
+2151 IKQHTQFI
-2159 IDEILAIKLP
+2159 VDEILAIKLP
-2169 AEVIKASP
+2169 AEATKVSP
-2177 KVGQPA
+2177 KEIQPA
-2183 PKVCTPIKKEDKQ
+2183 PKVCTPIKKE
-2196 EVRKVVKELPNTGS
+2196 ETHESRKVEKELPNTGS
-2210 EEMDLPLKELA
+2210 EGMDLPLKEFA

-2228 LARRRSKKEKES
+2228 LARRRTKNEKES

>member
-42 HNVQGGSNQALPG
+42 NNVQSDTNQATPV
-55 NSQNTNADTNRDI
+55 NSQDTNVANNRGLA
-68 VNDSQNTPNAHATD
+68 NSAQNTPNQSATT
-82 NTSTNQALTNHQN
+82 NQSTNQALVNHN
-95 VDVANQ
+95 NGSIANQ
-101 VGPAP
+101 ATPTSV
-106 IQPSASPAQNNNNS
+106 QSSTPSAQNNNHTDGNTTATETVS
-120 NANST
+120 NAN
-125 ATEPAANTNNNL
+125 NKDVV
-137 ASNNNTL
+137 SNNTTL
-144 NVPNNTDNN
+144 NVPNKTNENG
-153 DSARHLTLKEIQ
+153 SGGHLTLKEIQ

-174 PELVAIAEEASN
+174 PELVAIAEQASN
-186 RPKKRSRRAAPTDP
+186 RPKKRSRRAAPADP
-200 NATPADPTATPADPT
+200 NATPADPAAAA
-215 AGNGSAPVAIT
+215 AGNGGAPVAIT

-236 ANNIGQN
+236 ANNAGQN

-254 NIRPSTNR
+254 GIRPSTNR
-262 SVPTV
+262 SVPSV
-267 TVVDNLPGY
+267 TVVDNLPGF

-315 RIRGNDTN
+315 RIKGNDTN
-323 DHGDFNGIEKTLTVN
+323 DHGDFNGIEK
-338 PNSELIFEFNTMTT
+338 S
-352 KNYQA
+352 
-357 QGNVIALGR
+357 
-366 IRGNDTND
+366 
-374 HGDFNGIEKTLT
+374 LT

-401 TKNYQGMTNLIIKNA
+401 TKNYQGVTNLIIKNA
-416 DNDTVIGEK
+416 DNDTVIAEK
-425 VVAYGPIWR
+425 SVAYGPIWR
-434 LLKVP
+434 LFKVP

-516 ASFNTDDFVYKIQ
+516 ASFNTDDFVYKVQ

-539 SLTKDFPSGNSGVDI
+539 SLTKDFPSSNSGVDM
-554 NDMNV
+554 NDFNV
-559 TYDAANRIIT
+559 TYDAANRVIT
-569 IKSTGGGTGN
+569 IKSTGGGSGN

-610 DTLTYKTYSQDFI
+610 DTLTYKTYTQDFI

-698 DSLANQMQ
+698 DSLTNQMQ

-716 NAVNRKVD
+716 NAVNKKVD
-724 DMEDLVNQ
+724 QMEDLVNQ

-786 VVKPNAKQAIRDKA
+786 VVKPNAKKAIRDKA
-800 AKQREIINH
+800 TKQREIINA
-809 TPDATQDEIQDAL
+809 TPDATEDEIQDAL
-822 NQLTTDETDAID
+822 NQLATDETDAID
-834 NVTNATTNADVETAK
+834 NVTNATTNADVEIAK

-859 APQVTHKQAARDA
+859 VPQVTHKQAARDA

-909 LEQINQATTNDDV
+909 LEQINQATTNADV
-922 DTAKGDGLNAI
+922 DNAKGDGLNAI

-974 AIEKVNAAVAVANT
+974 AIDKVNAAVTAANT

-1013 EPATKVKTDAKN
+1013 TPATKVKTDAKN
-1025 AIDQSAETQHNAIF
+1025 AIDKSAETQHNTIF

-1095 VKTDARNAVNE
+1095 VKTDARNAVND

-1139 ALNDIGVTSTTA
+1139 ALTDIGVTSTTA

-1180 LTDLATAKKQEINQ
+1180 LNDLATAKKQEINQ

-1207 NQVDQDLAT
+1207 NQVDQELAT

-1255 AQTNQHYSA
+1255 AQINQHYNA
-1264 KLVEINATPD
+1264 KLAEINATPD
-1274 ATDDEKNAAIN
+1274 ATNDEKNAAIN

-1366 LKDQAFNQI
+1366 LKDQAINQI

-1381 DQVDATTN
+1381 DQVDTTTN
-1389 QAINAIDN
+1389 QAVNAIDN

-1436 ALQALAKEKEKA
+1436 ASQALAKEKEKA

-1477 ETKIKPAAR
+1477 ETKVKPAAR

-1496 RAQINQDKEAT
+1496 RAKINQDKEAT
-1507 AEERQAALDKINDLV
+1507 AEERQVALDKINEFV
-1522 AKAMTNITNDR
+1522 NQAMTDITNNR
-1533 TNQQVNDSTN
+1533 TNQQVDDTTS
-1543 QALDDIALVTP
+1543 QALDSIALVAP
-1554 DHIVRAAAR
+1554 EHIVRAAAR

-1568 QYEAKKHEI
+1568 QYEAKKQEI

-1600 RALQNINQAIA
+1600 LALQNINQAVT
-1611 NNDVKRVESNGIA
+1611 NNDVKRVETNGIA

-1629 EPHIV
+1629 QPHIV
-1634 VKPEA
+1634 IKPEA
-1639 QEAIK
+1639 QQAIK
-1644 ASADN
+1644 ATAEN
-1649 QVESIKDTPHATT
+1649 QVESIKDTPHATV
-1662 DELDEANQQIN
+1662 DELDEANQLIS
-1673 DTLKQGQQDIDNTTQ
+1673 DTLKQAQQEIENTNQ
-1688 DAAVNDVRNQTI
+1688 DAAVTDVRNQTI

-1712 KRAALDNIDESN
+1712 KRAALDSIEEN
-1724 NNQLDA
+1724 NKNQLDA
-1730 IRNTLDTTQDERN
+1730 IRNTLDTTQDERD
-1743 VAIAALN
+1743 VAIDTLN
-1750 KIVNAIK
+1750 KIVNTIK

-1766 AEVDQTEADGNNN
+1766 AEVDRTETDGNDN

-1792 ARQSVSAKAEAQN
+1792 ARQSVGVKAEAQN

-1839 ADKTAQVNQNSIDAQ
+1839 ADKTAQVNQDSIDAQ

-1894 EQNAAIVQVEKELIK
+1894 EQNIAIAQVEKELIK
-1909 AKQQIAGAV
+1909 AKQQIASAV

-1926 LHDGKNEIREIEPVI
+1926 LHDEKNEIREIEPVI
-1941 NKKATAREQLT
+1941 NRKASAREQLT

-1962 EANVQAT
+1962 EANIQAT

-1989 QIDQDR
+1989 QIDQYR

-2004 TLNLQTIHDLDVHPI
+2004 SLNLQTIHDLDVHPI

-2029 DDLARVTHLVQNY
+2029 DDLARVTALVQNY
-2042 RKVSDRNKA
+2042 RKVSNRNKA

-2087 LGDIEAVITEKE
+2087 LSDIEAVITEKE

-2124 LAKVKA
+2124 LAKVKV

-2142 VDEDATLND
+2142 IDEDATLND
-2151 IKKDTQLI
+2151 IKQHTQFI
-2159 IDEILAIKLP
+2159 VDEILAIKLP
-2169 AEVIKASP
+2169 AEATKVSP
-2177 KVGQPA
+2177 KEIQPA
-2183 PKVCTPIKKEDKQ
+2183 PKVCTPIKKE
-2196 EVRKVVKELPNTGS
+2196 ETHESRKVEKELPNTGS
-2210 EEMDLPLKELA
+2210 EGMDLPLKEFA

-2228 LARRRSKKEKES
+2228 LARRRTKNEKES

>member
-42 HNVQGGSNQALPG
+42 NNVQSDTNQATPV
-55 NSQNTNADTNRDI
+55 NSQDTNVANNRGLA
-68 VNDSQNTPNAHATD
+68 NSAQNTPNQSATT
-82 NTSTNQALTNHQN
+82 NQSTNQALVNHN
-95 VDVANQ
+95 NGSIANQ
-101 VGPAP
+101 ATPTSV
-106 IQPSASPAQNNNNS
+106 QSSTPSAQNNNHTDGNTTATETVS
-120 NANST
+120 NAN
-125 ATEPAANTNNNL
+125 NKDVV
-137 ASNNNTL
+137 SNNTTL
-144 NVPNNTDNN
+144 NVPNKTNENG
-153 DSARHLTLKEIQ
+153 SGGHLTLKEIQ

-174 PELVAIAEEASN
+174 PELVAIAEQASN
-186 RPKKRSRRAAPTDP
+186 RPKKRSRRAAPADP
-200 NATPADPTATPADPT
+200 NATPADPAAAA
-215 AGNGSAPVAIT
+215 AGNGGAPVAIT

-236 ANNIGQN
+236 ANNAGQN

-254 NIRPSTNR
+254 GIRPSTNR
-262 SVPTV
+262 SVPSV
-267 TVVDNLPGY
+267 TVVDNLPGF

-315 RIRGNDTN
+315 RIKGNDTN
-323 DHGDFNGIEKTLTVN
+323 DHGDFNGIEK
-338 PNSELIFEFNTMTT
+338 S
-352 KNYQA
+352 
-357 QGNVIALGR
+357 
-366 IRGNDTND
+366 
-374 HGDFNGIEKTLT
+374 LT

-401 TKNYQGMTNLIIKNA
+401 TKNYQGVTNLIIKNA
-416 DNDTVIGEK
+416 DNDTVIAEK
-425 VVAYGPIWR
+425 SVAYGPIWR
-434 LLKVP
+434 LFKVP

-516 ASFNTDDFVYKIQ
+516 ASFNTDDFVYKVQ

-539 SLTKDFPSGNSGVDI
+539 SLTKDFPSSNSGVDM
-554 NDMNV
+554 NDFNV
-559 TYDAANRIIT
+559 TYDAANRVIT
-569 IKSTGGGTGN
+569 IKSTGGGSGN

-610 DTLTYKTYSQDFI
+610 DTLTYKTYTQDFI

-698 DSLANQMQ
+698 DSLTNQMQ

-716 NAVNRKVD
+716 NAVNKKVD
-724 DMEDLVNQ
+724 QMEDLVNQ

-786 VVKPNAKQAIRDKA
+786 VVKPNAKKAIRDKA
-800 AKQREIINH
+800 TKQREIINA
-809 TPDATQDEIQDAL
+809 TPDATEDEIQDAL
-822 NQLTTDETDAID
+822 NQLATDETDAID
-834 NVTNATTNADVETAK
+834 NVTNATTNADVEIAK
-849 NNGINTIGAV
+849 INGINTIGAV
-859 APQVTHKQAARDA
+859 VPQVTHKQAARDA

-909 LEQINQATTNDDV
+909 LEQINQATTNADV
-922 DTAKGDGLNAI
+922 DNAKGDGLNAI

-974 AIEKVNAAVAVANT
+974 AIDKVNAAVTAANT

-1013 EPATKVKTDAKN
+1013 TPATKVKTDAKN
-1025 AIDQSAETQHNAIF
+1025 AIDKSAETQHNTIF

-1095 VKTDARNAVNE
+1095 VKTDARNAVND

-1139 ALNDIGVTSTTA
+1139 ALTDIGVTSTTA

-1180 LTDLATAKKQEINQ
+1180 LNDLATAKKQEINQ

-1207 NQVDQDLAT
+1207 NQVDQELAT

-1255 AQTNQHYSA
+1255 AQINQHYNA
-1264 KLVEINATPD
+1264 KLAEINATPD
-1274 ATDDEKNAAIN
+1274 ATNDEKNAAIN

-1366 LKDQAFNQI
+1366 LKDQAINQI

-1381 DQVDATTN
+1381 DQVDTTTN
-1389 QAINAIDN
+1389 QAVNAIDN
-1397 VEAEVVIKPKAIA
+1397 VEAEVVIKPTAIA

-1436 ALQALAKEKEKA
+1436 ASQALAKEKEKA

-1477 ETKIKPAAR
+1477 ETKVKPAAR

-1496 RAQINQDKEAT
+1496 RAKINQDKEAT
-1507 AEERQAALDKINDLV
+1507 AEERQVALDKINEFV
-1522 AKAMTNITNDR
+1522 NQAMTDITNNR
-1533 TNQQVNDSTN
+1533 TNQQVDDTTS
-1543 QALDDIALVTP
+1543 QALDSIALVAP
-1554 DHIVRAAAR
+1554 EHIVRAAAR

-1568 QYEAKKHEI
+1568 QYEAKKQEI

-1600 RALQNINQAIA
+1600 LALQNINQAVT
-1611 NNDVKRVESNGIA
+1611 NNDVKRVETNGIA

-1629 EPHIV
+1629 QPHIV
-1634 VKPEA
+1634 IKPEA
-1639 QEAIK
+1639 QQAIK
-1644 ASADN
+1644 ATAEN
-1649 QVESIKDTPHATT
+1649 QVESIKDTPHATV
-1662 DELDEANQQIN
+1662 DELDEANQLIS
-1673 DTLKQGQQDIDNTTQ
+1673 DTLKQAQQEIENTNQ
-1688 DAAVNDVRNQTI
+1688 DAAVTDVRNQTI

-1712 KRAALDNIDESN
+1712 KRAALDSIEEN
-1724 NNQLDA
+1724 NKNQLDA
-1730 IRNTLDTTQDERN
+1730 IRNTLDTTQDERD
-1743 VAIAALN
+1743 VAIDTLN
-1750 KIVNAIK
+1750 KIVNTIK

-1766 AEVDQTEADGNNN
+1766 AEVDRTETDGNDN

-1792 ARQSVSAKAEAQN
+1792 ARQSVGVKAEAQN

-1839 ADKTAQVNQNSIDAQ
+1839 ADKTAQVNQDSIDAQ

-1894 EQNAAIVQVEKELIK
+1894 EQNIAIAQVEKELIK
-1909 AKQQIAGAV
+1909 AKQQIASAV

-1926 LHDGKNEIREIEPVI
+1926 LHDEKNEIREIEPVI
-1941 NKKATAREQLT
+1941 NRKASAREQLT

-1962 EANVQAT
+1962 EANIQAT

-2004 TLNLQTIHDLDVHPI
+2004 SLNLQTIHDLDVHPI

-2029 DDLARVTHLVQNY
+2029 DDLARVTALVQNY
-2042 RKVSDRNKA
+2042 RKVSNRNKA

-2087 LGDIEAVITEKE
+2087 LSDIEAVITEKE

-2124 LAKVKA
+2124 LAKVKV

-2142 VDEDATLND
+2142 IDEDATLND
-2151 IKKDTQLI
+2151 IKQHTQFI
-2159 IDEILAIKLP
+2159 VDEILAIKLP
-2169 AEVIKASP
+2169 AEATKVSP
-2177 KVGQPA
+2177 KEIQPA
-2183 PKVCTPIKKEDKQ
+2183 PKVCTPIKKE
-2196 EVRKVVKELPNTGS
+2196 ETHESRKVEKELPNTGS
-2210 EEMDLPLKELA
+2210 EGMDLPLKEFA

-2228 LARRRSKKEKES
+2228 LARRRTKNEKES

>member
-352 KNYQA
+352 KNYQ
-357 QGNVIALGR
+357 
-366 IRGNDTND
+366 
-374 HGDFNGIEKTLT
+374 
-386 VNPNSELIFEFNTMT
+386 
-401 TKNYQGMTNLIIKNA
+401 GMTNLIIKNA
-416 DNDTVIGEK
+416 DNYTVIGEK

-539 SLTKDFPSGNSGVDI
+539 SLTKNFPSGNSGVDI

-779 SGDTATP
+779 SGDTATS

-899 NELTQATNHA
+899 NELTQAKNHA

-1359 AVNQINQ
+1359 AV
-1366 LKDQAFNQI
+1366 NQI

-2151 IKKDTQLI
+2151 IKKHTQFI

>member
-42 HNVQGGSNQALPG
+42 NNVQSDTNQATPV
-55 NSQNTNADTNRDI
+55 NSQDTNVANNRGLA
-68 VNDSQNTPNAHATD
+68 NSAQNTPNQSATT
-82 NTSTNQALTNHQN
+82 NQSTNQALVNHN
-95 VDVANQ
+95 NGSIANQ
-101 VGPAP
+101 ATPAP
-106 IQPSASPAQNNNNS
+106 IQPSASPTQNNNHS
-120 NANST
+120 DANST
-125 ATEPAANTNNNL
+125 ATETVSNANNNDVV
-137 ASNNNTL
+137 SNNTTL
-144 NVPNNTDNN
+144 NVPNRTNENG
-153 DSARHLTLKEIQ
+153 SGGHLTLKEIQ

-174 PELVAIAEEASN
+174 PELVAIAEQASN
-186 RPKKRSRRAAPTDP
+186 RPKKRSRRAAPADP
-200 NATPADPTATPADPT
+200 NATPADPAAAAANGTVP
-215 AGNGSAPVAIT
+215 AGNT

-236 ANNIGQN
+236 ANNAGQN

-254 NIRPSTNR
+254 GIRPSTNR

-267 TVVDNLPGY
+267 NVVNNLPGF

-300 DAKNYQAQGNVIALG
+300 DNKNYQAQGNVIALG
-315 RIRGNDTN
+315 RIHGTDTN

-338 PNSELIFEFNTMTT
+338 PNSELIFEFNTMST
-352 KNYQA
+352 KNG
-357 QGNVIALGR
+357 QGATNV
-366 IRGNDTND
+366 
-374 HGDFNGIEKTLT
+374 
-386 VNPNSELIFEFNTMT
+386 
-401 TKNYQGMTNLIIKNA
+401 IIKNA
-416 DNDTVIGEK
+416 DTNDTIAEK
-425 VVAYGPIWR
+425 TVEGGPTLR
-434 LLKVP
+434 LFKVP
-439 ENVSHLKIQFVPK
+439 DNVRNLKIQFVPK

-465 RDGYKYY
+465 KDGYKYY
-472 DFVDSIGL
+472 SFVDSIGL

-486 YVERRTMEPTATNNK
+486 YVERRTMDPTATNNK

-508 LKNNGNFG
+508 LKNNGNSG
-516 ASFNTDDFVYKIQ
+516 ASLDTNDFVYQVQ

-539 SLTKDFPSGNSGVDI
+539 SLTKDFPSNNSGVDV

-559 TYDAANRIIT
+559 TYDAANRVIT
-569 IKSTGGGTGN
+569 IKSTGGGTAN

-592 KYKLRVNNV
+592 RYKLRVNNV

-610 DTLTYKTYSQDFI
+610 ETLTYKTYTQDFI
-623 NSPAESHTV
+623 NSAAESHTV

-661 TFASLDIFNDLKRRA
+661 TFASLDIFNGLKRRA

-698 DSLANQMQ
+698 DSLTNQMQ

-716 NAVNRKVD
+716 NAVNKKVD
-724 DMEDLVNQ
+724 QMEDLVNQ

-786 VVKPNAKQAIRDKA
+786 VVKPNAKKAIRDKA
-800 AKQREIINH
+800 TKQRAIINA
-809 TPDATQDEIQDAL
+809 TPDATEDEIQDAL
-822 NQLTTDETDAID
+822 NQLATDETDAID
-834 NVTNATTNADVETAK
+834 NVTNATTNTDVETAK

-859 APQVTHKQAARDA
+859 VPQVTHKKAARDA

-909 LEQINQATTNDDV
+909 LEQINQATTNADV
-922 DTAKGDGLNAI
+922 DNAKGDGLNAI

-974 AIEKVNAAVAVANT
+974 AIDKVNAAVTAANT

-1013 EPATKVKTDAKN
+1013 TPATKVKTDAKN
-1025 AIDQSAETQHNAIF
+1025 AIDKSAETQHNTIF

-1095 VKTDARNAVNE
+1095 VKTDARNAVND

-1139 ALNDIGVTSTTA
+1139 ALTDIGVTSTTA

-1207 NQVDQDLAT
+1207 NQ
-1216 AINNIN
+1216 
-1222 QADTNAEVDQ
+1222 
-1232 AQQLGTKAIN
+1232 
-1242 AIQPNIVKKPAAL
+1242 
-1255 AQTNQHYSA
+1255 
-1264 KLVEINATPD
+1264 
-1274 ATDDEKNAAIN
+1274 
-1285 TLNQDRQQAI
+1285 
-1295 ESIKQANTNAEVD
+1295 
-1308 QAATVA
+1308 
-1314 ENNIDAVQ
+1314 
-1322 VDVVKK
+1322 
-1328 QAARDKITA
+1328 
-1337 EVAKRIEAVKQ
+1337 
-1348 TPNATDEEKQA
+1348 
-1359 AVNQINQ
+1359 
-1366 LKDQAFNQI
+1366 
-1375 NQNQTN
+1375 
-1381 DQVDATTN
+1381 
-1389 QAINAIDN
+1389 
-1397 VEAEVVIKPKAIA
+1397 
-1410 DIEKAVKEKQQQI
+1410 
-1423 DNSLDSTDNEKEV
+1423 
-1436 ALQALAKEKEKA
+1436 
-1448 LAAIDQAQTNSQVN
+1448 
-1462 QAATN
+1462 
-1467 GVSAIKIIQP
+1467 
-1477 ETKIKPAAR
+1477 
-1486 EKINQKANEL
+1486 
-1496 RAQINQDKEAT
+1496 
-1507 AEERQAALDKINDLV
+1507 
-1522 AKAMTNITNDR
+1522 
-1533 TNQQVNDSTN
+1533 
-1543 QALDDIALVTP
+1543 
-1554 DHIVRAAAR
+1554 
-1563 DAVKQ
+1563 
-1568 QYEAKKHEI
+1568 
-1577 EQAEHATD
+1577 
-1585 EEKQVALNQLANNEK
+1585 LANNEK
-1600 RALQNINQAIA
+1600 LALQNINQAVT
-1611 NNDVKRVESNGIA
+1611 NNDVKRVETNGIA

-1629 EPHIV
+1629 QPHIV
-1634 VKPEA
+1634 IKPEA
-1639 QEAIK
+1639 QQAIK
-1644 ASADN
+1644 ASAEN
-1649 QVESIKDTPHATT
+1649 QVELIKDTPHATV
-1662 DELDEANQQIN
+1662 DELDEANQLIS
-1673 DTLKQGQQDIDNTTQ
+1673 DTLKKAQQDIDNTTQ

-1743 VAIAALN
+1743 VAIDTLN

-1839 ADKTAQVNQNSIDAQ
+1839 ADKTVQVNQNSIDAQ

-1894 EQNAAIVQVEKELIK
+1894 EQNAAIAQVEKELIK
-1909 AKQQIAGAV
+1909 AKQQIASAV

-1941 NKKATAREQLT
+1941 NRKASAREQLT
-1952 TLFNDKKQAI
+1952 TLLNDKKQAI
-1962 EANVQAT
+1962 EANIQAT

-2004 TLNLQTIHDLDVHPI
+2004 SLNLQTIHDLDVHPI

-2116 KAIATPEQ
+2116 KAIATAEQ

-2130 LIDQYVADGNRM
+2130 LIDQYVTDGNRM
-2142 VDEDATLND
+2142 IDEDATLND
-2151 IKKDTQLI
+2151 IKQHTQFI
-2159 IDEILAIKLP
+2159 VDEILAIKLP
-2169 AEVIKASP
+2169 AEATKVSP
-2177 KVGQPA
+2177 KVIQSA
-2183 PKVCTPIKKEDKQ
+2183 PKVCTPIKKE
-2196 EVRKVVKELPNTGS
+2196 ETHESRKVEKELPNTGS
-2210 EEMDLPLKELA
+2210 EGMDLPLKEFA

-2228 LARRRSKKEKES
+2228 LARRRTKNEKES

>member
-55 NSQNTNADTNRDI
+55 N
-68 VNDSQNTPNAHATD
+68 SQNTPNAHATD

-352 KNYQA
+352 KNYQ
-357 QGNVIALGR
+357 
-366 IRGNDTND
+366 
-374 HGDFNGIEKTLT
+374 
-386 VNPNSELIFEFNTMT
+386 
-401 TKNYQGMTNLIIKNA
+401 GMTNLIIKNA

-623 NSPAESHTV
+623 NSPVESHTV

>member
-42 HNVQGGSNQALPG
+42 NNVQSDTNQATPV
-55 NSQNTNADTNRDI
+55 NSQDKDVANNRGLA
-68 VNDSQNTPNAHATD
+68 NSAQNTPNQSATT
-82 NTSTNQALTNHQN
+82 NQATNQALVNHN
-95 VDVANQ
+95 NGSIVNQ
-101 VGPAP
+101 ATPTSV
-106 IQPSASPAQNNNNS
+106 QSSTPSAQNNNHTDGNTTATETVS
-120 NANST
+120 NAN
-125 ATEPAANTNNNL
+125 NND
-137 ASNNNTL
+137 AVSNNTTL
-144 NVPNNTDNN
+144 NVPNKTNENG
-153 DSARHLTLKEIQ
+153 SGGHLTLKEIQ

-174 PELVAIAEEASN
+174 PELVAIAEPASN
-186 RPKKRSRRAAPTDP
+186 RPKKRSRRAAPADP
-200 NATPADPTATPADPT
+200 NATPADPAAAA
-215 AGNGSAPVAIT
+215 AGNGGAPVAIT

-236 ANNIGQN
+236 ANNAGQN

-254 NIRPSTNR
+254 GIRPSTNR
-262 SVPTV
+262 SVPSV
-267 TVVDNLPGY
+267 TVVDNLPGF

-300 DAKNYQAQGNVIALG
+300 DNKNYQAQGNVIALG
-315 RIRGNDTN
+315 RINGTDTN

-352 KNYQA
+352 KNG
-357 QGNVIALGR
+357 QGATNV
-366 IRGNDTND
+366 
-374 HGDFNGIEKTLT
+374 
-386 VNPNSELIFEFNTMT
+386 
-401 TKNYQGMTNLIIKNA
+401 IIKNA
-416 DNDTVIGEK
+416 DTNDTIAEK
-425 VVAYGPIWR
+425 TVEGGPTLR
-434 LLKVP
+434 LFKVP
-439 ENVSHLKIQFVPK
+439 DNVRNLKIQFVSK

-465 RDGYKYY
+465 KDGYKYY
-472 DFVDSIGL
+472 SFVDSIGL

-508 LKNNGNFG
+508 LKNNGNSG
-516 ASFNTDDFVYKIQ
+516 ASLDTDEFVYKIQ

-539 SLTKDFPSGNSGVDI
+539 SLTKDFPSNNSGVDV

-559 TYDAANRIIT
+559 TYDAANRVIT
-569 IKSTGGGTGN
+569 IKSTGGGTTN

-610 DTLTYKTYSQDFI
+610 DTLTYKTYTQDFI
-623 NSPAESHTV
+623 NSAAESHTV

-661 TFASLDIFNDLKRRA
+661 TFASLDIFNDLKKRA
-676 QTILDENRNNVPLNK
+676 QTILAENRNNVPLNK

-698 DSLANQMQ
+698 DTLTNQMQ

-716 NAVNRKVD
+716 NAVNQKAD
-724 DMEDLVNQ
+724 QMEDLVNQ

-746 VIEEHKNEIIG
+746 VIEEHKGNIIG
-757 NIGDQTTDD
+757 DIGDQTTDD

-786 VVKPNAKQAIRDKA
+786 VVKPNAKKAIRDKA
-800 AKQREIINH
+800 TKQREIINA
-809 TPDATQDEIQDAL
+809 TPDATEDEIQDAI
-822 NQLTTDETDAID
+822 NQLVTDETDAID

-859 APQVTHKQAARDA
+859 VPQVTHKKAARDA

-909 LEQINQATTNDDV
+909 LEQINQATTNADV
-922 DTAKGDGLNAI
+922 DNAKGDGLNAI

-974 AIEKVNAAVAVANT
+974 AIDKVNAAVTAANT

-1013 EPATKVKTDAKN
+1013 TPATKVKTDAKN
-1025 AIDQSAETQHNAIF
+1025 AIDKSAETQHNTIF

-1082 GTQNIVVIQPATQ
+1082 GMQNIVVIQPATQ
-1095 VKTDARNAVNE
+1095 VKTDARNTVNE

-1127 EAINRVNTLKNR
+1127 EAIDRVNALKNR
-1139 ALNDIGVTSTTA
+1139 ALTDIGVTSTTA

-1180 LTDLATAKKQEINQ
+1180 LNDLATAKKQEINQ
-1194 NTNATTEEKQVAL
+1194 NTNATTEEKQMAL

-1222 QADTNAEVDQ
+1222 QADTNTEVDQ
-1232 AQQLGTKAIN
+1232 AQQLGAQAIN

-1255 AQTNQHYSA
+1255 AQINQHYNA
-1264 KLVEINATPD
+1264 KLAEINATPD

-1295 ESIKQANTNAEVD
+1295 ESVKQANTNNEVD
-1308 QAATVA
+1308 QAATTA

-1381 DQVDATTN
+1381 DQVDTTTN
-1389 QAINAIDN
+1389 QALNAIDN

-1436 ALQALAKEKEKA
+1436 ASQALAKEKEKA

-1477 ETKIKPAAR
+1477 ETKVKPAAR

-1496 RAQINQDKEAT
+1496 RAKINQDKEAT
-1507 AEERQAALDKINDLV
+1507 AEERQVALDKINEFV
-1522 AKAMTNITNDR
+1522 NQAMTDITNNR
-1533 TNQQVNDSTN
+1533 TNQQVDDTTS
-1543 QALDDIALVTP
+1543 QALDSIALVAP
-1554 DHIVRAAAR
+1554 EHIVRAAAR

-1568 QYEAKKHEI
+1568 QYEAKKQEI

-1600 RALQNINQAIA
+1600 LALQNINQAVT
-1611 NNDVKRVESNGIA
+1611 NNDVKRVETNGIA

-1629 EPHIV
+1629 QPHIV
-1634 VKPEA
+1634 IKPEA
-1639 QEAIK
+1639 QQAIK
-1644 ASADN
+1644 ASAEN
-1649 QVESIKDTPHATT
+1649 QVESIKDTPHATV
-1662 DELDEANQQIN
+1662 DELDEANQLIS
-1673 DTLKQGQQDIDNTTQ
+1673 DTLKQAQQEIENTNQ
-1688 DAAVNDVRNQTI
+1688 DAAVTDVRNQTI

-1712 KRAALDNIDESN
+1712 KRAALDSIEEN
-1724 NNQLDA
+1724 NKNQLDA
-1730 IRNTLDTTQDERN
+1730 IRNTLDTTQDERD
-1743 VAIAALN
+1743 VAIDTLN
-1750 KIVNAIK
+1750 KIVNTIK

-1766 AEVDQTEADGNNN
+1766 AEVDRTETDGNDN

-1792 ARQSVSAKAEAQN
+1792 ARQSVGVKAEAQN

-1839 ADKTAQVNQNSIDAQ
+1839 ADKTAQVNQDSINAQ

-1894 EQNAAIVQVEKELIK
+1894 EQNIAIAQVEKELIK
-1909 AKQQIAGAV
+1909 AKQQIASAV

-1926 LHDGKNEIREIEPVI
+1926 LHDEKNEIREIEPVI
-1941 NKKATAREQLT
+1941 NRKASAREQLT

-1962 EANVQAT
+1962 EANFQAT

-2004 TLNLQTIHDLDVHPI
+2004 SLNLQTIHDLDVHPI

-2029 DDLARVTHLVQNY
+2029 DDLARVTALVQNY

-2142 VDEDATLND
+2142 IDEDATLND
-2151 IKKDTQLI
+2151 IKQHTQFI
-2159 IDEILAIKLP
+2159 VDEILAIKLP
-2169 AEVIKASP
+2169 AEAMKVSP
-2177 KVGQPA
+2177 KVIQPA
-2183 PKVCTPIKKEDKQ
+2183 PKVCTPIKKE
-2196 EVRKVVKELPNTGS
+2196 ETHESRKVEKELPNTGS
-2210 EEMDLPLKELA
+2210 EGMDLPLKEFA

-2228 LARRRSKKEKES
+2228 LARRRTKNEKES

>member
-42 HNVQGGSNQALPG
+42 NNVQSDTNQATPV
-55 NSQNTNADTNRDI
+55 NSQDTNVANNRGLA
-68 VNDSQNTPNAHATD
+68 NSAQNTPNQSATT
-82 NTSTNQALTNHQN
+82 NQSTNQALVNHN
-95 VDVANQ
+95 NGSIANQ
-101 VGPAP
+101 ATPTSV
-106 IQPSASPAQNNNNS
+106 QSSTPSAQNNNHTDGNTTATETVS
-120 NANST
+120 NAN
-125 ATEPAANTNNNL
+125 NKDVV
-137 ASNNNTL
+137 SNNTTL
-144 NVPNNTDNN
+144 NVPNKTNENG
-153 DSARHLTLKEIQ
+153 SGGHLTLKEIQ

-174 PELVAIAEEASN
+174 PELVAIAEQASN
-186 RPKKRSRRAAPTDP
+186 RPKKRSRRAAPADP
-200 NATPADPTATPADPT
+200 NATPADPAAAA
-215 AGNGSAPVAIT
+215 AGNGGAPVAIT

-236 ANNIGQN
+236 ANNAGQN

-254 NIRPSTNR
+254 GIRPSTNR
-262 SVPTV
+262 SVPSV
-267 TVVDNLPGY
+267 TVVDNLPGF

-315 RIRGNDTN
+315 RIKGNDTN
-323 DHGDFNGIEKTLTVN
+323 DHGDFNGIEK
-338 PNSELIFEFNTMTT
+338 S
-352 KNYQA
+352 
-357 QGNVIALGR
+357 
-366 IRGNDTND
+366 
-374 HGDFNGIEKTLT
+374 LT

-401 TKNYQGMTNLIIKNA
+401 TKNYQGVTNLIIKNA
-416 DNDTVIGEK
+416 DNDTVIAEK
-425 VVAYGPIWR
+425 SVAYGPIWR
-434 LLKVP
+434 LFKVP

-516 ASFNTDDFVYKIQ
+516 ASFNTDDFVYKVQ

-539 SLTKDFPSGNSGVDI
+539 SLTKDFPSSNSGVDM
-554 NDMNV
+554 NDFNV
-559 TYDAANRIIT
+559 TYDAANRVIT
-569 IKSTGGGTGN
+569 IKSTGGGSGN

-610 DTLTYKTYSQDFI
+610 DTLTYKTYTQDFI

-698 DSLANQMQ
+698 DSLTNQMQ

-716 NAVNRKVD
+716 NAVNKKVD
-724 DMEDLVNQ
+724 QMEDLVNQ

-786 VVKPNAKQAIRDKA
+786 VVKPNAKKAIRDKA
-800 AKQREIINH
+800 TKQREIINA
-809 TPDATQDEIQDAL
+809 TPDATEDEIQDAL
-822 NQLTTDETDAID
+822 NQLATDETDAID
-834 NVTNATTNADVETAK
+834 NVTNATTNADVEIAK

-859 APQVTHKQAARDA
+859 VPQVTHKQAARDA

-909 LEQINQATTNDDV
+909 LEQINQATTNADV
-922 DTAKGDGLNAI
+922 DNAKGDGLNAI

-974 AIEKVNAAVAVANT
+974 AIDKVNAAVTAANT

-1013 EPATKVKTDAKN
+1013 TPATKVKTDAKN
-1025 AIDQSAETQHNAIF
+1025 AIDKSAETQHNTIF

-1095 VKTDARNAVNE
+1095 VKTDARNAVND

-1139 ALNDIGVTSTTA
+1139 ALTDIGVTSTTA

-1180 LTDLATAKKQEINQ
+1180 LNDLATAKKQEINQ

-1207 NQVDQDLAT
+1207 NQVDQELAT

-1222 QADTNAEVDQ
+1222 QADTNAEVDL

-1255 AQTNQHYSA
+1255 AQINQHYNA
-1264 KLVEINATPD
+1264 KLAEINATPD
-1274 ATDDEKNAAIN
+1274 ATNDEKNAAIN

-1366 LKDQAFNQI
+1366 LKDQAINQI

-1381 DQVDATTN
+1381 DQVDTTTN
-1389 QAINAIDN
+1389 QAVNAIDN
-1397 VEAEVVIKPKAIA
+1397 VEAEVVIKPTAIA

-1436 ALQALAKEKEKA
+1436 ASQALAKEKEKA

-1477 ETKIKPAAR
+1477 ETKVKPAAR

-1496 RAQINQDKEAT
+1496 RAKINQDKEAT
-1507 AEERQAALDKINDLV
+1507 AEERQVALDKINEFV
-1522 AKAMTNITNDR
+1522 NQAMTDITNNR
-1533 TNQQVNDSTN
+1533 TNQQVDDTTS
-1543 QALDDIALVTP
+1543 QALDSIALVAP
-1554 DHIVRAAAR
+1554 EHIVRAAAR

-1568 QYEAKKHEI
+1568 QYEAKKQEI

-1600 RALQNINQAIA
+1600 LALQNINQAVT
-1611 NNDVKRVESNGIA
+1611 NNDVKRVETNGIA

-1629 EPHIV
+1629 QPHIV
-1634 VKPEA
+1634 IKPEA
-1639 QEAIK
+1639 QQAIK
-1644 ASADN
+1644 ATAEN
-1649 QVESIKDTPHATT
+1649 QVESIKDTPHATV
-1662 DELDEANQQIN
+1662 DELDEANQLIS
-1673 DTLKQGQQDIDNTTQ
+1673 DTLKQAQQEIENTNQ
-1688 DAAVNDVRNQTI
+1688 DAAVTDVRNQTI

-1712 KRAALDNIDESN
+1712 KRAALDSIEEN
-1724 NNQLDA
+1724 NKNQLDA
-1730 IRNTLDTTQDERN
+1730 IRNTLDTTQDERD
-1743 VAIAALN
+1743 VAIDTLN
-1750 KIVNAIK
+1750 KIVNTIK

-1766 AEVDQTEADGNNN
+1766 AEVDRTETDGNDN

-1792 ARQSVSAKAEAQN
+1792 ARQSVGVKAEAQN

-1839 ADKTAQVNQNSIDAQ
+1839 ADKTAQVNQDSIDAQ

-1894 EQNAAIVQVEKELIK
+1894 EQNIAIAQVEKELIK
-1909 AKQQIAGAV
+1909 AKQQIASAV

-1926 LHDGKNEIREIEPVI
+1926 LHDEKNEIREIEPVI
-1941 NKKATAREQLT
+1941 NRKASAREQLT

-1962 EANVQAT
+1962 EANIQAT

-2004 TLNLQTIHDLDVHPI
+2004 SLNLQTIHDLDVHPI

-2029 DDLARVTHLVQNY
+2029 DHLARVTALVQNY
-2042 RKVSDRNKA
+2042 RKVSNRNKA

-2087 LGDIEAVITEKE
+2087 LSDIEAVITEKE

-2124 LAKVKA
+2124 LAKVKV

-2142 VDEDATLND
+2142 IDEDATLND
-2151 IKKDTQLI
+2151 IKQHTQFI
-2159 IDEILAIKLP
+2159 VDEILAIKLP
-2169 AEVIKASP
+2169 AEATKVSP
-2177 KVGQPA
+2177 KEIQPA
-2183 PKVCTPIKKEDKQ
+2183 PKVCTPIKKE
-2196 EVRKVVKELPNTGS
+2196 ETHESRKVEKELPNTGS
-2210 EEMDLPLKELA
+2210 EGMDLPLKEFA

-2228 LARRRSKKEKES
+2228 LARRRTKNEKES

>member
-42 HNVQGGSNQALPG
+42 NNVQSDTNQATPV
-55 NSQNTNADTNRDI
+55 NSQDTNVANNRGLA
-68 VNDSQNTPNAHATD
+68 NSAQNTPNQSATT
-82 NTSTNQALTNHQN
+82 NQSTNQALVNHN
-95 VDVANQ
+95 NGSIANQ
-101 VGPAP
+101 ATPTSV
-106 IQPSASPAQNNNNS
+106 QSSTPSAQNNNHTDGNTTATETVS
-120 NANST
+120 NAN
-125 ATEPAANTNNNL
+125 NKDVV
-137 ASNNNTL
+137 SNNTTL
-144 NVPNNTDNN
+144 NVPNKTNENG
-153 DSARHLTLKEIQ
+153 SGGHLTLKEIQ

-174 PELVAIAEEASN
+174 PELVAIAEQASN
-186 RPKKRSRRAAPTDP
+186 RPKKRSRRAAPADP
-200 NATPADPTATPADPT
+200 NATPADPAAAA
-215 AGNGSAPVAIT
+215 AGNGGAPVAIT

-236 ANNIGQN
+236 ANNAGQN

-254 NIRPSTNR
+254 GIRPSTNR
-262 SVPTV
+262 SVPSV
-267 TVVDNLPGY
+267 TVVDNLPGF

-315 RIRGNDTN
+315 RIKGNDTN
-323 DHGDFNGIEKTLTVN
+323 DHGDFNGIEK
-338 PNSELIFEFNTMTT
+338 S
-352 KNYQA
+352 
-357 QGNVIALGR
+357 
-366 IRGNDTND
+366 
-374 HGDFNGIEKTLT
+374 LT

-401 TKNYQGMTNLIIKNA
+401 TKNYQGVTNLIIKNA
-416 DNDTVIGEK
+416 DNDTVIAEK
-425 VVAYGPIWR
+425 SVAYGPIWR
-434 LLKVP
+434 LFKVP

-516 ASFNTDDFVYKIQ
+516 ASFNTDDFVYKVQ

-539 SLTKDFPSGNSGVDI
+539 SLTKDFPSSNSGVDM
-554 NDMNV
+554 NDFNV
-559 TYDAANRIIT
+559 TYDAANRVIT
-569 IKSTGGGTGN
+569 IKSTGGGSGN

-610 DTLTYKTYSQDFI
+610 DTLTYKTYTQDFI

-698 DSLANQMQ
+698 DSLTNQMQ

-716 NAVNRKVD
+716 NAVNKKVD
-724 DMEDLVNQ
+724 QMEDLVNQ

-786 VVKPNAKQAIRDKA
+786 VVKPNAKKAIRDKA
-800 AKQREIINH
+800 TKQREIINA
-809 TPDATQDEIQDAL
+809 TPDATEDEIQDAL
-822 NQLTTDETDAID
+822 NQLATDETDAID
-834 NVTNATTNADVETAK
+834 NVTNATTNADVEIAK

-859 APQVTHKQAARDA
+859 VPQVTHKQAARDA
-872 INQATAT
+872 INQTTAT

-909 LEQINQATTNDDV
+909 LEQINQATTNADV
-922 DTAKGDGLNAI
+922 DNAKGDGLNAI

-974 AIEKVNAAVAVANT
+974 AIDKVNAAVTAANT

-1013 EPATKVKTDAKN
+1013 TPATKVKTDAKN
-1025 AIDQSAETQHNAIF
+1025 AIDKSAETQHNTIF

-1095 VKTDARNAVNE
+1095 VKTDARNAVND

-1139 ALNDIGVTSTTA
+1139 ALTDIGVTSTTA

-1180 LTDLATAKKQEINQ
+1180 LNDLATAKKQEINQ

-1207 NQVDQDLAT
+1207 NQVDQELAT

-1255 AQTNQHYSA
+1255 AQINQHYNA
-1264 KLVEINATPD
+1264 KLAEINATPD
-1274 ATDDEKNAAIN
+1274 ATNDEKNAAIN

-1366 LKDQAFNQI
+1366 LKDQAINQI

-1381 DQVDATTN
+1381 DQVDTTTN
-1389 QAINAIDN
+1389 QAVNAIDN

-1436 ALQALAKEKEKA
+1436 ASQALAKEKEKA

-1477 ETKIKPAAR
+1477 ETKVKPAAR

-1496 RAQINQDKEAT
+1496 RAKINQDKEAT
-1507 AEERQAALDKINDLV
+1507 AEERQVALDKINEFV
-1522 AKAMTNITNDR
+1522 NQAMTDITNNR
-1533 TNQQVNDSTN
+1533 TNQQVDDTTS
-1543 QALDDIALVTP
+1543 QALDSIALVAP
-1554 DHIVRAAAR
+1554 EHIVRAAAR

-1568 QYEAKKHEI
+1568 QYEAKKQEI

-1600 RALQNINQAIA
+1600 LALQNINQAVT
-1611 NNDVKRVESNGIA
+1611 NNDVKRVETNGIA

-1629 EPHIV
+1629 QPHIV
-1634 VKPEA
+1634 IKPEA
-1639 QEAIK
+1639 QQAIK
-1644 ASADN
+1644 ATAEN
-1649 QVESIKDTPHATT
+1649 QVESIKDTPHATV
-1662 DELDEANQQIN
+1662 DELDEANQLIS
-1673 DTLKQGQQDIDNTTQ
+1673 DTLKQAQQEIENTNQ
-1688 DAAVNDVRNQTI
+1688 DAAVTDVRNQTI

-1712 KRAALDNIDESN
+1712 KRAALDSIEEN
-1724 NNQLDA
+1724 NKNQLDA
-1730 IRNTLDTTQDERN
+1730 IRNTLDTTQDERD
-1743 VAIAALN
+1743 VAIDTLN
-1750 KIVNAIK
+1750 KIVNTIK

-1766 AEVDQTEADGNNN
+1766 AEVDRTETDGNDN

-1792 ARQSVSAKAEAQN
+1792 ARQSVGVKAEAQN

-1839 ADKTAQVNQNSIDAQ
+1839 ADKTAQVNQDSIDAQ

-1894 EQNAAIVQVEKELIK
+1894 EQNIAIAQVEKELIK
-1909 AKQQIAGAV
+1909 AKQQIASAV

-1926 LHDGKNEIREIEPVI
+1926 LHDEKNEIREIEPVI
-1941 NKKATAREQLT
+1941 NRKASAREQLT

-1962 EANVQAT
+1962 EANIQAT

-2004 TLNLQTIHDLDVHPI
+2004 SLNLQTIHDLDVHPI

-2029 DDLARVTHLVQNY
+2029 DDLARVTALVQNY
-2042 RKVSDRNKA
+2042 RKVSNRNKA

-2087 LGDIEAVITEKE
+2087 LSDIEAVITEKE

-2124 LAKVKA
+2124 LAKVKV

-2142 VDEDATLND
+2142 IDEDATLND
-2151 IKKDTQLI
+2151 IKQHTQFI
-2159 IDEILAIKLP
+2159 VDEILAIKLP
-2169 AEVIKASP
+2169 AEATKVSP
-2177 KVGQPA
+2177 KEIQPA
-2183 PKVCTPIKKEDKQ
+2183 PKVCTPIKKE
-2196 EVRKVVKELPNTGS
+2196 ETHESRKVEKELPNTGS
-2210 EEMDLPLKELA
+2210 EGMDLPLKEFA

-2228 LARRRSKKEKES
+2228 LARRRTKNEKES

>member
-42 HNVQGGSNQALPG
+42 NNVQSDTNQATPV
-55 NSQNTNADTNRDI
+55 NSQDTNVANNRGLA
-68 VNDSQNTPNAHATD
+68 NSAQNTPNQSATT
-82 NTSTNQALTNHQN
+82 NQSTNQALVNHN
-95 VDVANQ
+95 NGSIANQ
-101 VGPAP
+101 ATPTSV
-106 IQPSASPAQNNNNS
+106 QSSTPSAQNNNHTDGNTTATETVS
-120 NANST
+120 NAN
-125 ATEPAANTNNNL
+125 NKDVV
-137 ASNNNTL
+137 SNNTTL
-144 NVPNNTDNN
+144 NVPNKTNENG
-153 DSARHLTLKEIQ
+153 SGGHLTLKEIQ

-174 PELVAIAEEASN
+174 PELVAIAEQASN
-186 RPKKRSRRAAPTDP
+186 RPKKRSRRAAPADP
-200 NATPADPTATPADPT
+200 NATPADPAAAA
-215 AGNGSAPVAIT
+215 AGNGGAPVAIT

-236 ANNIGQN
+236 ANNAGQN

-254 NIRPSTNR
+254 GIRPSTNR
-262 SVPTV
+262 SVPSV
-267 TVVDNLPGY
+267 TVVDNLPGF

-315 RIRGNDTN
+315 RIKGNDTN
-323 DHGDFNGIEKTLTVN
+323 DHGDFNGIEK
-338 PNSELIFEFNTMTT
+338 S
-352 KNYQA
+352 
-357 QGNVIALGR
+357 
-366 IRGNDTND
+366 
-374 HGDFNGIEKTLT
+374 LT

-401 TKNYQGMTNLIIKNA
+401 TKNYQGVTNLIIKNA
-416 DNDTVIGEK
+416 DNDTVIAEK
-425 VVAYGPIWR
+425 SVAYGPIWR
-434 LLKVP
+434 LFKVP

-516 ASFNTDDFVYKIQ
+516 ASFNTDDFVYKVQ

-539 SLTKDFPSGNSGVDI
+539 SLTKDFPSSNSGVDM
-554 NDMNV
+554 NDFNV
-559 TYDAANRIIT
+559 TYDAANRVIT
-569 IKSTGGGTGN
+569 IKSTGGGSGN

-610 DTLTYKTYSQDFI
+610 DTLTYKTYTQDFI

-698 DSLANQMQ
+698 DSLTNQMQ

-716 NAVNRKVD
+716 NAVNKKVD
-724 DMEDLVNQ
+724 QMEDLVNQ

-786 VVKPNAKQAIRDKA
+786 VVKPNAKKAIRDKA
-800 AKQREIINH
+800 TKQREIINA
-809 TPDATQDEIQDAL
+809 TPDATEDEIQDAL
-822 NQLTTDETDAID
+822 NQLATDETDAID
-834 NVTNATTNADVETAK
+834 NVTNATTNADVEIAK

-859 APQVTHKQAARDA
+859 VPQVTHKQAARDA

-909 LEQINQATTNDDV
+909 LEQINQATTNADV
-922 DTAKGDGLNAI
+922 DNAKGDGLNAI

-974 AIEKVNAAVAVANT
+974 AIDKVNAAVTAANT

-1013 EPATKVKTDAKN
+1013 TPATKVKTDAKN
-1025 AIDQSAETQHNAIF
+1025 AIDKSAETQHNTIF

-1095 VKTDARNAVNE
+1095 VKTDARNAVND

-1139 ALNDIGVTSTTA
+1139 VLTDIGVTSTTA

-1180 LTDLATAKKQEINQ
+1180 LNDLATAKKQEINQ

-1207 NQVDQDLAT
+1207 NQVDQELAT

-1255 AQTNQHYSA
+1255 AQINQHYNA
-1264 KLVEINATPD
+1264 KLAEINATPD
-1274 ATDDEKNAAIN
+1274 ATNDEKNAAIN

-1366 LKDQAFNQI
+1366 LKDQAINQI

-1381 DQVDATTN
+1381 DQVDTTTN
-1389 QAINAIDN
+1389 QAVNAIDN

-1436 ALQALAKEKEKA
+1436 ASQALAKEKEKA

-1477 ETKIKPAAR
+1477 ETKVKPAAR

-1496 RAQINQDKEAT
+1496 RAKINQDKEAT
-1507 AEERQAALDKINDLV
+1507 AEERQVALDKINEFV
-1522 AKAMTNITNDR
+1522 NQAMTDITNNR
-1533 TNQQVNDSTN
+1533 TNQQVDDTTS
-1543 QALDDIALVTP
+1543 QALDSIALVAP
-1554 DHIVRAAAR
+1554 EHIVRAAAR

-1568 QYEAKKHEI
+1568 QYEAKKQEI

-1600 RALQNINQAIA
+1600 LALQNINQAVT
-1611 NNDVKRVESNGIA
+1611 NNDVKRVETNGIA

-1629 EPHIV
+1629 QPHIV
-1634 VKPEA
+1634 IKPEA
-1639 QEAIK
+1639 QQAIK
-1644 ASADN
+1644 ATAEN
-1649 QVESIKDTPHATT
+1649 QVESIKDTPHATV
-1662 DELDEANQQIN
+1662 DELDEANQLIS
-1673 DTLKQGQQDIDNTTQ
+1673 DTLKQAQQEIENTNQ
-1688 DAAVNDVRNQTI
+1688 DAAVTDVRNQTI

-1712 KRAALDNIDESN
+1712 KRAALDSIEEN
-1724 NNQLDA
+1724 NKNQLDA
-1730 IRNTLDTTQDERN
+1730 IRNTLDTTQDERD
-1743 VAIAALN
+1743 VAIDTLN
-1750 KIVNAIK
+1750 KIVNTIK

-1766 AEVDQTEADGNNN
+1766 AEVDRTETDGNDN

-1792 ARQSVSAKAEAQN
+1792 ARQSVGVKAEAQN

-1839 ADKTAQVNQNSIDAQ
+1839 ADKTAQVNQDSIDAQ

-1894 EQNAAIVQVEKELIK
+1894 EQNIAIAQVEKELIK
-1909 AKQQIAGAV
+1909 AKQQIASAV

-1926 LHDGKNEIREIEPVI
+1926 LHDEKNEIREIEPVI
-1941 NKKATAREQLT
+1941 NRKASAREQLT

-1962 EANVQAT
+1962 EANIQAT

-2004 TLNLQTIHDLDVHPI
+2004 SLNLQTIHDLDVHPI

-2029 DDLARVTHLVQNY
+2029 DDLARVTALVQNY
-2042 RKVSDRNKA
+2042 RKVSNRNKA

-2087 LGDIEAVITEKE
+2087 LSDIEAVITEKE

-2124 LAKVKA
+2124 LAKVKV

-2142 VDEDATLND
+2142 IDEDATLND
-2151 IKKDTQLI
+2151 IKQHTQFI
-2159 IDEILAIKLP
+2159 VDEILAIKLP
-2169 AEVIKASP
+2169 AEATKVSP
-2177 KVGQPA
+2177 KEIQPA
-2183 PKVCTPIKKEDKQ
+2183 PKVCTPIKKE
-2196 EVRKVVKELPNTGS
+2196 ETHESRKVEKELPNTGS
-2210 EEMDLPLKELA
+2210 EGMDLPLKEFA

-2228 LARRRSKKEKES
+2228 LARRRTKNEKES